1 MILWNPRRY
10 QAPTLRITCARR
22 KRRVSEGMSPGEGS
36 RAALTINESTEA
48 GTGQSAKVGGATRA
62 GGTRSPLLDRLL
74 NGTPYALA
82 FGGQG
87 AQWLDELADISRD
100 SALEPELTALVNEA
114 EAMLEPVSAQLLVV
128 RPVGFDPVGWM
139 LEDDLV
145 DTELGEVSA
154 APPAQVLRSAAVS
167 MPGVLLSQVA
177 AMRALRLQGLD
188 PAAHAPVAIVGHSQG
203 RLAATAVEA
212 GGQRDA
218 EILALAQLIGAAAGL
233 VARRRG
239 LMPVGERSPMVAVS
253 NVDPEQLRAVV
264 AEVSEGVD
272 PAAAAVVSIRNG
284 RRRAVLSGAPAQLE
298 RVRQRCAQIH
308 DKQAAEREGKVRGGA
323 IFAPVFE
330 DVAVDVAFHHPA
342 LADTVDLVT
351 SWATQCGLDAA
362 LAGALAQEIL
372 VDPIDWVE
380 IVDGVVAAGA
390 QWILDLGPGDL
401 LSRLTGG
408 SLKGTG
414 VGIVA
419 AATRAGQRSL
429 LTPGAAP
436 ETAAAW
442 TEFAPRPVRLPNG
455 RIVVETAFT
464 KLTGRSPI
472 LLAGMTPTTVD
483 AKIVAAAANA
493 GHWAELAGGGQV
505 TEQIFADRV
514 AELKTLLQPGRAV
527 QFNSLFLDP
536 YLWKL
541 QLGGKRLV
549 QKARTAGAPFDG
561 VIVTAGIPELEEAVA
576 LINELTEVG
585 ISHVA
590 FKPGTVAQI
599 RAVLRIADEVPDYPV
614 IMHIE
619 GGKAGGHHSWE
630 DLDDLLLETY
640 AELRSRDNVVVCV
653 GGGIGT
659 PERATEYLTGAWAS
673 THGYPVMPLDGVLI
687 GTAAMATLE
696 ATTAPEVKQLLVDTP
711 GTPDWVGAGTA
722 SGGMASGR
730 SQLGADIHEIDNAAS
745 RTGRLLDEVAGDADA
760 VAARR
765 DEIIA
770 ALNGTAKPYFGDVA
784 TMTYQDW
791 LQRYVEL
798 AVGLDRRKDFDCG
811 SDIGDAIADA
821 TRSLWL
827 DISWRDRFAEMMR
840 RTESRLHPADRGEIP
855 TLFPTDDAFENPVA
869 ALCALQE
876 RYPAAAHTQ
885 LHPADVPFFVALC
898 KTPGKPVNFVPV
910 VDGDVRRWWRSDSL
924 WQAHDPRYSAD
935 QVCIIPGTVAVAGI
949 TRVDEP
955 VGELL
960 DRFEQDTAY
969 SLVRA
974 GVVPVAIDARRVAG
988 VTTGAIDTVLAAP
1001 DLEWSGRTTVN
1012 PVHRLGE
1019 LSEWTVDGK
1028 GAVHPPSGATL
1039 TETTGPVA
1047 EHAYVELTVPLLGS
1061 NVVRIRIT
1069 VPTAVYNGGAPVVT
1083 EADATA
1089 AMSAL
1094 LAVAAGQDLP
1104 EVKGKVAHLNI
1115 AWTPDLIADH
1125 AGVTGSGLPSA
1136 LSTLGRTVPDVLVGA
1151 CWPAV
1156 FAVLGAARAAD
1167 GTSVIEGMLDLVHLD
1182 HQIHLAGELPTSP
1195 SVLAVRAEAGETLDT
1210 DLGRVVEV
1218 RVRIAGLLDRPETGL
1233 SMPTVATLTERFAIR
1248 GRNGAGELT
1257 DPPRA
1262 AGTVADTATD
1272 TPRRRRRDVTMVAP
1286 RTMHAFAAVSGDHNP
1301 IHTSDAAAKLAGLGS
1316 PIVHGMWLSAA
1327 AQHAVSAVDP
1337 DSTVPAR
1344 TLTAWTTRFLGMVR
1358 PGAEIDVR
1366 VERVAVD
1373 AGSEIIEVSCRAAGD
1388 LVMTATG
1395 RTATPR
1401 TVYAFPGQGIQR
1413 KGMGLDARTRSKAA
1427 KAIWDRADKHTRDA
1441 LGFSILAVV
1450 RDNPT
1455 YLKARGVEHRHPDGV
1470 LHLTQFTQV
1479 AMAVLGVAQVAELR
1493 EAGAFIEGAM
1503 LAGHSVGEYNA
1514 LAAVAGVLP
1523 LEAVLEV
1530 VFQRGSAMHELV
1542 PRDDKGR
1549 SDYRMAAIRP
1559 SQMGL
1564 PDDEV
1569 IDFVAGI
1576 GAQVGEFLEVVNLNL
1591 RGSQYAIAGTVAGLE
1606 ALEAEIDRRRTEFGG
1621 KRAYILVPGID
1632 VPFHSTVL
1640 RKGVPEF
1647 RHKLE
1652 QLLPAD
1658 LHPEVLVGRYIPNLV
1673 PRPFSL
1679 EREFIQEIADL
1690 VPSEP
1695 LAAVLADFEGWAAR
1709 PTELCRVVLVE
1720 LLAWQF
1726 ASPVRWIETQDLLF
1740 TDIASGGLGVER
1752 FVEIGLG
1759 ATPTVANLASQTL
1772 KLPAFSGTTVEVLNI
1787 EREAGIVYSTDTD
1800 PAPVDEPA
1808 DEVAETSTAAAPIA
1822 TAPVAAP
1829 APSSGG
1835 PRPDDI
1841 VFTAADATRVLIAL
1855 WTKLRLDQIGP
1866 VDTIE
1871 GLCDGVSSRRNQLL
1885 VDLGSELSLG
1895 AIDGA
1900 ADADMGALAATVER
1914 LARTYKPFGSVL
1926 TDSIGD
1932 HLRKVF
1938 GPSGKRPAAIAE
1950 RVKKVWE
1957 LGDGWASHV
1966 TAEVSLGTREG
1977 ASVRGGELGGL
1988 VSGALGDGAAV
1999 DAAIDAAVQAVA
2011 ARRGIA
2017 VSLPSA
2023 GGGGGA
2029 TVDAAALGEFTEQI
2043 TGRDGVLATAAR
2055 VVLDQLGLTE
2065 QVSAPE
2071 ATDTS
2076 LVDLVSAELGSDWPR
2091 LVAPAFDARK
2101 AVLLDDRWATARE
2114 DLARLWLG
2122 DDAETAALPV
2132 TGYLGAGAAVAA
2144 QANWWRERAKHE
2156 ARSVLAG
2163 VYAQIAE
2170 AALSTDDRGIWS
2182 ADIAVITGASK
2193 GSIAAAVTGRL
2204 LGGGATVVVT
2214 TSGLDDNRLAF
2225 YRKLYRDNARHGAA
2239 LWVVPANM
2247 ASYQD
2252 IDALIEWI
2260 GTEQVDNAGGAK
2272 IKTKDAMT
2280 PTMLLPFAAPRVA
2293 GDLSDAG
2300 ARAEME
2306 MRVLLWSVERLI
2318 GGLSVLGADHDVD
2331 AKLHVVLPGSP
2342 NRGMFGGDGAYGE
2355 SKAALDAV
2363 VAKWRAEKSW
2373 SARVTLVHALIG
2385 WVRGTGLMG
2394 HNDPM
2399 VAAVEEA
2406 GVQTWSTTEMAD
2418 ELLKWCTSRARQVT
2432 LAGPQQIDL
2441 TGGLA
2446 RAKLDLPALAKQAAE
2461 QAAAE
2466 AAEADAAATISAL
2479 PAPPALTS
2487 ALPVPEWGTVT
2498 ADLADMV
2505 VIVGAGELGPYGSAR
2520 TRFEME
2526 VEDQLSAA
2534 GVLELA
2540 WTTGLVTWE
2549 NDPKPGWY
2557 DAETGDYVPESE
2569 LAEKYHDVVIARCGV
2584 RRYGDD
2590 GAMVDNSAP
2599 LMTSV
2604 FLDQDLTFTV
2614 GGEAEA
2620 RAFYEADPEHTVIV
2634 PAPDSGDW
2642 TVIRKAGTEI
2652 RVPRRAKLSRT
2663 VGGQIPTGWD
2673 PTVWGI
2679 SAEMVNSIDR
2689 VALWNVVCT
2698 VDAFISSGFSPAEL
2712 MSWVHPSQVANTQ
2725 GTGMGGMSSMR
2736 SLYIDNL
2743 LGESRANDILQEA
2756 LPNVALA
2763 HVVQAYVGSYGAMV
2777 HPVAACAT
2785 AAVSVEEGVDKIR
2798 LGKADLVVAGGFD
2811 DLGIEGIVG
2820 FGDMSATA
2828 DSAAMSA
2835 KGISDRYFSRAN
2847 DRRRGGFVESQGGGT
2862 VLLARGD
2869 VAVEMGLPVLGVV
2882 AFAQSFADGVHTSIP
2897 APGLGALGAGR
2908 GGRESRIA
2916 AELRKLGVTPDD
2928 IAVLSKHD
2936 TSTAANDPNESELH
2950 TRLATAIGRSAG
2962 APLFV
2967 VSQKSLTGHAKG
2979 GAAAFQLIG
2988 LCQVLENGVVPPN
3001 RSLDCV
3007 DDKMQAYPHL
3017 VWAREPL
3024 RFGERFP
3031 LKAGLLTS
3039 LGFGHVNGL
3048 LAVVHPEAFIQAIEP
3063 SRREAYQRQAQE
3075 RQLAG
3080 RQRFAEAMCG
3090 GAPLYERPGDRRL
3103 GGEGTPA
3110 KQSRQLEADVLLSTE
3125 ARLGGDGAYR
3135 ADGFACGAAVSDAQ
3149 LAADGSRA
3157 SGQGAS

>member
-1 MILWNPRRY
+1 M
-10 QAPTLRITCARR
+10 
-22 KRRVSEGMSPGEGS
+22 
-36 RAALTINESTEA
+36 TINESTETE
-48 GTGQSAKVGGATRA
+48 TGASAKVVRTA
-62 GGTRSPLLDRLL
+62 GQAAGVRSPLLDRLL

-87 AQWLDELADISRD
+87 AQWLGELEEIGRD

-114 EAMLEPVSAQLLVV
+114 AALLEPVAAQLLVV
-128 RPVGFDPVGWM
+128 RPVGFDPVAWM
-139 LEDDLV
+139 LEDELV
-145 DTELGEVSA
+145 DAEQGETSA
-154 APPAQVLRSAAVS
+154 APSAHVLRSAAVS
-167 MPGVLLSQVA
+167 MPGVLLTQLA
-177 AMRALRLQGLD
+177 ALRALRLQGLD
-188 PAAHAPVAIVGHSQG
+188 PAEHEPVAVVGHSQG
-203 RLAATAVEA
+203 RLAAAAVRS
-212 GGQRDA
+212 GGARDA
-218 EILALAQLIGAAAGL
+218 ELLAIAQLIGAAGNL

-239 LMPVGERSPMVAVS
+239 LMPLGERSPMVAVS

-264 AEVSEGVD
+264 AEVAEGVSPD
-272 PAAAAVVSIRNG
+272 AAAVVAIRNG
-284 RRRAVLSGAPAQLE
+284 RRRAVLSGTPTQLE
-298 RVRQRCAQIH
+298 RVRQRCAQISDEQTH
-308 DKQAAEREGKVRGGA
+308 ARDAKVRGGA
-323 IFAPVFE
+323 VFAPVFE
-330 DVAVDVAFHHPA
+330 DVSVDVAFHHPA
-342 LADTVDLVT
+342 LADTVEMV
-351 SWATQCGLDAA
+351 SGWAAQCGLDEE
-362 LAGALAQEIL
+362 LAGSLAKAIL
-372 VDPIDWVE
+372 VDPVDWVQS
-380 IVDGVVAAGA
+380 VDDVIAAGA

-401 LSRLTGG
+401 LSRVTGG
-408 SLKGTG
+408 SLKGSG

-419 AATRAGQRSL
+419 AATRPGQRSL

-436 ETAAAW
+436 EQAKPW
-442 TEFAPRPVRLPNG
+442 SDYAPRPVRLPNG
-455 RIVVETAFT
+455 RIVVETSFT

-514 AELKTLLQPGRAV
+514 AELKQLLHPGRAV

-549 QKARTAGAPFDG
+549 QRARSAGAPFDG
-561 VIVTAGIPELEEAVA
+561 VIVTAGIPELDEAVA
-576 LINELTEVG
+576 LIQELTEVG

-640 AELRSRDNVVVCV
+640 AELRNRANVVVCV

-659 PERATEYLTGAWAS
+659 PERATEYLTGAWSAA
-673 THGYPVMPLDGVLI
+673 HGYPVMPLDGVLV

-770 ALNGTAKPYFGDVA
+770 ALNGTAKPYFGDLG
-784 TMTYQDW
+784 TMTYLEW
-791 LQRYVEL
+791 LERYVEL

-811 SDIGDAIADA
+811 SDLGDAILDA
-821 TRSLWL
+821 TRSVWL
-827 DISWRDRFAEMMR
+827 DITWRDRFAEMVR

-855 TLFPTDDAFENPVA
+855 TLFADDTAFEHPVD
-869 ALCALQE
+869 ALCTLKQQ
-876 RYPAAAHTQ
+876 YPAAAQTL

-898 KTPGKPVNFVPV
+898 KIPGKPVNFVPV
-910 VDGDVRRWWRSDSL
+910 VDADVRRWWRSDSL

-974 GVVPVAIDARRVAG
+974 GVVPTPVDARRAAG
-988 VTTGAIDTVLAAP
+988 VTTGPIDAVLAAP
-1001 DLEWSGRTTVN
+1001 DVQWSGRTTVN
-1012 PVHRLGE
+1012 PVHRLGDVA
-1019 LSEWTVDGK
+1019 EWIVDGK
-1028 GAVHPPSGATL
+1028 GALHPRTGATL
-1039 TETTGPVA
+1039 VETTGP
-1047 EHAYVELTVPLLGS
+1047 ETDDSYVELTVPLLRS
-1061 NVVRIRIT
+1061 DAVRIRIT
-1069 VPTAVYNGGAPVVT
+1069 VPVSIYNGGAPVIT
-1083 EADATA
+1083 EDDAEA
-1089 AMSAL
+1089 AMAAL
-1094 LAVAAGQDLP
+1094 LAVAAGQSLP
-1104 EVKGKVAHLNI
+1104 EVKGTTAHVNL

-1125 AGVTGSGLPSA
+1125 AGVTGSGLPAS

-1156 FAVLGAARAAD
+1156 FAVLGATRTGDAR
-1167 GTSVIEGMLDLVHLD
+1167 SVIEGMLDLVHLD
-1182 HQIHLAGELPTSP
+1182 HQIELLRELPDATSIL
-1195 SVLAVRAEAGETLDT
+1195 VVRAESTSVLDT
-1210 DLGRVVEV
+1210 VMGRVVEV
-1218 RVRIAGLLDRPETGL
+1218 EVTVGEMRDQGLDVVPLARL
-1233 SMPTVATLTERFAIR
+1233 NERFAIR
-1248 GRNGAGELT
+1248 GRNGAGELA

-1262 AGTVADTATD
+1262 AGTAAQAAD
-1272 TPRRRRRDVTMVAP
+1272 TPRRRRRDVTIVAP
-1286 RTMHAFAAVSGDHNP
+1286 RAMHAFATVSGDHNP
-1301 IHTSDAAAKLAGLGS
+1301 IHTSDNAAKLAGLGS

-1337 DSTVPAR
+1337 ESSIPAR

-1366 VERVAVD
+1366 VERIAVD
-1373 AGSEIIEVSCRAAGD
+1373 AGSEIVEVSCRTGGD

-1395 RTATPR
+1395 RTKAPK

-1413 KGMGLDARTRSKAA
+1413 KGMGLDARSRSKAA
-1427 KAIWDRADKHTRDA
+1427 KEIWERADKHTREA

-1479 AMAVLGVAQVAELR
+1479 AMATLGVAQVAELR
-1493 EAGAFIEGAM
+1493 EAGAFVEGAM

-1542 PRDDKGR
+1542 PRDANGR

-1559 SQMGL
+1559 SQIGL
-1564 PDDEV
+1564 ADEDV
-1569 IDFVAGI
+1569 IAFVG
-1576 GAQVGEFLEVVNLNL
+1576 GVSGQTGEFLEVVNLNL

-1606 ALEAEIDRRRTEFGG
+1606 ALEVEIDRRRAEFGG
-1621 KRAYILVPGID
+1621 KRAFILVPGID

-1647 RHKLE
+1647 RQKLE
-1652 QLLPAD
+1652 QLLPED
-1658 LHPEVLVGRYIPNLV
+1658 LYPEVLVGRYIPNLV

-1679 EREFIQEIADL
+1679 ERAFVQEIADL

-1695 LAAVLADFEGWAAR
+1695 LAAVLADFDSWAAQ
-1709 PTELCRVVLVE
+1709 PTELCRVVLIE

-1740 TDIASGGLGVER
+1740 TDTANGGLGVER

-1772 KLPAFSGTTVEVLNI
+1772 KLPSFGTATVEVLNI
-1787 EREAGIVYSTDTD
+1787 EREAAVVYATDTD
-1800 PAPVDEPA
+1800 PAPVDEP
-1808 DEVAETSTAAAPIA
+1808 DETPAETAAPAAAAPA
-1822 TAPVAAP
+1822 AVAAP
-1829 APSSGG
+1829 APVASSGG

-1841 VFTAADATRVLIAL
+1841 VFTAADATKVLIAL

-1900 ADADMGALAATVER
+1900 ADADMGALSATVER

-1926 TDSIGD
+1926 SDSIND

-1977 ASVRGGELGGL
+1977 ASVRGGDLGGL
-1988 VSGALGDGAAV
+1988 VSGALGDGASV

-2011 ARRGIA
+2011 ARRGVA
-2017 VSLPSA
+2017 VSLPTA

-2043 TGRDGVLATAAR
+2043 TGRDGVLASAAR
-2055 VVLDQLGLTE
+2055 VILEQLGLAE
-2065 QVSAPE
+2065 QVTAPE
-2071 ATDTS
+2071 TTEDT

-2091 LVAPAFDARK
+2091 LVAPAFDGRK
-2101 AVLLDDRWATARE
+2101 AVLIDDRWATARE
-2114 DLARLWLG
+2114 DLARLWLL
-2122 DDAETAALPV
+2122 DDVAADAPV
-2132 TGYLGAGAAVAA
+2132 DGFLGAGEAVAA
-2144 QANWWRERAKHE
+2144 QADWWREQAKHE

-2163 VYAQIAE
+2163 LYERIAE
-2170 AALSTDDRGIWS
+2170 AARAGDEAGLWS
-2182 ADIAVITGASK
+2182 DDIAVITGASK
-2193 GSIAAAVTGRL
+2193 GSIAAAATGRL
-2204 LGGGATVVVT
+2204 LAGGATVIVT
-2214 TSGLDDNRLAF
+2214 TSSLGDSRIAF
-2225 YRKLYRDNARHGAA
+2225 YKKLYREHARHGAA

-2252 IDALIEWI
+2252 VDALIDWV
-2260 GTEQVDNAGGAK
+2260 GSEQVDTVGGAK
-2272 IKTKDAMT
+2272 VKIKDAMT
-2280 PTMLLPFAAPRVA
+2280 PTLLLPFAAPRVA
-2293 GDLSDAG
+2293 GDLADAG

-2318 GGLSVLGADHDVD
+2318 GGLSKLGADHDVD

-2342 NRGMFGGDGAYGE
+2342 NRGLFGGDGAYGE

-2373 SARVTLVHALIG
+2373 STRVTLVHALIG

-2399 VAAVEEA
+2399 VEAVEKA

-2432 LAGPQQIDL
+2432 AAGPQQIDL

-2446 RAKLDLPALAKQAAE
+2446 RAKLDLPALAK
-2461 QAAAE
+2461 E
-2466 AAEADAAATISAL
+2466 AAEREADEIEETAAAATIPAL
-2479 PAPPALTS
+2479 PAPPTMTS
-2487 ALPVPEWGTVT
+2487 ALPVPEWGDVT

-2505 VIVGAGELGPYGSAR
+2505 VIVGAAELGPYGSSR

-2526 VEDQLSAA
+2526 VSDELSAA

-2557 DAETGDYVPESE
+2557 DAESGDFVPESE
-2569 LAEKYHDVVIARCGV
+2569 LAERYHDAVVARCGI
-2584 RRYGDD
+2584 RRYEDD
-2590 GAMVDNSAP
+2590 GAMLDNTAP

-2604 FLDQDLTFTV
+2604 FLDQDLSFTV

-2620 RAFYEADPEHTVIV
+2620 RAFHTADPEHTVIAPV
-2634 PAPDSGDW
+2634 PDSGDW
-2642 TVIRKAGTEI
+2642 TVTRKAGTEI
-2652 RVPRRAKLSRT
+2652 RVPRKAKLSRT

-2673 PTVWGI
+2673 PTIWGL
-2679 SAEMVNSIDR
+2679 SADMAASVDR
-2689 VALWNVVCT
+2689 VALWNIVCT
-2698 VDAFISSGFSPAEL
+2698 VDAFVGSGFSPAEL
-2712 MSWVHPSQVANTQ
+2712 MSWVHPSLVANTQ

-2736 SLYIDNL
+2736 SLYVDNL
-2743 LGESRANDILQEA
+2743 LGESRPNDILQEA

-2763 HVVQAYVGSYGAMV
+2763 HVVQSYVGSYGAMV

-2798 LGKADLVVAGGFD
+2798 LGKAEVVVAGGFD

-2882 AFAQSFADGVHTSIP
+2882 AYAQSFADGVHTSIP

-2908 GGRESRIA
+2908 GGRESRFA
-2916 AELRKLGVTPDD
+2916 AELRKLGVTPDE
-2928 IAVLSKHD
+2928 IAVVSKHD

-2950 TRLATAIGRSAG
+2950 ERLATAIGRSAG

-2988 LCQVLENGVVPPN
+2988 LCQMLETGVVPPN

-3007 DDKMQAYPHL
+3007 DEKMQAYPHL
-3017 VWAREPL
+3017 VWPREPL
-3024 RFGERFP
+3024 RFGDRFP
-3031 LKAGLLTS
+3031 LKAGLVTS
-3039 LGFGHVNGL
+3039 LGFGHVSGL
-3048 LAVVHPEAFIQAIEP
+3048 LAVVHPQAFLRAIEP
-3063 SRREAYQRQAQE
+3063 VRREEYQRRAEQ

-3080 RQRFAEAMCG
+3080 RQRMVEAMCG
-3090 GAPLYERPGDRRL
+3090 GAPLYERPADRRL

-3110 KQSRQLEADVLLSTE
+3110 KQIRQLEADMLLSPQ
-3125 ARLGGDGAYR
+3125 ARLGADGAYR
-3135 ADGFACGAAVSDAQ
+3135 ADGFGCGAGAVIVGQ
-3149 LAADGSRA
+3149 LEGDGSLDR
-3157 SGQGAS
+3157 

>member
-1 MILWNPRRY
+1 M
-10 QAPTLRITCARR
+10 
-22 KRRVSEGMSPGEGS
+22 
-36 RAALTINESTEA
+36 TINESTKT
-48 GTGQSAKVGGATRA
+48 GTGRSTKVVAAA
-62 GGTRSPLLDRLL
+62 GKAAPDGVRSPLLDRLL
-74 NGTPYALA
+74 GGVPYALA

-87 AQWLDELADISRD
+87 AQWLNELEEIGRD

-114 EAMLEPVSAQLLVV
+114 ATLLEPVAAQLLVV
-128 RPVGFDPVGWM
+128 RPVGFDPIGWM
-139 LEDDLV
+139 LENELA
-145 DTELGEVSA
+145 DTDEGETSA
-154 APPAQVLRSAAVS
+154 APSEYVLRSAAVS
-167 MPGVLLSQVA
+167 MPGVLLTQVA
-177 AMRALRLQGLD
+177 AVRALRLQGLD
-188 PAAHAPVAIVGHSQG
+188 AAEHAPAAIVGHSQG
-203 RLAATAVEA
+203 LLAAAAVES
-212 GGQRDA
+212 GGTRDA
-218 EILALAQLIGAAAGL
+218 ELLAIAQMIGAAAGL

-239 LMPVGERSPMVAVS
+239 LMPVGDRSPMVAVS
-253 NVDPEQLRAVV
+253 NVDPERLRDVV
-264 AEVSEGVD
+264 AQVCEGLD
-272 PAAAAVVSIRNG
+272 PSASVVVSIRNG
-284 RRRAVLSGAPAQLE
+284 RRRAVLSGPPAQLE
-298 RVRQRCAQIH
+298 RVRQRCARIH
-308 DKQAAEREGKVRGGA
+308 DEEARERDAKLRGGSV
-323 IFAPVFE
+323 FAPVFE
-330 DVAVDVAFHHPA
+330 DVSVDVAFHHPA
-342 LADTVDLVT
+342 LADTVDLVS
-351 SWATQCGLDAA
+351 SWATQCGLDAE
-362 LAGALAQEIL
+362 LAGELARQIL
-372 VDPIDWVE
+372 VDPIDWVDTIE
-380 IVDGVVAAGA
+380 SVVSAGA

-401 LSRLTGG
+401 LSRITSGT
-408 SLKGTG
+408 LKGTG
-414 VGIVA
+414 VGMLA

-436 ETAAAW
+436 EPAAPWSA
-442 TEFAPRPVRLPNG
+442 FAPRPVRLPNG

-514 AELKTLLQPGRAV
+514 TELKKLLHPGRTV

-549 QKARTAGAPFDG
+549 QRARAAGAPFDG

-576 LINELTEVG
+576 LIQELTEVG
-585 ISHVA
+585 IAHVA

-630 DLDDLLLETY
+630 DLDDLLLATY
-640 AELRSRDNVVVCV
+640 AELRNRANVVVCV

-659 PERATEYLTGAWAS
+659 PERATEYLTGEWAVR
-673 THGYPVMPLDGVLI
+673 HGYPVMPLDGVLV

-770 ALNGTAKPYFGDVA
+770 ALNATAKPYFGDLTA
-784 TMTYQDW
+784 MTYQEW
-791 LQRYVEL
+791 LERYVEL
-798 AVGLDRRKDFDCG
+798 AVGLDHRKDFDCG
-811 SDIGDAIADA
+811 SDLGDAIAEA
-821 TRSLWL
+821 TRSVWL
-827 DISWRDRFAEMMR
+827 DITWRDRFAEMVR

-855 TLFPTDDAFENPVA
+855 TLFSSDDDFEDPVA
-869 ALCALQE
+869 ALCTLKD
-876 RYPAAAHTQ
+876 RYPAAARTV
-885 LHPADVPFFVALC
+885 LHPADVPFFVSLC
-898 KTPGKPVNFVPV
+898 KTPGKPVNFVPI
-910 VDGDVRRWWRSDSL
+910 VDADVRRWWRSDSL

-935 QVCIIPGTVAVAGI
+935 QVCVIPGTVSVAGI

-974 GVVPVAIDARRVAG
+974 GVVPTPVDARRTAG
-988 VTTGAIDTVLAAP
+988 ITTGPIDAVLAAP
-1001 DLEWSGRTTVN
+1001 DVQWAGRTTIS
-1012 PVHRLGE
+1012 PVHRLGD
-1019 LSEWTVDGK
+1019 LSEWVVDGK
-1028 GAVHPPSGATL
+1028 GAVHPPTGATL
-1039 TETTGPVA
+1039 VETSGPEP
-1047 EHAYVELTVPLLGS
+1047 EHSYLELTVPLLAD
-1061 NVVRIRIT
+1061 NAVRIRIT
-1069 VPTAVYNGGAPVVT
+1069 VPTTVYNGGSPVVT
-1083 EADATA
+1083 EADADE

-1094 LAVAAGQDLP
+1094 LAVAAGQALP
-1104 EVKGKVAHLNI
+1104 EVKGKVAHVNL

-1125 AGVTGSGLPSA
+1125 AGVTGSGLPA
-1136 LSTLGRTVPDVLVGA
+1136 GLSTLGRTVPDVLVGA

-1156 FAVLGAARAAD
+1156 FAVLGATRTAK
-1167 GTSVIEGMLDLVHLD
+1167 GESVIEGMLDLVHLD
-1182 HQIHLAGELPTSP
+1182 HQIHLAGQLPAET

-1218 RVRIAGLLDRPETGL
+1218 TVRITAMLDKPETGM
-1233 SMPTVATLTERFAIR
+1233 SMPVLATLTERFAIR
-1248 GRNGAGELT
+1248 GRNGTGELT

-1262 AGTVADTATD
+1262 AGTLSDAATD
-1272 TPRRRRRDVTMVAP
+1272 TPRRRRRDITIVAP

-1301 IHTSDAAAKLAGLGS
+1301 IHTSDSAAKLAGLGS

-1337 DSTVPAR
+1337 AASVPAR

-1373 AGSEIIEVSCRAAGD
+1373 AGSEIVEVSCRTGGE

-1395 RTATPR
+1395 RTAAPK

-1413 KGMGLDARTRSKAA
+1413 KGMGLDARARSKAA
-1427 KAIWDRADKHTRDA
+1427 KEIWERADKHTRAA

-1479 AMAVLGVAQVAELR
+1479 AMATLGVAQVAELR
-1493 EAGAFIEGAM
+1493 EAGAFVDGAIF
-1503 LAGHSVGEYNA
+1503 AGHSVGEYNA

-1542 PRDDKGR
+1542 PRDAQGR

-1559 SQMGL
+1559 SQIGL
-1564 PDDEV
+1564 PDEDV
-1569 IDFVAGI
+1569 VDFVNGV
-1576 GAQVGEFLEVVNLNL
+1576 GERVGEFLEVVNLNL
-1591 RGSQYAIAGTVAGLE
+1591 RGSQYAIAGTVAGLD
-1606 ALEAEIDRRRTEFGG
+1606 ALEQEIDRRRAEFGG
-1621 KRAYILVPGID
+1621 KRAFILVPGID

-1647 RHKLE
+1647 RNKLE
-1652 QLLPAD
+1652 QLLPVD
-1658 LHPEVLVGRYIPNLV
+1658 LRPEILIGRYIPNLV
-1673 PRPFSL
+1673 PKPFSL
-1679 EREFIQEIADL
+1679 ERAFIQEIADL

-1695 LAAVLADFEGWAAR
+1695 LAAVLADFDSWAAR
-1709 PTELCRVVLVE
+1709 PADLCRVVLIE

-1740 TDIASGGLGVER
+1740 TEAEQGGLGVER

-1772 KLPAFSGTTVEVLNI
+1772 KLPAFGGAKVEVLNV
-1787 EREAGIVYSTDTD
+1787 EREAAIVYATDTD
-1800 PAPVDEPA
+1800 PAPVDEPV
-1808 DEVAETSTAAAPIA
+1808 EEPTAAAAPA
-1822 TAPVAAP
+1822 PAAAAPVAAP
-1829 APSSGG
+1829 APSSAG

-1841 VFTAADATRVLIAL
+1841 AFTAADATRVLIAL

-1900 ADADMGALAATVER
+1900 ADADMGALSATVER
-1914 LARTYKPFGSVL
+1914 LARTYRPFGSVL
-1926 TDSIGD
+1926 TDAIGD

-1977 ASVRGGELGGL
+1977 TSVRGGDLGGL
-1988 VSGALGDGAAV
+1988 VSGSLSDAASV

-2017 VSLPSA
+2017 VSLPAA
-2023 GGGGGA
+2023 GGGGGG

-2055 VVLDQLGLTE
+2055 VILDQLGLSE
-2065 QVSAPE
+2065 RVSAPD
-2071 ATDTS
+2071 ASDDS

-2091 LVAPAFDARK
+2091 LVAPVFDARK

-2114 DLARLWLG
+2114 DLARLWLA
-2122 DDAETAALPV
+2122 DDAGSGNGPV
-2132 TGYLGAGAAVAA
+2132 TGFLGAGEAVAA
-2144 QANWWRERAKHE
+2144 QADWWRQRAMHE
-2156 ARSVLAG
+2156 ARSVLARL
-2163 VYAQIAE
+2163 YERIAE
-2170 AALSTDDRGIWS
+2170 AARSVAEPGVWS
-2182 ADIAVITGASK
+2182 SDIAVITGASK

-2204 LGGGATVVVT
+2204 LSGGATVVVT
-2214 TSGLDDNRLAF
+2214 TSTLNDERLAF

-2252 IDALIEWI
+2252 IDALIDWV

-2272 IKTKDAMT
+2272 VKVKDAMT
-2280 PTMLLPFAAPRVA
+2280 PTLLLPFAAPRVA
-2293 GDLSDAG
+2293 GDLADAG
-2300 ARAEME
+2300 ARAELE

-2318 GGLSVLGADHDVD
+2318 GGLSTLGADHDVD

-2399 VAAVEEA
+2399 VAAVEKA

-2432 LAGPQQIDL
+2432 VAGPQQIDL

-2461 QAAAE
+2461 LTEPETA
-2466 AAEADAAATISAL
+2466 ADAEKTIPAL
-2479 PAPPALTS
+2479 PAPPTMSS
-2487 ALPVPEWGTVT
+2487 ALPVPEWGEVT
-2498 ADLADMV
+2498 ADPADMV

-2526 VEDQLSAA
+2526 VSDELSAA

-2540 WTTGLVTWE
+2540 WTTGMVTWE

-2557 DAETGDYVPESE
+2557 DTASGDYVPEHE
-2569 LAEKYHDVVIARCGV
+2569 LAERYHDAVVARCGV
-2584 RRYGDD
+2584 RRYEDD
-2590 GAMVDNSAP
+2590 GAMTDNSAP

-2604 FLDQDLTFTV
+2604 FLDQDLSFTV

-2620 RAFYEADPEHTVIV
+2620 RAFHAADPEHTVITPV
-2634 PAPDSGDW
+2634 PDSGDW
-2642 TVIRKAGTEI
+2642 TVTRKAGTEI

-2673 PTVWGI
+2673 PTIWGI
-2679 SAEMVNSIDR
+2679 SPDMAASVDR

-2712 MSWVHPSQVANTQ
+2712 MSWVHPSLVANTQ
-2725 GTGMGGMSSMR
+2725 GTGMGGMTSMR

-2743 LGESRANDILQEA
+2743 LGEPRPNDILQEA

-2763 HVVQAYVGSYGAMV
+2763 HVVQSYVGSYGAMV

-2798 LGKADLVVAGGFD
+2798 LGKAELVVAGGYD

-2869 VAVEMGLPVLGVV
+2869 IALELGLPVLGVV
-2882 AFAQSFADGVHTSIP
+2882 AYAQSFADGVHTSIP

-2908 GGRESRIA
+2908 GGRESRFV
-2916 AELRKLGVTPDD
+2916 AELRKLGVRPDD
-2928 IAVLSKHD
+2928 IAVVSKHD

-2950 TRLATAIGRSAG
+2950 ERLAAAIGRSDG

-2988 LCQVLENGVVPPN
+2988 LCQVLESGVVPPN

-3007 DDKMQAYPHL
+3007 DDKMREYPHL
-3017 VWAREPL
+3017 VWVREPL
-3024 RFGERFP
+3024 RFGDRLP
-3031 LKAGLLTS
+3031 LKAGLVTS
-3039 LGFGHVNGL
+3039 LGFGHVSGL
-3048 LAVVHPEAFIQAIEP
+3048 LAVVHPQAFIQAIEP
-3063 SRREAYQRQAQE
+3063 GKREEYQRRAQQ

-3080 RQRFAEAMCG
+3080 RQRFVEAMCG
-3090 GAPLYERPGDRRL
+3090 GAPLYERPADRRL

-3110 KQSRQLEADVLLSTE
+3110 KRIRQLEADVLLSPD
-3125 ARLGGDGAYR
+3125 ARLAEDGAYR
-3135 ADGFACGAAVSDAQ
+3135 AKGFGCA
-3149 LAADGSRA
+3149 
-3157 SGQGAS
+3157 

>member
-1 MILWNPRRY
+1 MPGRE
-10 QAPTLRITCARR
+10 
-22 KRRVSEGMSPGEGS
+22 RRVPAGVSQREGS
-36 RAALTINESTEA
+36 RSVLTINESTET
-48 GTGQSAKVGGATRA
+48 GTEQAKVVGAQRGANGTNGAVRA
-62 GGTRSPLLDRLL
+62 PLVDRLL
-74 NGTPYALA
+74 TGTPYALA

-87 AQWLDELADISRD
+87 AQWLGELEEIGRD

-114 EAMLEPVSAQLLVV
+114 AALLEPVAAQLLVV
-128 RPVGFDPVGWM
+128 RPVGFDPIGWM
-139 LEDDLV
+139 LEDELV
-145 DTELGEVSA
+145 DADQGETSA
-154 APPAQVLRSAAVS
+154 APSAAELRAAAVS
-167 MPGVLLSQVA
+167 MPGVLLTQIA
-177 AMRALRLQGLD
+177 ALRALRLQGLD
-188 PAAHAPVAIVGHSQG
+188 PAAHAPVAVIGHSQG
-203 RLAATAVEA
+203 RLAATAIET
-212 GGQRDA
+212 GGRRDA
-218 EILALAQLIGAAAGL
+218 ELLAIAQLIGAAGSL
-233 VARRRG
+233 IARRRG
-239 LMPVGERSPMVAVS
+239 LMPVGEAAPMVAVS
-253 NVDPEQLRAVV
+253 NVDPERLRAVV

-284 RRRAVLSGAPAQLE
+284 RRRAVLSGTPAQLA
-298 RVRQRCAQIH
+298 RVREHCARIH
-308 DKQAAEREGKVRGGA
+308 EAESRERDGKTRGGA
-323 IFAPVFE
+323 VFAPVFE

-342 LADTVDLVT
+342 LAETVDLVRG
-351 SWATQCGLDAA
+351 WAAQCGIDAE
-362 LAGALAQEIL
+362 LAGGLTREIL

-380 IVDGVVAAGA
+380 VVDGAVAAGA

-401 LSRLTGG
+401 LTRLTVG
-408 SLKGTG
+408 SLKGSG

-436 ETAAAW
+436 EVAKPWSA
-442 TEFAPRPVRLPNG
+442 FAPRPVRLPNG

-464 KLTGRSPI
+464 RLTGRSPV

-514 AELKTLLQPGRAV
+514 AELKTLLRPGRTV

-549 QKARTAGAPFDG
+549 QRARQAGAPFDG
-561 VIVTAGIPELEEAVA
+561 VIVTAGIPELDEAVA
-576 LINELTEVG
+576 LIRELTEIG
-585 ISHVA
+585 FSHVA

-619 GGKAGGHHSWE
+619 GGRAGGHHSWE

-659 PERATEYLTGAWAS
+659 PERATEYLTGEWAAA
-673 THGYPVMPLDGVLI
+673 HGYPAMPLDGVLV

-711 GTPDWVGAGTA
+711 GTPHWVGAGTA

-745 RTGRLLDEVAGDADA
+745 RTGRLLDEVAGDAAA
-760 VAARR
+760 VAKRR

-770 ALNGTAKPYFGDVA
+770 ALNATAKPYFGDVA
-784 TMTYQDW
+784 TMTYLEW
-791 LQRYVEL
+791 LERYVEL

-811 SDIGDAIADA
+811 SDLGEAFLDA
-821 TRSLWL
+821 TRSVWL
-827 DISWRDRFAEMMR
+827 DITWRDRFAEMMR
-840 RTESRLHPADRGEIP
+840 RTESRINPADRGEIP
-855 TLFPTDDAFENPVA
+855 TLFGTDDEFENPVA
-869 ALCALQE
+869 ALCALREQ
-876 RYPAAAHTQ
+876 YPSIANTL
-885 LHPADVPFFVALC
+885 LHPADVPFFIALC

-935 QVCIIPGTVAVAGI
+935 QVCVIPGTVAVAGI

-974 GVVPVAIDARRVAG
+974 GVVPVAVDARRVAG
-988 VTTGAIDTVLAAP
+988 VTAGPIDTVLAAP
-1001 DLEWSGRTTVN
+1001 DVQWAGRTTIN
-1012 PVHRLGE
+1012 PVHRLGD
-1019 LSEWTVDGK
+1019 LDEWTVDGK
-1028 GAVHPPSGATL
+1028 GAVHPRTGATL
-1039 TETTGPVA
+1039 VETTGP
-1047 EHAYVELTVPLLGS
+1047 EDESAYVELTVPLLGRDA
-1061 NVVRIRIT
+1061 VRIRIT
-1069 VPTAVYNGGAPVVT
+1069 VPVSTYNGGAPVIT
-1083 EADATA
+1083 AADADTA
-1089 AMSAL
+1089 MKAL
-1094 LAVAAGQDLP
+1094 LAVAAGKELP
-1104 EVKGKVAHLNI
+1104 EVKGRTAHLNL
-1115 AWTPDLIADH
+1115 AWTPDLRADH
-1125 AGVTGSGLPSA
+1125 AGVTGSGLPA
-1136 LSTLGRTVPDVLVGA
+1136 NLSTLGRTVPDVLVGA

-1156 FAVLGAARAAD
+1156 FAVLGATRTAD
-1167 GTSVIEGMLDLVHLD
+1167 DESVIEGMLDLVHLD
-1182 HQIHLAGELPTSP
+1182 HQIDLVGELPSAT

-1210 DLGRVVEV
+1210 DMGRVVEV
-1218 RVRIAGLLDRPETGL
+1218 KVKVTAMLDRPETGM

-1248 GRNGAGELT
+1248 GRNGAGVLT

-1262 AGTVADTATD
+1262 AGTAAAAAD
-1272 TPRRRRRDVTMVAP
+1272 TPRRRRRDVVVTAP
-1286 RTMHAFAAVSGDHNP
+1286 RTMNAFAAVSGDHNP
-1301 IHTSDAAAKLAGLGS
+1301 IHTSDNAAKLAGLGS

-1337 DSTVPAR
+1337 ESSVPAR
-1344 TLTAWTTRFLGMVR
+1344 TLTAWTARFLGMVR
-1358 PGAEIDVR
+1358 PGAQIDVR
-1366 VERVAVD
+1366 VERIAVD
-1373 AGSEIIEVSCRAAGD
+1373 AGSEIVEVSCRTGGD
-1388 LVMTATG
+1388 LVLTATG
-1395 RTATPR
+1395 RTAAPK

-1413 KGMGLDARTRSKAA
+1413 KGMGLDARSRSKAA
-1427 KAIWDRADKHTRDA
+1427 KEIWDRADKHTRSA

-1479 AMAVLGVAQVAELR
+1479 AMATLGVAQIAELR
-1493 EAGAFIEGAM
+1493 EAGAFVDGAM

-1514 LAAVAGVLP
+1514 LSAVAGVLP

-1530 VFQRGSAMHELV
+1530 VFQRGSAMHQLV
-1542 PRDDKGR
+1542 PRDTQGR
-1549 SDYRMAAIRP
+1549 SNYRMAAIRP
-1559 SQMGL
+1559 SQMGMS
-1564 PDDEV
+1564 DDEV
-1569 IDFVAGI
+1569 VPFVRS
-1576 GAQVGEFLEVVNLNL
+1576 VTERSGEFLEVVNLNL

-1606 ALEAEIDRRRTEFGG
+1606 ALETEIERRRSEFGG
-1621 KRAYILVPGID
+1621 KRAFILVPGID

-1647 RHKLE
+1647 RQKLE

-1658 LHPEVLVGRYIPNLV
+1658 LNAETLIGRYIPNLV

-1679 EREFIQEIADL
+1679 EREFVQEIADL

-1695 LAAVLADFEGWAAR
+1695 LTEVLADFDGWAAR
-1709 PTELCRVVLVE
+1709 PADLCRVVLIE

-1740 TDIASGGLGVER
+1740 TDAAHGGLGVER

-1772 KLPAFSGTTVEVLNI
+1772 KLPRFSGATVEVLNI
-1787 EREAGIVYSTDTD
+1787 EREAGIVYATDAD
-1800 PAPVDEPA
+1800 PAQVDEPVDEP
-1808 DEVAETSTAAAPIA
+1808 VETTSAAP
-1822 TAPVAAP
+1822 APVAAAP
-1829 APSSGG
+1829 APVQSSGG

-1841 VFTAADATRVLIAL
+1841 AFTAADATRVLIAL
-1855 WTKLRLDQIGP
+1855 WTRLRMDQIGP

-1900 ADADMGALAATVER
+1900 ADADMGALSATVER

-1926 TDSIGD
+1926 SDAIGD

-1977 ASVRGGELGGL
+1977 ASVRGGDLGGL

-1999 DAAIDAAVQAVA
+1999 DAAIDAAVQSVA
-2011 ARRGIA
+2011 ARRGIT

-2055 VVLDQLGLTE
+2055 VVLEQLGLSE
-2065 QVSAPE
+2065 RVSAPE
-2071 ATDTS
+2071 ATADS

-2091 LVAPAFDARK
+2091 LVAPVFDARK
-2101 AVLLDDRWATARE
+2101 AVLIDDRWATARE
-2114 DLARLWLG
+2114 DLALLWLG
-2122 DDAETAALPV
+2122 EDADNAELPV
-2132 TGYLGAGAAVAA
+2132 TGYLGAGEAVAA
-2144 QANWWRERAKHE
+2144 QANWWRDRARHE

-2163 VYAQIAE
+2163 VYERIAD
-2170 AALSTDDRGIWS
+2170 AALSTEEPGQWS

-2204 LGGGATVVVT
+2204 LAGGATVVVT
-2214 TSGLDDNRLAF
+2214 TSGLNDDRLSF

-2239 LWVVPANM
+2239 LWVLPANM

-2252 IDALIEWI
+2252 VDAVIDWV
-2260 GTEQVDNAGGAK
+2260 GNEQVDSAGGAK
-2272 IKTKDAMT
+2272 VKVKDAMT
-2280 PTMLLPFAAPRVA
+2280 PTLLLPFAAPRVA

-2318 GGLSVLGADHDVD
+2318 GGLSKLGADHDVD

-2373 SARVTLVHALIG
+2373 SSRVTLVHALIG

-2399 VAAVEEA
+2399 VAAVEKA
-2406 GVQTWSTTEMAD
+2406 GVHTWSTAEMAD
-2418 ELLKWCTSRARQVT
+2418 ELLKWCTMRARQVT
-2432 LAGPQQIDL
+2432 IAGPQQIDL

-2446 RAKLDLPALAKQAAE
+2446 RAKLDLPALAKE
-2461 QAAAE
+2461 AAE
-2466 AAEADAAATISAL
+2466 AADLAVEEIAGGATIPAL
-2479 PAPPALTS
+2479 PTPPTASS
-2487 ALPVPEWGTVT
+2487 ALPVPEWGSVT

-2505 VIVGAGELGPYGSAR
+2505 VIVGAAELGPYGSSR

-2526 VEDQLSAA
+2526 VSDELSAA

-2540 WTTGLVTWE
+2540 WTTGMVRWE
-2549 NDPKPGWY
+2549 NEPKPGWY
-2557 DAETGDYVPESE
+2557 DTESGDYVPESE
-2569 LAEKYHDVVIARCGV
+2569 LAERYHDAVVARCGV

-2590 GAMVDNSAP
+2590 GEMVDNTAP

-2604 FLDQDLTFTV
+2604 FLDQDLSFTV
-2614 GGEAEA
+2614 GSEAEA
-2620 RAFYEADPEHTVIV
+2620 RAFHQANPEQTIITPV
-2634 PAPDSGDW
+2634 PDSGDW
-2642 TVIRKAGTEI
+2642 TVTRKAGTEI
-2652 RVPRRAKLSRT
+2652 RVPRKAKLSRT

-2673 PTVWGI
+2673 PVIWGI
-2679 SAEMVNSIDR
+2679 SADMANSVDR
-2689 VALWNVVCT
+2689 VALWNIACT
-2698 VDAFISSGFSPAEL
+2698 VDAFIGSGFSPSEL
-2712 MSWVHPSQVANTQ
+2712 MSWVHPSLVANTQ

-2743 LGESRANDILQEA
+2743 LGESRPNDILQEA

-2763 HVVQAYVGSYGAMV
+2763 HVVQSYVGSYGAMV

-2798 LGKADLVVAGGFD
+2798 LGKADVVVAGGYD

-2828 DSAAMSA
+2828 DSAVMSA

-2862 VLLARGD
+2862 ILLARGD
-2869 VAVEMGLPVLGVV
+2869 IALEMGLPVLGVI

-2908 GGRESRIA
+2908 GGRESRLA
-2916 AELRKLGVTPDD
+2916 AELRKLGVGPDD
-2928 IAVLSKHD
+2928 IAVVSKHD

-2950 TRLATAIGRSAG
+2950 ERLAEALGRTDG
-2962 APLFV
+2962 NPLFV

-3007 DDKMQAYPHL
+3007 DDKMRAYPHL
-3017 VWAREPL
+3017 VWPRQPL
-3024 RFGERFP
+3024 RFGERFA
-3031 LKAGLLTS
+3031 LKAGLVTS
-3039 LGFGHVNGL
+3039 LGFGHVSGL
-3048 LAVVHPEAFIQAIEP
+3048 LAVVHPQAFVQAIEP
-3063 SRREAYQRQAQE
+3063 GRREEYQRRAEE
-3075 RQLAG
+3075 RVLRG

-3090 GAPLYERPGDRRL
+3090 GAPLYERPADRRL
-3103 GGEGTPA
+3103 GPDGTPA
-3110 KQSRQLEADVLLSTE
+3110 KQIRQLEADVLLSPE
-3125 ARLGGDGAYR
+3125 ARLAADGRYR
-3135 ADGFACGAAVSDAQ
+3135 ADGFGCNT
-3149 LAADGSRA
+3149 
-3157 SGQGAS
+3157 GQGSDTAARARS

>member
-1 MILWNPRRY
+1 M
-10 QAPTLRITCARR
+10 
-22 KRRVSEGMSPGEGS
+22 
-36 RAALTINESTEA
+36 TINEST
-48 GTGQSAKVGGATRA
+48 GTGANAKVAGGAADRGA
-62 GGTRSPLLDRLL
+62 KSSLLDRLL
-74 NGTPYALA
+74 AGETYALA

-87 AQWLDELADISRD
+87 ASWLGELEEIVRD
-100 SALEPELTALVNEA
+100 GALEPELTALVNEA
-114 EAMLEPVSAQLLVV
+114 AEKLEPVAARLLMV
-128 RPVGFDPVGWM
+128 RPLGFDPIAWM
-139 LEDDLV
+139 LEDDLA
-145 DTELGEVSA
+145 DPDQDEISA
-154 APPAQVLRSAAVS
+154 APSEQVLRSAAVS
-167 MPGVLLSQVA
+167 MPGVFLTQA
-177 AMRALRLQGLD
+177 AALRALRMQGLD
-188 PAAHAPVAIVGHSQG
+188 PAANAPLAIVGHSQG
-203 RLAATAVEA
+203 LLAAEAARTGGERDVEL
-212 GGQRDA
+212 
-218 EILALAQLIGAAAGL
+218 LALAQLIGAAGSL
-233 VARRRG
+233 TARRRG
-239 LMPVGERSPMVAVS
+239 LIPVGERSPMVAVS
-253 NVDPEQLRAVV
+253 NVDPDQLRAIV
-264 AEVSEGVD
+264 AEVSQGLE
-272 PAAAAVVSIRNG
+272 PAVAPVVSIRNG
-284 RRRAVLSGAPAQLE
+284 RRRAVLSGTVDQLD
-298 RVRQRCAQIH
+298 RVRARCAEIH
-308 DKQAAEREGKVRGGA
+308 DEQTREREAKKRGGA
-323 IFAPVFE
+323 VFAPVFE
-330 DVAVDVAFHHPA
+330 DVEVEVAFHHPA
-342 LADTVDLVT
+342 LADTVELVVG
-351 SWATQCGLDAA
+351 WANQCGIDAE
-362 LAGALAQEIL
+362 LAAELTSKIL
-372 VDPIDWVE
+372 VEPVDWVAT
-380 IVDGVVAAGA
+380 VDSVVATNAH
-390 QWILDLGPGDL
+390 WILDLGPGDL
-401 LSRLTGG
+401 LSRLTAG

-419 AATRAGQRSL
+419 AATRPGQRSL
-429 LTPGAAP
+429 FTPGAAP
-436 ETAAAW
+436 EIAPAW
-442 TEFAPRPVRLPNG
+442 RDFAPKPVRLPNG
-455 RIVVETAFT
+455 RIVVETSFT
-464 KLTGRSPI
+464 RLTGRSPI

-514 AELKTLLQPGRAV
+514 AELKTLLHPGRSV

-549 QKARTAGAPFDG
+549 QRARAAGAPLDG
-561 VIVTAGIPELEEAVA
+561 VVVTAGIPELDEAVA
-576 LINELTEVG
+576 LIEELSEVG
-585 ISHVA
+585 ITHVA

-599 RAVLRIADEVPDYPV
+599 RAVLRIADAVPDYPV

-619 GGKAGGHHSWE
+619 GGRAGGHHSWE

-640 AELRSRDNVVVCV
+640 GELRNRGNVVVCV

-659 PERATEYLTGAWAS
+659 PERATEYLTGEWA
-673 THGYPVMPLDGVLI
+673 TAHGYPAMPLDGVLV

-711 GTPDWVGAGTA
+711 GTPDWVAAGTA
-722 SGGMASGR
+722 TNGMASGR
-730 SQLGADIHEIDNAAS
+730 SQLGADIHEIDNSAS
-745 RTGRLLDEVAGDADA
+745 RTGRLLDEVAGDAEA

-765 DEIIA
+765 AEIIE
-770 ALNGTAKPYFGDVA
+770 ALNRTAKPYFGDVA
-784 TMTYQDW
+784 TMTYLDW
-791 LQRYVEL
+791 LERYVEL

-811 SDIGDAIADA
+811 TDFGGAIADA
-821 TRSLWL
+821 TRSVWL
-827 DISWRDRFAEMMR
+827 DITWRDRFAEMMR
-840 RTESRLHPADRGEIP
+840 RAEARLHPADRGEIGS
-855 TLFPTDDAFENPVA
+855 LFADDSAFEQPVQA
-869 ALCALQE
+869 ICRLRE
-876 RYPAAAHTQ
+876 VYPAAERTV
-885 LHPADVPFFVALC
+885 LHPADVSFFVSLC

-910 VDGDVRRWWRSDSL
+910 VDADVRRWWRSDSL
-924 WQAHDPRYSAD
+924 WQAHDPRYAAD
-935 QVCIIPGTVAVAGI
+935 QVCVIPGTVSVAGI

-960 DRFEQDTAY
+960 DRFEQNTAY
-969 SLVRA
+969 SLMREGVVPEAVDGRRRA
-974 GVVPVAIDARRVAG
+974 GVTA
-988 VTTGAIDTVLAAP
+988 GAIDVVLAAA
-1001 DLEWSGRTTVN
+1001 DVQWAGRTVVN
-1012 PVHRLGE
+1012 PIHRLGD
-1019 LSEWTVDGK
+1019 LGEWTTDEK
-1028 GAVHPPSGATL
+1028 GAVHPPTGATL
-1039 TETTGPVA
+1039 VPTEGPE
-1047 EHAYVELTVPLLGS
+1047 EHAYVELTVPLLGRD
-1061 NVVRIRIT
+1061 VVRIRLT
-1069 VPTAVYNGGAPVVT
+1069 VPASVYNGGAPVVT
-1083 EADATA
+1083 EADAEA
-1089 AMSAL
+1089 AMAAL
-1094 LAVAAGQDLP
+1094 LAVAAGRELP
-1104 EVKGKVAHLNI
+1104 EVKSANGTHVAHVNL

-1125 AGVTGSGLPSA
+1125 AGVTGSGLPHH
-1136 LSTLGRTVPDVLVGA
+1136 LSTIGRVVPDVLVGA

-1156 FAVLGAARAAD
+1156 FAVLGATRTAD
-1167 GTSVIEGMLDLVHLD
+1167 GLGVIEGMLDLVHLD
-1182 HQIHLAGELPTSP
+1182 HRIELTDELPATT

-1218 RVRIAGLLDRPETGL
+1218 RVKITAMFDKVETGM
-1233 SMPTVATLTERFAIR
+1233 SMPTLATLTERFAIR
-1248 GRNGAGELT
+1248 GRTGAGELT

-1262 AGTVADTATD
+1262 GGTVSAEATD
-1272 TPRRRRRDVTMVAP
+1272 TPRRRRRDVTITAP
-1286 RTMHAFAAVSGDHNP
+1286 RAMAAFAQVSGDHNP
-1301 IHTSDAAAKLAGLGS
+1301 IHTSPAAAKLAGLGD

-1337 DSTVPAR
+1337 ESATPAR
-1344 TLTAWTTRFLGMVR
+1344 TLTAWTARFLGMVR

-1366 VERVAVD
+1366 VERIAVD
-1373 AGSEIIEVSCRAAGD
+1373 RGCEIVEVSCRTGGD

-1395 RTATPR
+1395 RIAAPK
-1401 TVYAFPGQGIQR
+1401 TVYAFPGQGIQA
-1413 KGMGLDARTRSKAA
+1413 KGMGLDARSRSKAA
-1427 KAIWDRADKHTRDA
+1427 KEIWDRADKHTREA

-1455 YLKARGVEHRHPDGV
+1455 YLKARGVEYRHPQGV

-1479 AMAVLGVAQVAELR
+1479 AMATLGVAQVAELR
-1493 EAGAFIEGAM
+1493 EAGAFVEGAM

-1542 PRDDKGR
+1542 PRDAQGR

-1559 SQMGL
+1559 SQIGL
-1564 PDDEV
+1564 PDAEV
-1569 IDFVAGI
+1569 VGFVAGI
-1576 GAQVGEFLEVVNLNL
+1576 AERTGEFLEVVNLNL
-1591 RGSQYAIAGTVAGLE
+1591 RGSQYAIAGTVRGLE
-1606 ALEAEIDRRRTEFGG
+1606 ALEDEIERRRAEFGG
-1621 KRAYILVPGID
+1621 KPAFVLVPGID

-1647 RHKLE
+1647 RNRLE
-1652 QLLPAD
+1652 ELLPVD
-1658 LHPEVLVGRYIPNLV
+1658 LHPEVLAGRYIPNLV

-1679 EREFIQEIADL
+1679 ERDFIAEIADL

-1695 LAAVLADFEGWAAR
+1695 LARVLADWDSWAAR
-1709 PTELCRVVLVE
+1709 PSLLCRVVLIE

-1740 TDIASGGLGVER
+1740 TDTAHGGLGVER
-1752 FVEIGLG
+1752 FVEIGLA
-1759 ATPTVANLASQTL
+1759 ATPTVANLARNTL
-1772 KLPAFSGTTVEVLNI
+1772 KLPQFGTAKVEVLNI
-1787 EREAGIVYSTDTD
+1787 EREAGVVYSTDTD
-1800 PAPVDEPA
+1800 PAPVEEPE
-1808 DEVAETSTAAAPIA
+1808 EVAAETVSTAAAPA
-1822 TAPVAAP
+1822 AAP
-1829 APSSGG
+1829 APAAPAGG

-1841 VFTAADATRVLIAL
+1841 PFTAADATRVLIAL

-1900 ADADMGALAATVER
+1900 ADADMGALSATVER

-1926 TDSIGD
+1926 SDAIGD

-1938 GPSGKRPAAIAE
+1938 GPSGKRPAAVTD
-1950 RVKKVWE
+1950 RVTKVWQ
-1957 LGDGWASHV
+1957 LGDGWAHHV
-1966 TAEVSLGTREG
+1966 TAELSLGTREG
-1977 ASVRGGELGGL
+1977 VSVRGGDLGGL
-1988 VSGALGDGAAV
+1988 VSGTLSDAAAV
-1999 DAAIDAAVQAVA
+1999 DAAIDAAVQSVA
-2011 ARRGIA
+2011 ARRGVS

-2055 VVLDQLGLTE
+2055 VVLEQLGLSE
-2065 QVSAPE
+2065 RVSAPE
-2071 ATDTS
+2071 ATTDA

-2101 AVLLDDRWATARE
+2101 AVLLDDRWASARE
-2114 DLARLWLG
+2114 DLARLWLAE
-2122 DDAETAALPV
+2122 DAHVAEV
-2132 TGYLGAGAAVAA
+2132 SVDGFLGAGEAVAV
-2144 QANWWRERAKHE
+2144 QAEWWRQRAMKQ

-2163 VYAQIAE
+2163 VYERIAE
-2170 AALSTDDRGIWS
+2170 AARTADAAGVWS
-2182 ADIAVITGASK
+2182 SDTAVITGASK
-2193 GSIAAAVTGRL
+2193 GSIAAAVAGRL

-2214 TSGLDDNRLAF
+2214 TSRLDDERLGF
-2225 YRKLYRDNARHGAA
+2225 YKRLYRTHARHGAA

-2252 IDALIEWI
+2252 IDALIEWV
-2260 GTEQVDNAGGAK
+2260 GNEQTETAGGSK
-2272 IKTKDAMT
+2272 ILVKPALS
-2280 PTMLLPFAAPRVA
+2280 PTLLLPFAAPRVA

-2373 SARVTLVHALIG
+2373 SQRVTLVHALIG

-2394 HNDPM
+2394 HNDPL
-2399 VAAVEEA
+2399 VSAVERA
-2406 GVQTWSTTEMAD
+2406 GVQTWSTEEMAD
-2418 ELLKWCTSRARQVT
+2418 ELLKWSTPQARLVT
-2432 LAGPQQIDL
+2432 AQGPQQIDL

-2446 RAKLDLPALAKQAAE
+2446 TADLDLPALAKQADRETDTETTESTGRVLA
-2461 QAAAE
+2461 
-2466 AAEADAAATISAL
+2466 AL
-2479 PAPPALTS
+2479 PAPPTLTS
-2487 ALPVPEWGTVT
+2487 ALPVPEWDTVT

-2526 VEDQLSAA
+2526 VEDRLSTA

-2540 WTTGLVTWE
+2540 WSTGMVTWE

-2557 DAETGDYVPESE
+2557 DAESGDYVDESE
-2569 LAEKYHDVVIARCGV
+2569 IAERYHDAVVERCGI

-2590 GAMVDNSAP
+2590 DAMVDNTAP
-2599 LMTSV
+2599 LLTSV
-2604 FLDQDLTFTV
+2604 FLDKDLTFV
-2614 GGEAEA
+2614 VNSEAEA
-2620 RAFYEADPEHTVIV
+2620 RAFHAASPDSTVITPV
-2634 PAPDSGDW
+2634 EGSGDW
-2642 TVIRKAGTEI
+2642 QVTRKAGTEI

-2673 PTVWGI
+2673 PTKWGI
-2679 SAEMVNSIDR
+2679 SADMAGSIDR
-2689 VALWNVVCT
+2689 VALWNIVCT
-2698 VDAFISSGFSPAEL
+2698 VDAFLSSGFSPAEL
-2712 MSWVHPSQVANTQ
+2712 MSWLHPAMVANTQ

-2743 LGESRANDILQEA
+2743 LGEPRPNDILQEA

-2763 HVVQAYVGSYGAMV
+2763 HVVQSYVGSYGGMI

-2785 AAVSVEEGVDKIR
+2785 AAVSVEEGCDKIK

-2835 KGISDRYFSRAN
+2835 KGIGDRYFSRAN

-2862 VLLARGD
+2862 VLLARGS

-2882 AFAQSFADGVHTSIP
+2882 AYAQSFADGVHTSIP
-2897 APGLGALGAGR
+2897 APGLGALSAGR
-2908 GGRESRIA
+2908 GGPESRLA
-2916 AELRKLGVTPDD
+2916 SELRKLGVSADD

-2950 TRLATAIGRSAG
+2950 ERLADALGRSAG

-2967 VSQKSLTGHAKG
+2967 ISQKSLTGHAKG

-2988 LCQVLENGVVPPN
+2988 LCQVLEQGVIPPN

-3007 DDKMQAYPHL
+3007 DEKMADYPHL
-3017 VWAREPL
+3017 VWLREPL
-3024 RFGERFP
+3024 ALRDRFP
-3031 LKAGLLTS
+3031 LKAGLVTS
-3039 LGFGHVNGL
+3039 LGFGHVSGL
-3048 LAVVHPEAFIQAIEP
+3048 VAVVHPQAFIEAIEP
-3063 SRREAYQRQAQE
+3063 GRREEYLRRAER

-3080 RQRFAEAMCG
+3080 RQRLVEAMCG
-3090 GAPLYERPGDRRL
+3090 GAPLYERPADRRL
-3103 GGEGTPA
+3103 GGDGTPA
-3110 KQSRQLEADVLLSTE
+3110 ERSRRLEADVLLARD
-3125 ARLGGDGAYR
+3125 ARLSDGVYTVPGTGCR
-3135 ADGFACGAAVSDAQ
+3135 
-3149 LAADGSRA
+3149 
-3157 SGQGAS
+3157 

>member
-1 MILWNPRRY
+1 M
-10 QAPTLRITCARR
+10 
-22 KRRVSEGMSPGEGS
+22 
-36 RAALTINESTEA
+36 TINKSTE
-48 GTGQSAKVGGATRA
+48 TGAAANAKVAGRA
-62 GGTRSPLLDRLL
+62 PLLDRLL

-87 AQWLDELADISRD
+87 ARWLGELEEIGRD

-114 EAMLEPVSAQLLVV
+114 AALLEPVAAQLLVV
-128 RPVGFDPVGWM
+128 RPVGFDPVAWM
-139 LEDDLV
+139 LEDDLA
-145 DTELGEVSA
+145 DADQGETSA
-154 APPAQVLRSAAVS
+154 APSEQILRASAVS
-167 MPGVLLSQVA
+167 MPGVLLTQLA
-177 AMRALRLQGLD
+177 ALRALRLQGLD
-188 PAAHAPVAIVGHSQG
+188 PGEHAPVAVIAHSQG
-203 RLAATAVEA
+203 RLAAESLKHSGT
-212 GGQRDA
+212 RDA
-218 EILALAQLIGAAAGL
+218 ELLAIAQLIGAAGSL

-253 NVDPEQLRAVV
+253 NVDPAVLAEVV
-264 AEVSEGVD
+264 AEVAAGVD
-272 PAAAAVVSIRNG
+272 PAAAPVVSIRNG
-284 RRRAVLSGAPAQLE
+284 RRRAVLSGTPAQLA
-298 RVRQRCAQIH
+298 RVRQHCAGIQEEQTRAREA
-308 DKQAAEREGKVRGGA
+308 KQRGGA
-323 IFAPVFE
+323 VFAPVFE
-330 DVAVDVAFHHPA
+330 DLAVDVAFHHPA
-342 LADTVDLVT
+342 LAETVDMV
-351 SWATQCGLDAA
+351 SGWAGQCGLDAE
-362 LAGALAQEIL
+362 LAGALAQDIL
-372 VDPIDWVE
+372 VDPVDWVAA
-380 IVDGVVAAGA
+380 VDGALAAGSE
-390 QWILDLGPGDL
+390 WILDLGPGDL
-401 LSRLTGG
+401 LTRLTGG

-419 AATRAGQRSL
+419 AATRPGQRSL

-436 ETAAAW
+436 EVPRAW
-442 TEFAPRPVRLPNG
+442 ADHAPRPVRLPNG

-464 KLTGRSPI
+464 RLTGRSPI

-514 AELKTLLQPGRAV
+514 DELKTLLHPGRAV

-549 QKARTAGAPFDG
+549 QRARSAGAPFDG
-561 VIVTAGIPELEEAVA
+561 VVVTAGIPELEEAVA
-576 LINELTEVG
+576 LIGELTEVG
-585 ISHVA
+585 IPHVA

-614 IMHIE
+614 IVHIE

-640 AELRSRDNVVVCV
+640 AELRNRENVVVCV

-659 PERATEYLTGAWAS
+659 PERATEYLTGAWS
-673 THGYPVMPLDGVLI
+673 TAHGYPAMPLDGVLV

-765 DEIIA
+765 AEIIE
-770 ALNGTAKPYFGDVA
+770 ALDATAKPYFGDVA
-784 TMTYQDW
+784 TMTYAEW
-791 LQRYVEL
+791 LERYVEL

-811 SDIGDAIADA
+811 SDLGEAILDA
-821 TRSLWL
+821 TRSVWL
-827 DISWRDRFAEMMR
+827 DISWRDRFAEMVR
-840 RTESRLHPADRGEIP
+840 RTESRLNPADRGEIA
-855 TLFPTDDAFENPVA
+855 TLFADDDAFERPVD
-869 ALCALQE
+869 ALCTLRK
-876 RYPAAAHTQ
+876 RYPSAERTL
-885 LHPADVPFFVALC
+885 LHPADVPFFVSLC

-910 VDGDVRRWWRSDSL
+910 VDADVRRWWRSDSL

-935 QVCIIPGTVAVAGI
+935 QVCVIPGTVSVAGI

-974 GVVPVAIDARRVAG
+974 GVVPAAVDGRRRAG
-988 VTTGAIDTVLAAP
+988 VTSGVLDVVLAAP
-1001 DLEWSGRTTVN
+1001 DVQWAGRTTLN
-1012 PVHRLGE
+1012 PIHRLGD
-1019 LSEWTVDGK
+1019 LGEWTVDEQ
-1028 GAVHPPSGATL
+1028 GAVHRPTGATL
-1039 TETTGPVA
+1039 TPTTGP
-1047 EHAYVELTVPLLGS
+1047 ESDHAYVELTVPLLRRDA
-1061 NVVRIRIT
+1061 VRLRIT
-1069 VPTAVYNGGAPVVT
+1069 VPASSYNGGAPVIT
-1083 EADATA
+1083 EDDAEA

-1094 LAVAAGQDLP
+1094 LAVAAGQSLP
-1104 EVKGKVAHLNI
+1104 EVKGGAAHVNV

-1125 AGVTGSGLPSA
+1125 AGVTGSGLPA
-1136 LSTLGRTVPDVLVGA
+1136 NLSTLGRTVPDVLVGA

-1156 FAVLGAARAAD
+1156 FAVLGATRTADAA
-1167 GTSVIEGMLDLVHLD
+1167 SVIEGMLDLVHLD
-1182 HQIHLAGELPTSP
+1182 HRIELLRELPTTTSIL
-1195 SVLAVRAEAGETLDT
+1195 VVRAESASVLDT

-1218 RVRIAGLLDRPETGL
+1218 RVSVGEMRDQGLDVVPL
-1233 SMPTVATLTERFAIR
+1233 AQLTERFAIR

-1262 AGTVADTATD
+1262 AGTAESATD
-1272 TPRRRRRDVTMVAP
+1272 TPRRRRRDVTIVAP
-1286 RTMHAFAAVSGDHNP
+1286 RAMDAFATVSGDHNP
-1301 IHTSDAAAKLAGLGS
+1301 IHTSDNAAKLAGLGS

-1327 AQHAVSAVDP
+1327 AQHAVSAVDAE
-1337 DSTVPAR
+1337 SSVPAR

-1373 AGSEIIEVSCRAAGD
+1373 AGAEIVEVSCRTGGD

-1395 RTATPR
+1395 RTAAPR

-1427 KAIWDRADKHTRDA
+1427 KEIWDRADKHTREA

-1479 AMAVLGVAQVAELR
+1479 AMATLGVAQVAELR
-1493 EAGAFIEGAM
+1493 EAGAFVEGAM

-1542 PRDDKGR
+1542 PRDAKGR

-1559 SQMGL
+1559 SQIGL

-1569 IDFVAGI
+1569 IDFVSGI
-1576 GAQVGEFLEVVNLNL
+1576 SERTGEFLEVVNLNL

-1606 ALEAEIDRRRTEFGG
+1606 ALETEIDRRRAEFGG
-1621 KRAYILVPGID
+1621 KRAFILVPGID

-1652 QLLPAD
+1652 QLLPED

-1679 EREFIQEIADL
+1679 ERAFIAEIADL

-1695 LAAVLADFEGWAAR
+1695 LAAVLADFESWAAR
-1709 PTELCRVVLVE
+1709 PTELCRVVLIE

-1740 TDIASGGLGVER
+1740 TDTAHGGLGVER

-1772 KLPAFSGTTVEVLNI
+1772 KLPAFGTATVEVLNV
-1787 EREAGIVYSTDTD
+1787 EREAAIVYSTDTD
-1800 PAPVDEPA
+1800 PAHVDEP
-1808 DEVAETSTAAAPIA
+1808 EETVAEPAAQAA
-1822 TAPVAAP
+1822 APVAAAAP
-1829 APSSGG
+1829 APAASAGG

-1841 VFTAADATRVLIAL
+1841 AFTAADATRVLIAL

-1900 ADADMGALAATVER
+1900 ADADMGALAATVDR

-1926 TDSIGD
+1926 SDAIND

-1938 GPSGKRPAAIAE
+1938 GPSGKRPAAVAE

-1977 ASVRGGELGGL
+1977 ASVRGGDLGGL
-1988 VSGALGDGAAV
+1988 VPGALGDAASV

-2011 ARRGIA
+2011 ARRGVA

-2043 TGRDGVLATAAR
+2043 TGRDGVLASAAR
-2055 VVLDQLGLTE
+2055 VILEQLGLAE
-2065 QVSAPE
+2065 QASAPE
-2071 ATDTS
+2071 ATTDS

-2101 AVLLDDRWATARE
+2101 AVLIDDRWATARE
-2114 DLARLWLG
+2114 DLARLWLL
-2122 DDAETAALPV
+2122 DDADSADASVES
-2132 TGYLGAGAAVAA
+2132 YLGAGEAVAA
-2144 QANWWRERAKHE
+2144 QANWWREKAKHE

-2163 VYAQIAE
+2163 RYARIAE
-2170 AALSTDDRGIWS
+2170 AALNTEDAGLWSDDV
-2182 ADIAVITGASK
+2182 AVITGASK
-2193 GSIAAAVTGRL
+2193 GSIAAAATAKL
-2204 LGGGATVVVT
+2204 LAGGATVVVT
-2214 TSGLDDNRLAF
+2214 TSSLGDERLAF
-2225 YRKLYRDNARHGAA
+2225 YKQLYRDNARDGAK

-2252 IDALIEWI
+2252 VDALIDWV
-2260 GTEQVDNAGGAK
+2260 GTEQVETTGGAK
-2272 IKTKDAMT
+2272 VKVKDALT
-2280 PTMLLPFAAPRVA
+2280 PTLLLPFAAPRVA
-2293 GDLSDAG
+2293 GDLADAG

-2318 GGLSVLGADHDVD
+2318 GGLSKLGADHDVD

-2373 SARVTLVHALIG
+2373 AARVTLVHALIG

-2399 VAAVEEA
+2399 VEAVEAA
-2406 GVQTWSTTEMAD
+2406 GVQTWSTAEMAD

-2432 LAGPQQIDL
+2432 ATGPQQIDL

-2461 QAAAE
+2461 QAAA
-2466 AAEADAAATISAL
+2466 ADEADTDAAVTIPAL
-2479 PAPPALTS
+2479 PAPPTVSS
-2487 ALPVPEWGTVT
+2487 ALPVPEWGEVA

-2505 VIVGAGELGPYGSAR
+2505 VIVGAAELGPYGSSR

-2526 VEDQLSAA
+2526 VSDELSAA

-2540 WTTGLVTWE
+2540 WTTGLVVWE
-2549 NDPKPGWY
+2549 NEPKPGWY
-2557 DAETGDYVPESE
+2557 DAESGEYVPESE
-2569 LAEKYHDVVIARCGV
+2569 LAERYHDVVVARCGV
-2584 RRYGDD
+2584 RRYEDD
-2590 GAMVDNSAP
+2590 AAMVDNTAP

-2604 FLDQDLTFTV
+2604 FLDKDLTFTV

-2620 RAFYEADPEHTVIV
+2620 RAFHAADPEHTVITPV
-2634 PAPDSGDW
+2634 EGSGDW
-2642 TVIRKAGTEI
+2642 SVTRKAGTEI
-2652 RVPRRAKLSRT
+2652 RVPRKAKLSRV

-2679 SAEMVNSIDR
+2679 SADMASSVDR
-2689 VALWNVVCT
+2689 VALWNIACT
-2698 VDAFISSGFSPAEL
+2698 VDAFVSSGFSPAEL
-2712 MSWVHPSQVANTQ
+2712 MSWVHPSLVANTQ

-2743 LGESRANDILQEA
+2743 LGEPRPNDILQEA

-2763 HVVQAYVGSYGAMV
+2763 HVVQSYVGSYGAMV

-2785 AAVSVEEGVDKIR
+2785 AAVSVEEGVDKIK
-2798 LGKADLVVAGGFD
+2798 LGKAELVVAGGYD

-2828 DSAAMSA
+2828 DSAAMRA

-2869 VAVEMGLPVLGVV
+2869 VALEMGLPVLGVV
-2882 AFAQSFADGVHTSIP
+2882 AYAQSFADGVHTSIP

-2908 GGRESRIA
+2908 GGRESRFA
-2916 AELRKLGVTPDD
+2916 AELRKLGVRPDE
-2928 IAVLSKHD
+2928 IAVVSKHD

-2950 TRLATAIGRSAG
+2950 ERLAAAVGRSEG

-3007 DDKMQAYPHL
+3007 DEKMRAYPHL
-3017 VWAREPL
+3017 VWPRQPL
-3024 RFGERFP
+3024 RFGDRFP
-3031 LKAGLLTS
+3031 LKAGLVTS
-3039 LGFGHVNGL
+3039 LGFGHVSGL
-3048 LAVVHPEAFIQAIEP
+3048 LAVVHPEAFLQAIEP
-3063 SRREAYQRQAQE
+3063 GRRDEYREAAQR

-3080 RQRFAEAMCG
+3080 RQRIAEAMCG
-3090 GAPLYERPGDRRL
+3090 GAPLYERPADRRL
-3103 GGEGTPA
+3103 GADGTPSD
-3110 KQSRQLEADVLLSTE
+3110 QVRQLEADVLLSPR
-3125 ARLGGDGAYR
+3125 ARLGADGAYR
-3135 ADGFACGAAVSDAQ
+3135 TDGFGCGASAVIVGQLDGEGTAAQ
-3149 LAADGSRA
+3149 
-3157 SGQGAS
+3157 

>member
-1 MILWNPRRY
+1 
-10 QAPTLRITCARR
+10 
-22 KRRVSEGMSPGEGS
+22 MSHGEGS
-36 RAALTINESTEA
+36 RSVLTINESTKTES
-48 GTGQSAKVGGATRA
+48 GQSTKVVAAAGKAASGGA
-62 GGTRSPLLDRLL
+62 RSPLLDRLL
-74 NGTPYALA
+74 GGVPYALA

-87 AQWLDELADISRD
+87 AQWLRELEEIGRD

-114 EAMLEPVSAQLLVV
+114 ATLLEPVAAQLLVV
-128 RPVGFDPVGWM
+128 RPVGFDPIGWM
-139 LEDDLV
+139 LEN
-145 DTELGEVSA
+145 ELADGDEGEASA
-154 APPAQVLRSAAVS
+154 APSEAVLRSAAVS
-167 MPGVLLSQVA
+167 MPGVLLTQVA
-177 AMRALRLQGLD
+177 AVRALRLQGLD
-188 PAAHAPVAIVGHSQG
+188 PAEHAPVAIVGHSQG
-203 RLAATAVEA
+203 LLAAAAVEA
-212 GGQRDA
+212 GGARDA
-218 EILALAQLIGAAAGL
+218 EMLAVAQMIGAAAGL

-264 AEVSEGVD
+264 AEVCAGGD
-272 PAAAAVVSIRNG
+272 PADAVVVSIRNG
-284 RRRAVLSGAPAQLE
+284 RRRAVLSGPPAQLE

-308 DKQAAEREGKVRGGA
+308 DEQARERDAKVRGGSV
-323 IFAPVFE
+323 FAPVFE

-342 LADTVDLVT
+342 LADTVDLVS
-351 SWATQCGLDAA
+351 SWATQCGLDAE
-362 LAGALAQEIL
+362 LAGELARQIL

-380 IVDGVVAAGA
+380 VVDGVIAAGA
-390 QWILDLGPGDL
+390 EWILDLGPGDL
-401 LSRLTGG
+401 LSRVTGG
-408 SLKGTG
+408 TLKGTG
-414 VGIVA
+414 LGIVA

-436 ETAAAW
+436 EPATPWSA
-442 TEFAPRPVRLPNG
+442 FAPRPVRLPNG

-514 AELKTLLQPGRAV
+514 AELKKLLHPGRSV

-549 QKARTAGAPFDG
+549 QRARAAGAPFDG

-576 LINELTEVG
+576 LIQELTEVG

-640 AELRSRDNVVVCV
+640 AELRNRVNVVVCV

-659 PERATEYLTGAWAS
+659 PERATEYLTGQWAVR
-673 THGYPVMPLDGVLI
+673 HGYPVMPLDGVLV

-770 ALNGTAKPYFGDVA
+770 ALNATAKPYFGDLG
-784 TMTYQDW
+784 TMTYQEW
-791 LQRYVEL
+791 LERYVEL

-811 SDIGDAIADA
+811 SDLGDAIAEA
-821 TRSLWL
+821 TRSVWL
-827 DISWRDRFAEMMR
+827 DITWRDRFAEMVR

-855 TLFPTDDAFENPVA
+855 TLFASDDDFEDPVGV
-869 ALCALQE
+869 LCALKDA
-876 RYPAAAHTQ
+876 YPATARTL
-885 LHPADVPFFVALC
+885 LHPADVPFFIALC

-935 QVCIIPGTVAVAGI
+935 QVCVIPGTVSVAGI

-974 GVVPVAIDARRVAG
+974 GVAPAPVDARRTAG
-988 VTTGAIDTVLAAP
+988 VTAGPIDAVLAAP
-1001 DLEWSGRTTVN
+1001 DVQWAGRTAIN
-1012 PVHRLGE
+1012 PVHRLGD
-1019 LSEWTVDGK
+1019 LAEWVVDGK

-1039 TETTGPVA
+1039 VETTGPEP
-1047 EHAYVELTVPLLGS
+1047 EHAYVELTVPLLAG
-1061 NVVRIRIT
+1061 NAVRIRLT
-1069 VPTAVYNGGAPVVT
+1069 VPTSVYNGGAPVVT
-1083 EADATA
+1083 EADADE

-1104 EVKGKVAHLNI
+1104 EVKGRVAHVNL

-1125 AGVTGSGLPSA
+1125 AGVTGSGLPAA

-1156 FAVLGAARAAD
+1156 FAVLGATRTAR
-1167 GTSVIEGMLDLVHLD
+1167 GESVIEGMLDLVHLD
-1182 HQIHLAGELPTSP
+1182 HQVHLAGALPAET
-1195 SVLAVRAEAGETLDT
+1195 SVLAVRAEAGETVDT

-1218 RVRIAGLLDRPETGL
+1218 HVRITAMLDKPETGM
-1233 SMPTVATLTERFAIR
+1233 SMPVLATLTERFAIR
-1248 GRNGAGELT
+1248 GRTGAGELA

-1262 AGTVADTATD
+1262 AGTVSAAATD
-1272 TPRRRRRDVTMVAP
+1272 TPRRRRRDVTIVAP

-1301 IHTSDAAAKLAGLGS
+1301 IHTSDAAAKLAGLGG

-1327 AQHAVSAVDP
+1327 AQHVVSAVDP
-1337 DSTVPAR
+1337 ASSVPAR

-1358 PGAEIDVR
+1358 PGAQIDVR
-1366 VERVAVD
+1366 VERVALD
-1373 AGSEIIEVSCRAAGD
+1373 AGSEIVEVSCRTEGE

-1395 RTATPR
+1395 RTAAPK

-1413 KGMGLDARTRSKAA
+1413 KGMGLDARSRSKAA
-1427 KAIWDRADKHTRDA
+1427 KEIWDRADKHTRAA

-1479 AMAVLGVAQVAELR
+1479 AMATLGVAQMAELR
-1493 EAGAFIEGAM
+1493 ESGAFVEGAL

-1542 PRDDKGR
+1542 PRDAQGR

-1559 SQMGL
+1559 SQIGL
-1564 PDDEV
+1564 PDAEV
-1569 IDFVAGI
+1569 VDFVKEVGDR
-1576 GAQVGEFLEVVNLNL
+1576 VGEFLEVVNLNL
-1591 RGSQYAIAGTVAGLE
+1591 RGSQYAIAGTVAGLN
-1606 ALEAEIDRRRTEFGG
+1606 ALEEEIDRRRAEFGG
-1621 KRAYILVPGID
+1621 KRAFILVPGID

-1647 RHKLE
+1647 RQKLE
-1652 QLLPAD
+1652 QLLPVD
-1658 LHPEVLVGRYIPNLV
+1658 LDPATLVGRYIPNLV
-1673 PRPFSL
+1673 PRLFSL
-1679 EREFIQEIADL
+1679 ERAFVQEIADL

-1695 LAAVLADFEGWAAR
+1695 LTEVLADFDSWAAR
-1709 PTELCRVVLVE
+1709 PVDLCRVVLIE

-1740 TDIASGGLGVER
+1740 TDPAQGGLGVER

-1772 KLPAFSGTTVEVLNI
+1772 KLPAFGGAKVEVLNI
-1787 EREAGIVYSTDTD
+1787 EREAAIVYATDTD
-1800 PAPVDEPA
+1800 PAPVDEPV
-1808 DEVAETSTAAAPIA
+1808 DEPAVAAPAAAVA
-1822 TAPVAAP
+1822 AAPVAAP

-1841 VFTAADATRVLIAL
+1841 AFTAADATRVLIAL

-1900 ADADMGALAATVER
+1900 ADADMGALSATVER
-1914 LARTYKPFGSVL
+1914 LARTYRPFGTVL
-1926 TDSIGD
+1926 TDAIGD

-1938 GPSGKRPAAIAE
+1938 GPSGKRPAAIAD

-1977 ASVRGGELGGL
+1977 TSVRGGDLGGL
-1988 VSGALGDGAAV
+1988 VSGALSDAASV

-2011 ARRGIA
+2011 ARRGVA

-2055 VVLDQLGLTE
+2055 VVLEQLGLSE
-2065 QVSAPE
+2065 RVSAPE
-2071 ATDTS
+2071 VTEDS

-2114 DLARLWLG
+2114 DLARLWLA
-2122 DDAETAALPV
+2122 DDAGSANGPV
-2132 TGYLGAGAAVAA
+2132 TGFIGAGEAVAA
-2144 QANWWRERAKHE
+2144 QANWWRQRAMHE

-2163 VYAQIAE
+2163 LYERIAE
-2170 AALSTDDRGIWS
+2170 AALSTEEPGLWS
-2182 ADIAVITGASK
+2182 SDIAVITGASK
-2193 GSIAAAVTGRL
+2193 GSIAAAATGRL
-2204 LGGGATVVVT
+2204 LSGGATVVVT
-2214 TSGLDDNRLAF
+2214 TSSLNDERLAF

-2252 IDALIEWI
+2252 VDALIDWI
-2260 GTEQVDNAGGAK
+2260 GSEQVDSAGGAK
-2272 IKTKDAMT
+2272 IKIKDAMT
-2280 PTMLLPFAAPRVA
+2280 PTLLLPFAAPRVA
-2293 GDLSDAG
+2293 GDLADAG
-2300 ARAEME
+2300 ARAELE

-2318 GGLSVLGADHDVD
+2318 GGLSRLGADHDVD

-2373 SARVTLVHALIG
+2373 SSRVTLVHALIG

-2399 VAAVEEA
+2399 VEAVEKA

-2432 LAGPQQIDL
+2432 ASGPQQIDL

-2461 QAAAE
+2461 QAEAE
-2466 AAEADAAATISAL
+2466 TDADEGRTIAAL
-2479 PAPPALTS
+2479 PAPPTVTS
-2487 ALPVPEWGTVT
+2487 ALPVPEWGEVT
-2498 ADLADMV
+2498 ADPADMV

-2526 VEDQLSAA
+2526 VSDELSAA

-2540 WTTGLVTWE
+2540 WTTGMVTWE
-2549 NDPKPGWY
+2549 NEPKPGWY
-2557 DAETGDYVPESE
+2557 DAASGDYVPEHE
-2569 LAEKYHDVVIARCGV
+2569 LAERYHDAVVARCGV
-2584 RRYGDD
+2584 RRYEDD
-2590 GAMVDNSAP
+2590 GAMTDNSAP

-2604 FLDQDLTFTV
+2604 FLDQDLSFTV

-2620 RAFYEADPEHTVIV
+2620 RAFYAADPEHTVITPV
-2634 PAPDSGDW
+2634 EGSGDW
-2642 TVIRKAGTEI
+2642 TVTRKAGTEI

-2673 PTVWGI
+2673 PTIWGI
-2679 SAEMVNSIDR
+2679 SPDMAASVDR
-2689 VALWNVVCT
+2689 VALWNIVCT
-2698 VDAFISSGFSPAEL
+2698 VDAFIGSGFSPAEL
-2712 MSWVHPSQVANTQ
+2712 MSWVHPSLVANTQ

-2743 LGESRANDILQEA
+2743 LGESRPNDILQEA

-2763 HVVQAYVGSYGAMV
+2763 HVVQSYVGSYGAMV

-2798 LGKADLVVAGGFD
+2798 LGKADLVVAGGYD

-2862 VLLARGD
+2862 ILLARGS
-2869 VAVEMGLPVLGVV
+2869 VALEMGLPVLGVV
-2882 AFAQSFADGVHTSIP
+2882 AYAQSFADGVHTSIP

-2908 GGRESRIA
+2908 GGTESRLA
-2916 AELRKLGVTPDD
+2916 TELRKLGVTPDE
-2928 IAVLSKHD
+2928 IAVVSKHD

-2950 TRLATAIGRSAG
+2950 ERLATAIGRSDG

-2967 VSQKSLTGHAKG
+2967 VSQKTLTGHAKG

-2988 LCQVLENGVVPPN
+2988 LCQVLEQGVIPPN

-3007 DDKMQAYPHL
+3007 DEKMLAFPHL
-3017 VWAREPL
+3017 VWLREPL
-3024 RFGERFP
+3024 RLGGRLP
-3031 LKAGLLTS
+3031 LKAGLVTS

-3063 SRREAYQRQAQE
+3063 ERREEYQRKAQE

-3080 RQRFAEAMCG
+3080 RQRFVEAMCG
-3090 GAPLYERPGDRRL
+3090 GAPLYERPADRRL
-3103 GGEGTPA
+3103 GGEGTPSQRA
-3110 KQSRQLEADVLLSTE
+3110 RQLEADVLLSPE
-3125 ARLGGDGAYR
+3125 ARLDQDGAYR
-3135 ADGFACGAAVSDAQ
+3135 AKGIGCA
-3149 LAADGSRA
+3149 
-3157 SGQGAS
+3157 

>member
-1 MILWNPRRY
+1 M
-10 QAPTLRITCARR
+10 
-22 KRRVSEGMSPGEGS
+22 
-36 RAALTINESTEA
+36 TINESTKTGAGRSTKAVEA
-48 GTGQSAKVGGATRA
+48 AGKAAPGGA
-62 GGTRSPLLDRLL
+62 RSPLLDRLL
-74 NGTPYALA
+74 GGVPYALA

-87 AQWLDELADISRD
+87 AQWLNELEEIGRD

-114 EAMLEPVSAQLLVV
+114 ATLLEPVAAQLLVV
-128 RPVGFDPVGWM
+128 RPVGFDPIGWM
-139 LEDDLV
+139 LENELA
-145 DTELGEVSA
+145 DTEEGETSA
-154 APPAQVLRSAAVS
+154 APSEQVLRSAAVS
-167 MPGVLLSQVA
+167 MPGVLLTQVA
-177 AMRALRLQGLD
+177 AVRALRLQGLD
-188 PAAHAPVAIVGHSQG
+188 AAEHAPAAIVGHSQG
-203 RLAATAVEA
+203 LLAAAAVEA
-212 GGQRDA
+212 GGTRDA
-218 EILALAQLIGAAAGL
+218 ELLAIAQMIGAAAGL

-239 LMPVGERSPMVAVS
+239 LMPVGDRSPMVAVS
-253 NVDPEQLRAVV
+253 NVDPERLRGVV
-264 AEVSEGVD
+264 AQVCEGLD
-272 PAAAAVVSIRNG
+272 PAAAVVVSIRNG
-284 RRRAVLSGAPAQLE
+284 RRRAVLSGPPAQLE

-308 DKQAAEREGKVRGGA
+308 DEHARERDAKVRGGSV
-323 IFAPVFE
+323 FAPVFE

-342 LADTVDLVT
+342 LADTVDLVS
-351 SWATQCGLDAA
+351 SWATQCGLDAE
-362 LAGALAQEIL
+362 LAGGLARQIL
-372 VDPIDWVE
+372 VDPIDWVD
-380 IVDGVVAAGA
+380 IVEGVISAGA

-401 LSRLTGG
+401 LSRITSGT
-408 SLKGTG
+408 LKGAD
-414 VGIVA
+414 VGMVA

-436 ETAAAW
+436 EPAQPWSA
-442 TEFAPRPVRLPNG
+442 FAPRPVRLPNG

-514 AELKTLLQPGRAV
+514 AELKKLLHPGRAV

-549 QKARTAGAPFDG
+549 QHSRAAGAPFDG

-576 LINELTEVG
+576 LIQELTEVG
-585 ISHVA
+585 IAHVA

-630 DLDDLLLETY
+630 DLDDLLLATY
-640 AELRSRDNVVVCV
+640 AELRNRANVVVCV

-659 PERATEYLTGAWAS
+659 PERATEYLTGEWAVQ
-673 THGYPVMPLDGVLI
+673 HGYPVMPLDGVLV

-770 ALNGTAKPYFGDVA
+770 ALNATAKPYFGDLA
-784 TMTYQDW
+784 AMTYQEW
-791 LQRYVEL
+791 LERYVEL
-798 AVGLDRRKDFDCG
+798 AVGLDHRKDFDCG
-811 SDIGDAIADA
+811 SDLGDAIAEA
-821 TRSLWL
+821 TRSVWL
-827 DISWRDRFAEMMR
+827 DITWRDRFAEMMR

-855 TLFPTDDAFENPVA
+855 TLYGSDEDFEDPVA
-869 ALCALQE
+869 ALCMLKD
-876 RYPAAAHTQ
+876 RYPAAAQTL
-885 LHPADVPFFVALC
+885 LHPADVPFFVSLC
-898 KTPGKPVNFVPV
+898 KTPGKPVNFVPI
-910 VDGDVRRWWRSDSL
+910 VDADVRRWWRSDSL

-935 QVCIIPGTVAVAGI
+935 QVCVIPGTVSVAGI

-974 GVVPVAIDARRVAG
+974 GVAPTPVDARRTAG
-988 VTTGAIDTVLAAP
+988 ITTGPIDAVLAAP
-1001 DLEWSGRTTVN
+1001 DVQWAGRTTIS

-1019 LSEWTVDGK
+1019 LSEWVVDGK
-1028 GAVHPPSGATL
+1028 GAVHPTSGATL
-1039 TETTGPVA
+1039 VETTGPEP
-1047 EHAYVELTVPLLGS
+1047 EHSYLELSVPLLAD
-1061 NVVRIRIT
+1061 NAVRIRIT
-1069 VPTAVYNGGAPVVT
+1069 VPTTVYNGGAPVVT
-1083 EADATA
+1083 EADADE

-1094 LAVAAGQDLP
+1094 LAVAAGQALP
-1104 EVKGKVAHLNI
+1104 EVKGKVAHVNL

-1125 AGVTGSGLPSA
+1125 AGVTGSGLPA
-1136 LSTLGRTVPDVLVGA
+1136 TLSTLGRTVPDVLVGA

-1156 FAVLGAARAAD
+1156 FAVLGAARTAKD
-1167 GTSVIEGMLDLVHLD
+1167 ESVIEGMLDLVHLD
-1182 HQIHLAGELPTSP
+1182 HQIHLAGEMPAET

-1218 RVRIAGLLDRPETGL
+1218 TVRITAMLDKPETGM
-1233 SMPTVATLTERFAIR
+1233 SMPVLATLTERFAIR
-1248 GRNGAGELT
+1248 GRNGIGELA

-1262 AGTVADTATD
+1262 AGTLSDAATD
-1272 TPRRRRRDVTMVAP
+1272 TPRRRRRDVTIVAP
-1286 RTMHAFAAVSGDHNP
+1286 RTMHAFASVSGDHNP

-1327 AQHAVSAVDP
+1327 AQHAVSAIDP
-1337 DSTVPAR
+1337 AAAVPPR

-1373 AGSEIIEVSCRAAGD
+1373 AGSEIVEVSCRTGGE

-1395 RTATPR
+1395 RTAAPK

-1413 KGMGLDARTRSKAA
+1413 KGMGLDARARSKAA
-1427 KAIWDRADKHTRDA
+1427 KEIWERADKHTRAA

-1479 AMAVLGVAQVAELR
+1479 AMATLGVAQVAELR
-1493 EAGAFIEGAM
+1493 EAGAFVEGAIF
-1503 LAGHSVGEYNA
+1503 AGHSVGEYNA

-1542 PRDDKGR
+1542 PRDAQGR

-1559 SQMGL
+1559 SQIGL
-1564 PDDEV
+1564 ADEDV
-1569 IDFVAGI
+1569 VDFVNGV
-1576 GAQVGEFLEVVNLNL
+1576 GERVGEFLEVVNLNL
-1591 RGSQYAIAGTVAGLE
+1591 RGSQYAIAGTVAGLD
-1606 ALEAEIDRRRTEFGG
+1606 ALEKEIDRRRAEFGG
-1621 KRAYILVPGID
+1621 KRAFILVPGID

-1647 RHKLE
+1647 RQKLE

-1658 LHPEVLVGRYIPNLV
+1658 LHPEILLGRYIPNLV
-1673 PRPFSL
+1673 PKPFSL
-1679 EREFIQEIADL
+1679 ERAFIQEIADL

-1695 LAAVLADFEGWAAR
+1695 LAAVLADFDSWAAR
-1709 PTELCRVVLVE
+1709 PADLCRVVLVE

-1740 TDIASGGLGVER
+1740 TEAAQGGLGVER

-1772 KLPAFSGTTVEVLNI
+1772 KLPAFGSAKVEVLNI
-1787 EREAGIVYSTDTD
+1787 EREAAIVYATDTE
-1800 PAPVDEPA
+1800 PAPVDEPV
-1808 DEVAETSTAAAPIA
+1808 DEPTAAAAPA
-1822 TAPVAAP
+1822 PAVAAAPVAAP
-1829 APSSGG
+1829 APSSAG

-1841 VFTAADATRVLIAL
+1841 AFTAADATRVLIAL

-1900 ADADMGALAATVER
+1900 ADADMGALSATVER
-1914 LARTYKPFGSVL
+1914 LARTYRPFGSVL
-1926 TDSIGD
+1926 IDAIGD
-1932 HLRKVF
+1932 HLRKVL

-1957 LGDGWASHV
+1957 LGEGWASHV

-1977 ASVRGGELGGL
+1977 TSVRGGDLGGL
-1988 VSGALGDGAAV
+1988 VSGPLSDAASV

-2011 ARRGIA
+2011 ARRGVA
-2017 VSLPSA
+2017 VSLPAA
-2023 GGGGGA
+2023 GGGGGG

-2055 VVLDQLGLTE
+2055 VVLEQLGLSE
-2065 QVSAPE
+2065 RVSAPE
-2071 ATDTS
+2071 AADDS

-2091 LVAPAFDARK
+2091 LVAPVFDARK

-2114 DLARLWLG
+2114 DLARLWLA
-2122 DDAETAALPV
+2122 DDAGSANGPV
-2132 TGYLGAGAAVAA
+2132 TGFLGAGEAVAM
-2144 QANWWRERAKHE
+2144 QADWWRSRAMHE

-2163 VYAQIAE
+2163 LYERIAE
-2170 AALSTDDRGIWS
+2170 AARSVEEPGPWS
-2182 ADIAVITGASK
+2182 SDIAVITGASK

-2214 TSGLDDNRLAF
+2214 TSTLNDERLGF

-2252 IDALIEWI
+2252 IDALIDWV

-2272 IKTKDAMT
+2272 VKVKDAMT
-2280 PTMLLPFAAPRVA
+2280 PTLLLPFAAPRVA
-2293 GDLSDAG
+2293 GDLADAG
-2300 ARAEME
+2300 ARAELE

-2318 GGLSVLGADHDVD
+2318 GGLSKLGADHDVD

-2399 VAAVEEA
+2399 VAAVEKA

-2432 LAGPQQIDL
+2432 AAGPQQIDL

-2461 QAAAE
+2461 LAEPEAAAD
-2466 AAEADAAATISAL
+2466 AEKTIAAL
-2479 PAPPALTS
+2479 PAPPTMSS
-2487 ALPVPEWGTVT
+2487 ALPVPEWGEVT
-2498 ADLADMV
+2498 ADPADMV

-2526 VEDQLSAA
+2526 VSDELSAA

-2540 WTTGLVTWE
+2540 WTTGMVTWE

-2557 DAETGDYVPESE
+2557 DTASGDYVPEHE
-2569 LAEKYHDVVIARCGV
+2569 LTERYHDAVVARCGV
-2584 RRYGDD
+2584 RRYEDD
-2590 GAMVDNSAP
+2590 GAMTDGSAP

-2604 FLDQDLTFTV
+2604 FLDQDLSFTV

-2620 RAFYEADPEHTVIV
+2620 RAFHAADPEHTVITPV
-2634 PAPDSGDW
+2634 PDSGDW
-2642 TVIRKAGTEI
+2642 TVTRKAGTEI

-2673 PTVWGI
+2673 PTIWGI
-2679 SAEMVNSIDR
+2679 SADMAASVDR
-2689 VALWNVVCT
+2689 VALWNVACT
-2698 VDAFISSGFSPAEL
+2698 VDAFVSSGFSPAEL
-2712 MSWVHPSQVANTQ
+2712 MSWVHPSLVANTQ

-2743 LGESRANDILQEA
+2743 LGEPRPNDILQEA

-2763 HVVQAYVGSYGAMV
+2763 HVVQSYVGSYGAMV

-2798 LGKADLVVAGGFD
+2798 LGKAELVVAGGYD

-2869 VAVEMGLPVLGVV
+2869 IALELGLPVLGVV
-2882 AFAQSFADGVHTSIP
+2882 AYAQSFADGVHTSIP

-2908 GGRESRIA
+2908 GGRESRFVA
-2916 AELRKLGVTPDD
+2916 DLRKLGVRPDD
-2928 IAVLSKHD
+2928 IAVISKHD

-2950 TRLATAIGRSAG
+2950 ERLAAAIGRSDG

-2988 LCQVLENGVVPPN
+2988 LCQVLESGVVPPN

-3007 DDKMQAYPHL
+3007 DDKMREYPHL
-3017 VWAREPL
+3017 VWVREPL
-3024 RFGERFP
+3024 RFGDRLP
-3031 LKAGLLTS
+3031 LKAGLVTS
-3039 LGFGHVNGL
+3039 LGFGHVSGL
-3048 LAVVHPEAFIQAIEP
+3048 LAVVHPQAFIQAIEP
-3063 SRREAYQRQAQE
+3063 GKREEYQRRAQE
-3075 RQLAG
+3075 RQLSG
-3080 RQRFAEAMCG
+3080 RQRFVEAMCG
-3090 GAPLYERPGDRRL
+3090 GAPLYERPADRRL

-3110 KQSRQLEADVLLSTE
+3110 KRIRQLEAEVLLSPD
-3125 ARLGGDGAYR
+3125 ARLAEDGAYR
-3135 ADGFACGAAVSDAQ
+3135 AKGLGCA
-3149 LAADGSRA
+3149 
-3157 SGQGAS
+3157 

>member
-1 MILWNPRRY
+1 M
-10 QAPTLRITCARR
+10 
-22 KRRVSEGMSPGEGS
+22 
-36 RAALTINESTEA
+36 TINESTKTES
-48 GTGQSAKVGGATRA
+48 GQSTKVAGAAGKAASGGA
-62 GGTRSPLLDRLL
+62 RSPLLDRLL
-74 NGTPYALA
+74 GGVPYALA

-87 AQWLDELADISRD
+87 AQWLRELEEIGRD

-114 EAMLEPVSAQLLVV
+114 ATLLEPVAAQLLVV
-128 RPVGFDPVGWM
+128 RPVGFDPIGWM
-139 LEDDLV
+139 LEN
-145 DTELGEVSA
+145 ELADGDEGEASA
-154 APPAQVLRSAAVS
+154 APSEAVLRSAAVS
-167 MPGVLLSQVA
+167 MPGVLLTQVA
-177 AMRALRLQGLD
+177 AVRALRLQGLD
-188 PAAHAPVAIVGHSQG
+188 PAEHAPVAIVGHSQG
-203 RLAATAVEA
+203 LLAAAAVEA
-212 GGQRDA
+212 GGARDA
-218 EILALAQLIGAAAGL
+218 ELLAVAQMIGAAAGL

-264 AEVSEGVD
+264 AEVCAGAD
-272 PAAAAVVSIRNG
+272 PAAAVVVSIRNG
-284 RRRAVLSGAPAQLE
+284 RRRAVLSGPPAQLE
-298 RVRQRCAQIH
+298 RVRQRCAQLH
-308 DKQAAEREGKVRGGA
+308 DEQARERDAKVRGGSV
-323 IFAPVFE
+323 FAPVFE

-342 LADTVDLVT
+342 LADTVDLVS
-351 SWATQCGLDAA
+351 SWATQCGLDAE
-362 LAGALAQEIL
+362 LAGELARQIL

-380 IVDGVVAAGA
+380 VVEGVISAGA
-390 QWILDLGPGDL
+390 EWILDLGPGDL
-401 LSRLTGG
+401 LSRVTGG
-408 SLKGTG
+408 TLKGTG
-414 VGIVA
+414 LGIVA

-436 ETAAAW
+436 EPATPWSA
-442 TEFAPRPVRLPNG
+442 FAPQPVRLPNG

-514 AELKTLLQPGRAV
+514 AELKKLLHPGRSV

-549 QKARTAGAPFDG
+549 QRARSAGAPFDG

-576 LINELTEVG
+576 LIQELTEVG

-640 AELRSRDNVVVCV
+640 AELRNRANVVVCV

-659 PERATEYLTGAWAS
+659 PERATEYLTGQWAVR
-673 THGYPVMPLDGVLI
+673 HGYPVMPLDGVLV

-770 ALNGTAKPYFGDVA
+770 ALNATAKPYFGDLS
-784 TMTYQDW
+784 TMTYQEW
-791 LQRYVEL
+791 LERYVEL

-811 SDIGDAIADA
+811 SDLGDAIAEA
-821 TRSLWL
+821 TRSVWL
-827 DISWRDRFAEMMR
+827 DITWRDRFAEMVR

-855 TLFPTDDAFENPVA
+855 TLFASDEDFEDPVG
-869 ALCALQE
+869 ALCALKDA
-876 RYPAAAHTQ
+876 YPATAQTL
-885 LHPADVPFFVALC
+885 LHPADVPFFIALC

-935 QVCIIPGTVAVAGI
+935 QVCVIPGTVSVAGI

-974 GVVPVAIDARRVAG
+974 GVAPVPVDARRTAG
-988 VTTGAIDTVLAAP
+988 VTGGPIDAVLAAP
-1001 DLEWSGRTTVN
+1001 DVQWAGRTAIS
-1012 PVHRLGE
+1012 PVHRLGD
-1019 LSEWTVDGK
+1019 LSEWVVDGK

-1039 TETTGPVA
+1039 VETTGPEP
-1047 EHAYVELTVPLLGS
+1047 EHAYVELTVPLLAG
-1061 NVVRIRIT
+1061 NAVRIRIT
-1069 VPTAVYNGGAPVVT
+1069 VPTSVYNGGAPVVT
-1083 EADATA
+1083 EADADE

-1104 EVKGKVAHLNI
+1104 EVKGKVAHVNL

-1125 AGVTGSGLPSA
+1125 AGVTGSGLPA
-1136 LSTLGRTVPDVLVGA
+1136 TLSTLGRTVPDVLVGA

-1156 FAVLGAARAAD
+1156 FAVLGATRTAR
-1167 GTSVIEGMLDLVHLD
+1167 GESVIEGMLDLVHLD
-1182 HQIHLAGELPTSP
+1182 HQVHLAGALPAET
-1195 SVLAVRAEAGETLDT
+1195 SVLAVRAEAGETVDT

-1218 RVRIAGLLDRPETGL
+1218 HVRITAMLDKPETGM
-1233 SMPTVATLTERFAIR
+1233 SMPVLATLTERFAIR
-1248 GRNGAGELT
+1248 GRTGAGELA

-1262 AGTVADTATD
+1262 AGTVSDAATD
-1272 TPRRRRRDVTMVAP
+1272 TPRRRRRDVTIVAP

-1327 AQHAVSAVDP
+1327 AQHVVSAVDP
-1337 DSTVPAR
+1337 SSSAPAR

-1358 PGAEIDVR
+1358 PGAQIDVR
-1366 VERVAVD
+1366 VERVALD
-1373 AGSEIIEVSCRAAGD
+1373 AGSEIVEVSCRAEGE

-1395 RTATPR
+1395 RTAAPK

-1413 KGMGLDARTRSKAA
+1413 KGMGLDARSRSKAA
-1427 KAIWDRADKHTRDA
+1427 KEVWDRADKHTRAA

-1479 AMAVLGVAQVAELR
+1479 AMATLGVAQMAELR
-1493 EAGAFIEGAM
+1493 ESGAFVEGAL

-1542 PRDDKGR
+1542 PRDAQGR

-1559 SQMGL
+1559 SQIGL
-1564 PDDEV
+1564 PDAEV
-1569 IDFVAGI
+1569 VGFVKEVGDR
-1576 GAQVGEFLEVVNLNL
+1576 VGEFLEVVNLNL
-1591 RGSQYAIAGTVAGLE
+1591 RGSQYAIAGTVAGLD
-1606 ALEAEIDRRRTEFGG
+1606 ALEQEIDRRRAEFGG
-1621 KRAYILVPGID
+1621 KRAFILVPGID

-1647 RHKLE
+1647 RQKLE
-1652 QLLPAD
+1652 QLLPVD
-1658 LHPEVLVGRYIPNLV
+1658 LDPATLVGRYIPNLV
-1673 PRPFSL
+1673 PRLFSL
-1679 EREFIQEIADL
+1679 ERAFVQEIADL

-1695 LAAVLADFEGWAAR
+1695 LTEVLADFDSWAAR
-1709 PTELCRVVLVE
+1709 PVDLCRVVLIE

-1740 TDIASGGLGVER
+1740 TDPAQGGLGVER

-1772 KLPAFSGTTVEVLNI
+1772 KLPAFGGAKVEVLNI
-1787 EREAGIVYSTDTD
+1787 EREAAIVYATDTD
-1800 PAPVDEPA
+1800 PAPVDEPV
-1808 DEVAETSTAAAPIA
+1808 DEPAAAAAPA
-1822 TAPVAAP
+1822 AVAAAPVAAP

-1841 VFTAADATRVLIAL
+1841 AFTAADATRVLIAL

-1900 ADADMGALAATVER
+1900 ADADMGALSATVER
-1914 LARTYKPFGSVL
+1914 LARTYRPFGTVL
-1926 TDSIGD
+1926 TDAIGD

-1938 GPSGKRPAAIAE
+1938 GPSGKRPAAIAD

-1977 ASVRGGELGGL
+1977 TSVRGGDLGGL
-1988 VSGALGDGAAV
+1988 VSGALGDAASV

-2011 ARRGIA
+2011 ARRGVA

-2055 VVLDQLGLTE
+2055 VVLEQLGLSE
-2065 QVSAPE
+2065 RVSAPE
-2071 ATDTS
+2071 ATEDS

-2114 DLARLWLG
+2114 DLARLWLA
-2122 DDAETAALPV
+2122 DDSDSADQPV
-2132 TGYLGAGAAVAA
+2132 TGFIGAGEAVAA
-2144 QANWWRERAKHE
+2144 QANWWRQRAMHE

-2163 VYAQIAE
+2163 LYERIAE
-2170 AALSTDDRGIWS
+2170 AALSTEEPGLWS
-2182 ADIAVITGASK
+2182 SDIAVITGASK
-2193 GSIAAAVTGRL
+2193 GSIAAAATGRL
-2204 LGGGATVVVT
+2204 LSGGATVVVT
-2214 TSGLDDNRLAF
+2214 TSSLNDERLAF

-2252 IDALIEWI
+2252 VDALIDWI
-2260 GTEQVDNAGGAK
+2260 GTEQVDSAGGAK
-2272 IKTKDAMT
+2272 IKIKDAMT
-2280 PTMLLPFAAPRVA
+2280 PTLLLPFAAPRVA
-2293 GDLSDAG
+2293 GDLADAG

-2318 GGLSVLGADHDVD
+2318 GGLSKLGADHDVD

-2373 SARVTLVHALIG
+2373 SSRVTLVHALIG

-2399 VAAVEEA
+2399 VEAVEKA

-2432 LAGPQQIDL
+2432 ASGPQQIDL

-2461 QAAAE
+2461 QTEAE
-2466 AAEADAAATISAL
+2466 TDADSGRTIAAL
-2479 PAPPALTS
+2479 PAPPTVTS
-2487 ALPVPEWGTVT
+2487 ALPVPEWGEVT
-2498 ADLADMV
+2498 ADPADMV

-2526 VEDQLSAA
+2526 VSDELSAA

-2540 WTTGLVTWE
+2540 WTTGMVTWE

-2557 DAETGDYVPESE
+2557 DAASGDYVPEHE
-2569 LAEKYHDVVIARCGV
+2569 LAERYHDAVVARCGV
-2584 RRYGDD
+2584 RRYEDD
-2590 GAMVDNSAP
+2590 GAMTDNSAP

-2604 FLDQDLTFTV
+2604 FLDQDLSFTV

-2620 RAFYEADPEHTVIV
+2620 RAFYAADPEHTVITPV
-2634 PAPDSGDW
+2634 EGSGDW
-2642 TVIRKAGTEI
+2642 TVTRKAGTEI

-2673 PTVWGI
+2673 PTIWGI
-2679 SAEMVNSIDR
+2679 SPDMAASVDR
-2689 VALWNVVCT
+2689 VALWNIVCT
-2698 VDAFISSGFSPAEL
+2698 VDAFIGSGFSPAEL
-2712 MSWVHPSQVANTQ
+2712 MSWVHPSLVANTQ

-2743 LGESRANDILQEA
+2743 LGESRPNDILQEA

-2763 HVVQAYVGSYGAMV
+2763 HVVQSYVGSYGAMV

-2798 LGKADLVVAGGFD
+2798 LGKADLVVAGGYD

-2862 VLLARGD
+2862 ILLARGS
-2869 VAVEMGLPVLGVV
+2869 VALEMGLPVLGVV
-2882 AFAQSFADGVHTSIP
+2882 AYAQSFADGVHTSIP

-2908 GGRESRIA
+2908 GGTESRLA
-2916 AELRKLGVTPDD
+2916 TELRKLGVTPDE
-2928 IAVLSKHD
+2928 IAVVSKHD

-2950 TRLATAIGRSAG
+2950 ERLATAIGRSDG

-2988 LCQVLENGVVPPN
+2988 LCQVLEQGVIPPN

-3007 DDKMQAYPHL
+3007 DEKMLAFPHL
-3017 VWAREPL
+3017 VWLREPL
-3024 RFGERFP
+3024 RLGGRLP
-3031 LKAGLLTS
+3031 LKAGLVTS

-3063 SRREAYQRQAQE
+3063 GRREEYQRKAQE

-3080 RQRFAEAMCG
+3080 RQRFVEAMCG
-3090 GAPLYERPGDRRL
+3090 GAPLYERPADRRL
-3103 GGEGTPA
+3103 GGEGTPSQRA
-3110 KQSRQLEADVLLSTE
+3110 RQLEADVLLSPE
-3125 ARLGGDGAYR
+3125 ARLDQDGAYR
-3135 ADGFACGAAVSDAQ
+3135 AKGIGCA
-3149 LAADGSRA
+3149 
-3157 SGQGAS
+3157 

>member
-1 MILWNPRRY
+1 M
-10 QAPTLRITCARR
+10 
-22 KRRVSEGMSPGEGS
+22 
-36 RAALTINESTEA
+36 TINESTKTES
-48 GTGQSAKVGGATRA
+48 GQSTKVVAAAGKAASGGA
-62 GGTRSPLLDRLL
+62 RSPLLDRLL
-74 NGTPYALA
+74 GGVPYALA

-87 AQWLDELADISRD
+87 AQWLRELEEIGRD

-114 EAMLEPVSAQLLVV
+114 ATLLEPVAAQLLVV
-128 RPVGFDPVGWM
+128 RPVGFDPIGWM
-139 LEDDLV
+139 LEN
-145 DTELGEVSA
+145 ELADGDEGEASA
-154 APPAQVLRSAAVS
+154 APSEAVLRSAAVS
-167 MPGVLLSQVA
+167 MPGVLLTQVA
-177 AMRALRLQGLD
+177 AVRALRLQGLD
-188 PAAHAPVAIVGHSQG
+188 PAEHAPVAIVGHSQG
-203 RLAATAVEA
+203 LLAAAAVEA
-212 GGQRDA
+212 GGARDA
-218 EILALAQLIGAAAGL
+218 ELLAVAQMIGAAAGL

-264 AEVSEGVD
+264 AEVCAGGD
-272 PAAAAVVSIRNG
+272 PADAVVVSIRNG
-284 RRRAVLSGAPAQLE
+284 RRRAVLSGPPAQLE

-308 DKQAAEREGKVRGGA
+308 DEQARERDAKVRGGSV
-323 IFAPVFE
+323 FAPVFE

-342 LADTVDLVT
+342 LADTVDLVS
-351 SWATQCGLDAA
+351 SWATQCGLDAE
-362 LAGALAQEIL
+362 LAGELARQIL

-380 IVDGVVAAGA
+380 VVDGVIAAGA
-390 QWILDLGPGDL
+390 EWILDLGPGDL
-401 LSRLTGG
+401 LSRVTGG
-408 SLKGTG
+408 TLKGTG
-414 VGIVA
+414 LGIVA

-436 ETAAAW
+436 EPATPWSA
-442 TEFAPRPVRLPNG
+442 FAPRPVRLPNG

-514 AELKTLLQPGRAV
+514 AELKKLLHPGRSV

-549 QKARTAGAPFDG
+549 QRARAAGAPFDG

-576 LINELTEVG
+576 LIQELTEVG

-640 AELRSRDNVVVCV
+640 AELRNRANVVVCV

-659 PERATEYLTGAWAS
+659 PERATEYLTGQWAVR
-673 THGYPVMPLDGVLI
+673 HGYPVMPLDGVLV

-770 ALNGTAKPYFGDVA
+770 ALNATAKPYFGDLG
-784 TMTYQDW
+784 TMTYQEW
-791 LQRYVEL
+791 LERYVEL

-811 SDIGDAIADA
+811 SDLGDAIAEA
-821 TRSLWL
+821 TRSVWL
-827 DISWRDRFAEMMR
+827 DITWRDRFAEMVR

-855 TLFPTDDAFENPVA
+855 TLFASDDDFEDPVGV
-869 ALCALQE
+869 LCALKDA
-876 RYPAAAHTQ
+876 YPATARTL
-885 LHPADVPFFVALC
+885 LHPADVPFFIALC

-935 QVCIIPGTVAVAGI
+935 QVCVIPGTVSVAGI

-974 GVVPVAIDARRVAG
+974 GVAPAPVDARRTAG
-988 VTTGAIDTVLAAP
+988 VTAGPIDAVLAAP
-1001 DLEWSGRTTVN
+1001 DVQWAGRTAIN
-1012 PVHRLGE
+1012 PVHRLGD
-1019 LSEWTVDGK
+1019 LAEWVVDGK

-1039 TETTGPVA
+1039 VETTGPEP
-1047 EHAYVELTVPLLGS
+1047 EHAYVELTVPLLAG
-1061 NVVRIRIT
+1061 NAVRIRLT
-1069 VPTAVYNGGAPVVT
+1069 VPTSVYNGGAPVVT
-1083 EADATA
+1083 EADADE

-1104 EVKGKVAHLNI
+1104 EVKGRVAHVNL

-1125 AGVTGSGLPSA
+1125 AGVTGSGLPAA

-1156 FAVLGAARAAD
+1156 FAVLGATRTAR
-1167 GTSVIEGMLDLVHLD
+1167 GESVIEGMLDLVHLD
-1182 HQIHLAGELPTSP
+1182 HQVHLAGALPAET
-1195 SVLAVRAEAGETLDT
+1195 SVLAVRAEAGETVDT

-1218 RVRIAGLLDRPETGL
+1218 HVRITAMLDKPETGM
-1233 SMPTVATLTERFAIR
+1233 SMPVLATLTERFAIR
-1248 GRNGAGELT
+1248 GRTGAGELA

-1262 AGTVADTATD
+1262 AGTVSDAATD
-1272 TPRRRRRDVTMVAP
+1272 TPRRRRRDVTIVAP
-1286 RTMHAFAAVSGDHNP
+1286 RSMHAFAAVSGDHNP
-1301 IHTSDAAAKLAGLGS
+1301 IHTSDAAAKLAGLGG

-1327 AQHAVSAVDP
+1327 AQHVVSAVDP
-1337 DSTVPAR
+1337 ASSVPAR

-1358 PGAEIDVR
+1358 PGAQIDVR
-1366 VERVAVD
+1366 VERVALD
-1373 AGSEIIEVSCRAAGD
+1373 AGSEIVEVSCRTEGE

-1395 RTATPR
+1395 RTAAPK

-1413 KGMGLDARTRSKAA
+1413 KGMGLDARSRSKAA
-1427 KAIWDRADKHTRDA
+1427 KEIWDRADKHTRAA

-1479 AMAVLGVAQVAELR
+1479 AMATLGVAQMAELR
-1493 EAGAFIEGAM
+1493 ESGAFVEGAL

-1542 PRDDKGR
+1542 PRDAQGR

-1559 SQMGL
+1559 SQIGL
-1564 PDDEV
+1564 PDAEV
-1569 IDFVAGI
+1569 VDFVNEVGNR
-1576 GAQVGEFLEVVNLNL
+1576 VGEFLEVVNLNL
-1591 RGSQYAIAGTVAGLE
+1591 RGSQYAIAGTVAGLN
-1606 ALEAEIDRRRTEFGG
+1606 ALEEEIDRRRAEFGG
-1621 KRAYILVPGID
+1621 KRAFILVPGID

-1647 RHKLE
+1647 RQKLE
-1652 QLLPAD
+1652 QLLPVD
-1658 LHPEVLVGRYIPNLV
+1658 LDPATLVGRYIPNLV
-1673 PRPFSL
+1673 PRLFSL
-1679 EREFIQEIADL
+1679 ERAFVQEIADL

-1695 LAAVLADFEGWAAR
+1695 LTEVLADFDSWAAR
-1709 PTELCRVVLVE
+1709 PVDLCRVVLIE

-1740 TDIASGGLGVER
+1740 TDPAQGGLGVER

-1772 KLPAFSGTTVEVLNI
+1772 KLPAFGGAKVEVLNI
-1787 EREAGIVYSTDTD
+1787 EREAAIVYATDTD
-1800 PAPVDEPA
+1800 PAPVDEPV
-1808 DEVAETSTAAAPIA
+1808 DEPAAAAAPA
-1822 TAPVAAP
+1822 AAVAAAPVAAP

-1841 VFTAADATRVLIAL
+1841 AFTAADATRVLIAL

-1900 ADADMGALAATVER
+1900 ADADMGALSATVER
-1914 LARTYKPFGSVL
+1914 LARTYRPFGTVL
-1926 TDSIGD
+1926 TDAIGD

-1977 ASVRGGELGGL
+1977 TSVRGGDLGGL
-1988 VSGALGDGAAV
+1988 VSGALSDAASV

-2011 ARRGIA
+2011 ARRGVA

-2055 VVLDQLGLTE
+2055 VVLEQLGLSE
-2065 QVSAPE
+2065 RVSAPE
-2071 ATDTS
+2071 VTEDS

-2114 DLARLWLG
+2114 DLARLWLA
-2122 DDAETAALPV
+2122 DDAGSANGPV
-2132 TGYLGAGAAVAA
+2132 TGFIGAGEAVAA
-2144 QANWWRERAKHE
+2144 QANWWRQRAMHE

-2163 VYAQIAE
+2163 LYERIAE
-2170 AALSTDDRGIWS
+2170 AALSTEEPGLWS
-2182 ADIAVITGASK
+2182 SDIAVITGASK
-2193 GSIAAAVTGRL
+2193 GSIAAAATGRL
-2204 LGGGATVVVT
+2204 LSGGATVVVT
-2214 TSGLDDNRLAF
+2214 TSSLNDERLAF

-2252 IDALIEWI
+2252 VDALIDWI
-2260 GTEQVDNAGGAK
+2260 GSEQVDSAGGAK
-2272 IKTKDAMT
+2272 IKVKDAMT
-2280 PTMLLPFAAPRVA
+2280 PTLLLPFAAPRVA
-2293 GDLSDAG
+2293 GDLADAG
-2300 ARAEME
+2300 ARAELE

-2318 GGLSVLGADHDVD
+2318 GGLSKLGADHDVD

-2373 SARVTLVHALIG
+2373 SSRVTLVHALIG

-2399 VAAVEEA
+2399 VEAVEKA

-2432 LAGPQQIDL
+2432 ASGPQQIDL

-2461 QAAAE
+2461 QAEAE
-2466 AAEADAAATISAL
+2466 TDADEGRTIAAL
-2479 PAPPALTS
+2479 PAPPTVTS
-2487 ALPVPEWGTVT
+2487 ALPVPEWGEVT
-2498 ADLADMV
+2498 ADPADMV

-2526 VEDQLSAA
+2526 VSDELSAA

-2540 WTTGLVTWE
+2540 WTTGMVTWE

-2557 DAETGDYVPESE
+2557 DAASGDYVPEHE
-2569 LAEKYHDVVIARCGV
+2569 LAERYHDAVVARCGV
-2584 RRYGDD
+2584 RRYEDD
-2590 GAMVDNSAP
+2590 GAMTDNSAP

-2604 FLDQDLTFTV
+2604 FLDQDLSFTV

-2620 RAFYEADPEHTVIV
+2620 RAFYAADPEHTVITPV
-2634 PAPDSGDW
+2634 EGSGDW
-2642 TVIRKAGTEI
+2642 TVTRKAGTEI

-2673 PTVWGI
+2673 PTIWGI
-2679 SAEMVNSIDR
+2679 SPDMAASVDR
-2689 VALWNVVCT
+2689 VALWNIVCT
-2698 VDAFISSGFSPAEL
+2698 VDAFIGSGFSPAEL
-2712 MSWVHPSQVANTQ
+2712 MSWVHPSLVANTQ

-2743 LGESRANDILQEA
+2743 LGESRPNDILQEA

-2763 HVVQAYVGSYGAMV
+2763 HVVQSYVGSYGAMV

-2798 LGKADLVVAGGFD
+2798 LGKADLVVAGGYD

-2862 VLLARGD
+2862 ILLARGS
-2869 VAVEMGLPVLGVV
+2869 VALEMGLPVLGVV
-2882 AFAQSFADGVHTSIP
+2882 AYAQSFADGVHTSIP

-2908 GGRESRIA
+2908 GGTESRLA
-2916 AELRKLGVTPDD
+2916 TELRKLGVTPDE
-2928 IAVLSKHD
+2928 IAVVSKHD

-2950 TRLATAIGRSAG
+2950 ERLATAIGRSDG

-2967 VSQKSLTGHAKG
+2967 VSQKTLTGHAKG

-2988 LCQVLENGVVPPN
+2988 LCQVLEQGVIPPN

-3007 DDKMQAYPHL
+3007 DEKMLAFPHL
-3017 VWAREPL
+3017 VWLREPL
-3024 RFGERFP
+3024 RLGGRLP
-3031 LKAGLLTS
+3031 LKAGLVTS

-3063 SRREAYQRQAQE
+3063 ERREEYQRKAQE

-3080 RQRFAEAMCG
+3080 RQRFVEAMCG
-3090 GAPLYERPGDRRL
+3090 GAPLYERPADRRL
-3103 GGEGTPA
+3103 GGEGTPSQRA
-3110 KQSRQLEADVLLSTE
+3110 RQLEADVLLSPE
-3125 ARLGGDGAYR
+3125 ARLDQDGAYR
-3135 ADGFACGAAVSDAQ
+3135 AKGIGCA
-3149 LAADGSRA
+3149 
-3157 SGQGAS
+3157 

>member
-1 MILWNPRRY
+1 M
-10 QAPTLRITCARR
+10 
-22 KRRVSEGMSPGEGS
+22 
-36 RAALTINESTEA
+36 TINESTKTES
-48 GTGQSAKVGGATRA
+48 GQSTKVVAAAGKAASGGA
-62 GGTRSPLLDRLL
+62 RSPLLDRLL
-74 NGTPYALA
+74 GGVPYALA

-87 AQWLDELADISRD
+87 AQWLSELEEIGRD

-114 EAMLEPVSAQLLVV
+114 ASLLEPVAAQLLVV
-128 RPVGFDPVGWM
+128 RPVGFDPIGWM
-139 LEDDLV
+139 LENELA
-145 DTELGEVSA
+145 DTEEGETSA
-154 APPAQVLRSAAVS
+154 APAEPVLRSAAVS
-167 MPGVLLSQVA
+167 MPGVLLTQVA
-177 AMRALRLQGLD
+177 AVRALRLQGLD
-188 PAAHAPVAIVGHSQG
+188 PAEHAPVAIVGHSQG
-203 RLAATAVEA
+203 LLAAAAVEA
-212 GGQRDA
+212 GGARDA
-218 EILALAQLIGAAAGL
+218 ELLAVAQMIGAAAGL

-264 AEVSEGVD
+264 AEVCEGAD
-272 PAAAAVVSIRNG
+272 PAASVVVSIRNG
-284 RRRAVLSGAPAQLE
+284 RRRAVLSGPPAQLE

-308 DKQAAEREGKVRGGA
+308 DEQARERDAKVRGGSV
-323 IFAPVFE
+323 FAPVFE

-342 LADTVDLVT
+342 LADTVDLVS
-351 SWATQCGLDAA
+351 SWAAQCGLDTE
-362 LAGALAQEIL
+362 LAGRLARQIL

-380 IVDGVVAAGA
+380 AVDGVIAAGA

-401 LSRLTGG
+401 LSRVTAGT
-408 SLKGTG
+408 LKGTG
-414 VGIVA
+414 LGIVA

-436 ETAAAW
+436 EPAAPWSA
-442 TEFAPRPVRLPNG
+442 FAPRPVRLPNG

-514 AELKTLLQPGRAV
+514 AELKKLLHPGRSV

-549 QKARTAGAPFDG
+549 QRSRAAGAPFDG

-576 LINELTEVG
+576 LIHELTEAG
-585 ISHVA
+585 IAHVA

-630 DLDDLLLETY
+630 DLDDLLLDTY
-640 AELRSRDNVVVCV
+640 AELRNRANVVVCV

-659 PERATEYLTGAWAS
+659 PERATEYLTGQWAVR
-673 THGYPVMPLDGVLI
+673 HGYPVMPLDGVLV

-765 DEIIA
+765 DEIIT
-770 ALNGTAKPYFGDVA
+770 ALNATAKPYFGDLA

-791 LQRYVEL
+791 LERYVEL

-811 SDIGDAIADA
+811 SDLGDAIAEA
-821 TRSLWL
+821 TRSVWL
-827 DISWRDRFAEMMR
+827 DITWRDRFAEMVR

-855 TLFPTDDAFENPVA
+855 TLFASDDDFEDPVA
-869 ALCALQE
+869 ALCALKDA
-876 RYPAAAHTQ
+876 YPATAQTL
-885 LHPADVPFFVALC
+885 LHPADVPFFIALC

-910 VDGDVRRWWRSDSL
+910 VDADVRRWWRSDSL

-935 QVCIIPGTVAVAGI
+935 QVCVIPGTVSVAGI

-974 GVVPVAIDARRVAG
+974 GVTPAPVDARRTAG
-988 VTTGAIDTVLAAP
+988 VTSGPIDAVLAAP
-1001 DLEWSGRTTVN
+1001 DVQWAGRTTIS
-1012 PVHRLGE
+1012 PVHRLGD
-1019 LSEWTVDGK
+1019 LSEWVVDGK

-1039 TETTGPVA
+1039 AETTGPEP
-1047 EHAYVELTVPLLGS
+1047 EHAYLELTVPLLAG
-1061 NVVRIRIT
+1061 NAVRIRIT
-1069 VPTAVYNGGAPVVT
+1069 VPTSIYNGGAPVVT
-1083 EADATA
+1083 EADADE

-1104 EVKGKVAHLNI
+1104 EVKGKVAHVNL

-1125 AGVTGSGLPSA
+1125 AGVTGSGLPA
-1136 LSTLGRTVPDVLVGA
+1136 TLSTLGRTVPDVLVGA

-1156 FAVLGAARAAD
+1156 FAVLGATRTAQD
-1167 GTSVIEGMLDLVHLD
+1167 ESVIEGMLDLVHLD
-1182 HQIHLAGELPTSP
+1182 HQVHLAGELPAET

-1218 RVRIAGLLDRPETGL
+1218 HVRITAMLDKPETGM
-1233 SMPTVATLTERFAIR
+1233 SMPVLATLTERFAIR
-1248 GRNGAGELT
+1248 GRTGAGELT

-1262 AGTVADTATD
+1262 AGTVSDAATD
-1272 TPRRRRRDVTMVAP
+1272 TPRRRRRDVTIVAP

-1327 AQHAVSAVDP
+1327 AQHVVSAVDP
-1337 DSTVPAR
+1337 AASVPAR

-1358 PGAEIDVR
+1358 PGAQIDVR

-1373 AGSEIIEVSCRAAGD
+1373 AGSEILEVSCRAEGE

-1395 RTATPR
+1395 RTAAPK

-1413 KGMGLDARTRSKAA
+1413 KGMGLDARSRSKAA
-1427 KAIWDRADKHTRDA
+1427 KEIWDRADKHTRAA

-1479 AMAVLGVAQVAELR
+1479 AMATLGVAQVAELR
-1493 EAGAFIEGAM
+1493 EAGAFVEDAL

-1542 PRDDKGR
+1542 PRDAQGR

-1559 SQMGL
+1559 SQIGL
-1564 PDDEV
+1564 PDAEV
-1569 IDFVAGI
+1569 VGFVKEVGER
-1576 GAQVGEFLEVVNLNL
+1576 VGEFLEVVNLNL
-1591 RGSQYAIAGTVAGLE
+1591 RGSQYAIAGTVAGLD
-1606 ALEAEIDRRRTEFGG
+1606 ALEEEIDRRRAEFGG
-1621 KRAYILVPGID
+1621 KRAFILVPGID

-1647 RHKLE
+1647 RQKLE
-1652 QLLPAD
+1652 QLLPVD
-1658 LHPEVLVGRYIPNLV
+1658 LRPETLIGRYIPNLV
-1673 PRPFSL
+1673 PRLFSL
-1679 EREFIQEIADL
+1679 ERAFVQEIADL

-1695 LAAVLADFEGWAAR
+1695 LAEVLADFDSWAAR
-1709 PTELCRVVLVE
+1709 PTELCRVVLIE

-1740 TDIASGGLGVER
+1740 TDPAQGGLGIER

-1772 KLPAFSGTTVEVLNI
+1772 KLPAFGGATVEVLNI
-1787 EREAGIVYSTDTD
+1787 EREAAIVYATDTD
-1800 PAPVDEPA
+1800 PAPVDEPVE
-1808 DEVAETSTAAAPIA
+1808 EVAAAAAPA
-1822 TAPVAAP
+1822 AAVAAAPVAAP

-1841 VFTAADATRVLIAL
+1841 AFTAADATRVLIAL

-1900 ADADMGALAATVER
+1900 ADADMGALSATVER
-1914 LARTYKPFGSVL
+1914 LARTYRPFGTVL
-1926 TDSIGD
+1926 TDAIGD

-1950 RVKKVWE
+1950 RVTKVWE

-1977 ASVRGGELGGL
+1977 TSVRGGDLGGL
-1988 VSGALGDGAAV
+1988 VSGALSDAASV

-2011 ARRGIA
+2011 ARRGVA

-2055 VVLDQLGLTE
+2055 VVLEQLGLSE
-2065 QVSAPE
+2065 RVSAPE
-2071 ATDTS
+2071 ATDDS

-2114 DLARLWLG
+2114 DLARLWLA
-2122 DDAETAALPV
+2122 DDSGSANGPV
-2132 TGYLGAGAAVAA
+2132 TGFLGAGEAVAA

-2163 VYAQIAE
+2163 LYGRIAE
-2170 AALSTDDRGIWS
+2170 AALSTEEPGLWS
-2182 ADIAVITGASK
+2182 SDIAVITGASK

-2214 TSGLDDNRLAF
+2214 TSTLNDERLAF

-2252 IDALIEWI
+2252 IDALIDWI
-2260 GTEQVDNAGGAK
+2260 GSEQVDSAGGAK
-2272 IKTKDAMT
+2272 IKIKDAMT
-2280 PTMLLPFAAPRVA
+2280 PTLLLPFAAPRVA
-2293 GDLSDAG
+2293 GDLADAG

-2318 GGLSVLGADHDVD
+2318 GGLSKLGAEHDVD

-2399 VAAVEEA
+2399 VEAVEKA
-2406 GVQTWSTTEMAD
+2406 GVQTWSTAEMAD

-2432 LAGPQQIDL
+2432 VTGPQQIDL

-2461 QAAAE
+2461 QAE
-2466 AAEADAAATISAL
+2466 EETDADAGRTIAAL
-2479 PAPPALTS
+2479 PAPPTVTS
-2487 ALPVPEWGTVT
+2487 ALPVPEWGEVT
-2498 ADLADMV
+2498 ADPADMV

-2526 VEDQLSAA
+2526 VSDELSAA

-2540 WTTGLVTWE
+2540 WTTGMVTWE

-2557 DAETGDYVPESE
+2557 DAASGDYVPEHE
-2569 LAEKYHDVVIARCGV
+2569 LAERYHDAVVARCGV
-2584 RRYGDD
+2584 RRYEDD
-2590 GAMVDNSAP
+2590 GAMTDNSAP

-2604 FLDQDLTFTV
+2604 FLDQDLSFTV

-2620 RAFYEADPEHTVIV
+2620 RAFHAADPEHTVITPV
-2634 PAPDSGDW
+2634 EGSGDW
-2642 TVIRKAGTEI
+2642 TVTRKAGTEI

-2673 PTVWGI
+2673 PTIWGI
-2679 SAEMVNSIDR
+2679 SPDMAASVDR
-2689 VALWNVVCT
+2689 VALWNIVCT
-2698 VDAFISSGFSPAEL
+2698 VDAFVGSGFSPAEL
-2712 MSWVHPSQVANTQ
+2712 LSWVHPSLVANTQ

-2743 LGESRANDILQEA
+2743 LGESRPNDILQEA

-2763 HVVQAYVGSYGAMV
+2763 HVVQSYVGSYGAMV

-2798 LGKADLVVAGGFD
+2798 LGKADLVVAGGYD

-2862 VLLARGD
+2862 VLLARGS
-2869 VAVEMGLPVLGVV
+2869 VALEMGLPVLGVV
-2882 AFAQSFADGVHTSIP
+2882 AYAQSFADGVHTSIP

-2908 GGRESRIA
+2908 GGSESRLA
-2916 AELRKLGVTPDD
+2916 TELRKLGVTPDE
-2928 IAVLSKHD
+2928 IAVVSKHD

-2950 TRLATAIGRSAG
+2950 ERLATAIGRSDG

-2967 VSQKSLTGHAKG
+2967 VSQKTLTGHAKG

-2988 LCQVLENGVVPPN
+2988 LCQVLEQGVIPPN

-3007 DDKMQAYPHL
+3007 DEKMLAFPHL
-3017 VWAREPL
+3017 VWLREPL
-3024 RFGERFP
+3024 RLGDRLP
-3031 LKAGLLTS
+3031 LKAGLVTS

-3048 LAVVHPEAFIQAIEP
+3048 LAVVHPEAFIQAIAPEK
-3063 SRREAYQRQAQE
+3063 REEYQRKAQE
-3075 RQLAG
+3075 RQLSG
-3080 RQRFAEAMCG
+3080 RQRFVEAMCG
-3090 GAPLYERPGDRRL
+3090 GAPLYERPADRRL
-3103 GGEGTPA
+3103 GGDGTPA
-3110 KQSRQLEADVLLSTE
+3110 KRARELEADVLLSPD
-3125 ARLGGDGAYR
+3125 ARLAQDGAYR
-3135 ADGFACGAAVSDAQ
+3135 AKGIGCA
-3149 LAADGSRA
+3149 
-3157 SGQGAS
+3157 

>member
-1 MILWNPRRY
+1 M
-10 QAPTLRITCARR
+10 
-22 KRRVSEGMSPGEGS
+22 
-36 RAALTINESTEA
+36 TINESTKTES
-48 GTGQSAKVGGATRA
+48 GQSTKVVAAAGKAASGGA
-62 GGTRSPLLDRLL
+62 RSPLLDRLL
-74 NGTPYALA
+74 GGVPYALA

-87 AQWLDELADISRD
+87 AQWLRELEEIGRD

-114 EAMLEPVSAQLLVV
+114 ATLLEPVAAQLLVV
-128 RPVGFDPVGWM
+128 RPVGFDPIGWM
-139 LEDDLV
+139 LEN
-145 DTELGEVSA
+145 ELADGDEGEASA
-154 APPAQVLRSAAVS
+154 APSEAVLRSAAVS
-167 MPGVLLSQVA
+167 MPGVLLTQVA
-177 AMRALRLQGLD
+177 AVRALRLQGLD
-188 PAAHAPVAIVGHSQG
+188 PAEHAPVAIVGHSQG
-203 RLAATAVEA
+203 LLAAAAVEA
-212 GGQRDA
+212 GGARDA
-218 EILALAQLIGAAAGL
+218 EMLAVAQMIGAAAGL

-264 AEVSEGVD
+264 AEVCAGGD
-272 PAAAAVVSIRNG
+272 PADAVVVSIRNG
-284 RRRAVLSGAPAQLE
+284 RRRAVLSGPPAQLE

-308 DKQAAEREGKVRGGA
+308 DEQARERDAKVRGGSV
-323 IFAPVFE
+323 FAPVFE

-342 LADTVDLVT
+342 LADTVDLVS
-351 SWATQCGLDAA
+351 SWATQCGLDAE
-362 LAGALAQEIL
+362 LAGELARQIL

-380 IVDGVVAAGA
+380 VVDGVISAGA
-390 QWILDLGPGDL
+390 EWILDLGPGDL
-401 LSRLTGG
+401 LSRVTGG
-408 SLKGTG
+408 TLKGTG
-414 VGIVA
+414 LGIVA

-436 ETAAAW
+436 EPATPWSA
-442 TEFAPRPVRLPNG
+442 FAPRPVRLPNG

-514 AELKTLLQPGRAV
+514 AELKKLLHPGRSV

-549 QKARTAGAPFDG
+549 QRARAAGAPFDG

-576 LINELTEVG
+576 LIQELTEVG

-640 AELRSRDNVVVCV
+640 AELRNRANVVVCV

-659 PERATEYLTGAWAS
+659 PERATEYLTGQWAVR
-673 THGYPVMPLDGVLI
+673 HGYPVMPLDGVLV

-770 ALNGTAKPYFGDVA
+770 ALNATAKPYFGDLG
-784 TMTYQDW
+784 TMTYQEW
-791 LQRYVEL
+791 LERYVEL

-811 SDIGDAIADA
+811 SDLGDAIAEA
-821 TRSLWL
+821 TRSVWL
-827 DISWRDRFAEMMR
+827 DITWRDRFAEMVR

-855 TLFPTDDAFENPVA
+855 TLFASDDDFEDPVGV
-869 ALCALQE
+869 LCALKDA
-876 RYPAAAHTQ
+876 YPATARTL
-885 LHPADVPFFVALC
+885 LHPADVPFFIALC

-935 QVCIIPGTVAVAGI
+935 QVCVIPGTVSVAGI

-974 GVVPVAIDARRVAG
+974 GVAPAPVDARRTAG
-988 VTTGAIDTVLAAP
+988 VTAGPIDAVLAAP
-1001 DLEWSGRTTVN
+1001 DVQWAGRTAIN
-1012 PVHRLGE
+1012 PVHRLGD
-1019 LSEWTVDGK
+1019 LAEWIVDGK

-1039 TETTGPVA
+1039 VETTGPEP
-1047 EHAYVELTVPLLGS
+1047 EHAYVELTVPLLAG
-1061 NVVRIRIT
+1061 NAVRIRLT
-1069 VPTAVYNGGAPVVT
+1069 VPTSVYNGGAPVVT
-1083 EADATA
+1083 EADADE

-1104 EVKGKVAHLNI
+1104 EVKGRVAHVNL

-1125 AGVTGSGLPSA
+1125 AGVTGSGLPAA

-1156 FAVLGAARAAD
+1156 FAVLGATRTAR
-1167 GTSVIEGMLDLVHLD
+1167 GESVIEGMLDLVHLD
-1182 HQIHLAGELPTSP
+1182 HQVHLAGALPAET
-1195 SVLAVRAEAGETLDT
+1195 SVLAVRAEAGETVDT

-1218 RVRIAGLLDRPETGL
+1218 HVRITAMLDKPETGM
-1233 SMPTVATLTERFAIR
+1233 SMPVLATLTERFAIR
-1248 GRNGAGELT
+1248 GRTGAGELA

-1262 AGTVADTATD
+1262 AGTVSAAAD
-1272 TPRRRRRDVTMVAP
+1272 TPRRRRRDVTIVAP

-1301 IHTSDAAAKLAGLGS
+1301 IHTSDAAAKLAGLGG

-1327 AQHAVSAVDP
+1327 AQHVVSAVDP
-1337 DSTVPAR
+1337 ASSVPAR

-1358 PGAEIDVR
+1358 PGAQIDVR
-1366 VERVAVD
+1366 VERVALD
-1373 AGSEIIEVSCRAAGD
+1373 AGSEIVEVSCRTEGE

-1395 RTATPR
+1395 RTAAPK

-1413 KGMGLDARTRSKAA
+1413 KGMGLDARSRSKAA
-1427 KAIWDRADKHTRDA
+1427 KEIWDRADKHTRAA

-1479 AMAVLGVAQVAELR
+1479 AMATLGVAQMAELR
-1493 EAGAFIEGAM
+1493 ESGAFVEGAL

-1542 PRDDKGR
+1542 PRDAQGR

-1559 SQMGL
+1559 SQIGL
-1564 PDDEV
+1564 PDAEV
-1569 IDFVAGI
+1569 VDFVKEVGDR
-1576 GAQVGEFLEVVNLNL
+1576 VGEFLEVVNLNL
-1591 RGSQYAIAGTVAGLE
+1591 RGSQYAIAGTVAGLN
-1606 ALEAEIDRRRTEFGG
+1606 ALEEEIDRRRAEFGG
-1621 KRAYILVPGID
+1621 KRAFILVPGID

-1647 RHKLE
+1647 RQKLE
-1652 QLLPAD
+1652 QLLPVD
-1658 LHPEVLVGRYIPNLV
+1658 LDPATLVGRYIPNLV
-1673 PRPFSL
+1673 PRLFSL
-1679 EREFIQEIADL
+1679 ERAFVQEIADL

-1695 LAAVLADFEGWAAR
+1695 LTEVLADFDSWAAR
-1709 PTELCRVVLVE
+1709 PVDLCRVVLIE

-1740 TDIASGGLGVER
+1740 TDPAQGGLGVER

-1772 KLPAFSGTTVEVLNI
+1772 KLPAFGGAKVEVLNI
-1787 EREAGIVYSTDTD
+1787 EREAAIVYATDTD
-1800 PAPVDEPA
+1800 PAPVDEPV
-1808 DEVAETSTAAAPIA
+1808 DEPAAAAAPA
-1822 TAPVAAP
+1822 AAVAAAPVAAP

-1841 VFTAADATRVLIAL
+1841 AFTAADATRVLIAL

-1900 ADADMGALAATVER
+1900 ADADMGALSATVER
-1914 LARTYKPFGSVL
+1914 LARTYRPFGTVL
-1926 TDSIGD
+1926 TDAIGD

-1938 GPSGKRPAAIAE
+1938 GPSGKRPAAIAD

-1977 ASVRGGELGGL
+1977 TSVRGGDLGGL
-1988 VSGALGDGAAV
+1988 VSGALSDAASV

-2011 ARRGIA
+2011 ARRGVA

-2055 VVLDQLGLTE
+2055 VVLEQLGLSE
-2065 QVSAPE
+2065 RVSAPE
-2071 ATDTS
+2071 VTEDS

-2114 DLARLWLG
+2114 DLARLWLA
-2122 DDAETAALPV
+2122 DDAGSANGPV
-2132 TGYLGAGAAVAA
+2132 TGFIGAGEAVAA
-2144 QANWWRERAKHE
+2144 QANWWRQRAMHE

-2163 VYAQIAE
+2163 LYERIAE
-2170 AALSTDDRGIWS
+2170 AALSTEEPGLWS
-2182 ADIAVITGASK
+2182 SDIAVITGASK
-2193 GSIAAAVTGRL
+2193 GSIAAAATGRL
-2204 LGGGATVVVT
+2204 LSGGATVVVT
-2214 TSGLDDNRLAF
+2214 TSSLNDERLAF

-2252 IDALIEWI
+2252 VDALIDWI
-2260 GTEQVDNAGGAK
+2260 GSEQVDSAGGAK
-2272 IKTKDAMT
+2272 IKIKDAMT
-2280 PTMLLPFAAPRVA
+2280 PTLLLPFAAPRVA
-2293 GDLSDAG
+2293 GDLADAG
-2300 ARAEME
+2300 ARAELE

-2318 GGLSVLGADHDVD
+2318 GGLSKLGADHDVD

-2373 SARVTLVHALIG
+2373 SSRVTLVHALIG

-2399 VAAVEEA
+2399 VEAVEKA

-2432 LAGPQQIDL
+2432 ASGPQQIDL

-2461 QAAAE
+2461 QAEAE
-2466 AAEADAAATISAL
+2466 TDADEGRTIAAL
-2479 PAPPALTS
+2479 PAPPTVTS
-2487 ALPVPEWGTVT
+2487 ALPVPEWGEVT
-2498 ADLADMV
+2498 ADPADMV

-2526 VEDQLSAA
+2526 VSDELSAA

-2540 WTTGLVTWE
+2540 WTTGMVTWE

-2557 DAETGDYVPESE
+2557 DAASGDYVPEHE
-2569 LAEKYHDVVIARCGV
+2569 LAERYHDAVVARCGV
-2584 RRYGDD
+2584 RRYEDD
-2590 GAMVDNSAP
+2590 GAMTDNSAP

-2604 FLDQDLTFTV
+2604 FLDQDLSFTV

-2620 RAFYEADPEHTVIV
+2620 RAFYAADPEHTVITPV
-2634 PAPDSGDW
+2634 EGSGDW
-2642 TVIRKAGTEI
+2642 TVTRKAGTEI

-2673 PTVWGI
+2673 PTIWGI
-2679 SAEMVNSIDR
+2679 SPDMAASVDR
-2689 VALWNVVCT
+2689 VALWNIVCT
-2698 VDAFISSGFSPAEL
+2698 VDAFIGSGFSPAEL
-2712 MSWVHPSQVANTQ
+2712 MSWVHPSLVANTQ

-2743 LGESRANDILQEA
+2743 LGESRPNDILQEA

-2763 HVVQAYVGSYGAMV
+2763 HVVQSYVGSYGAMV

-2798 LGKADLVVAGGFD
+2798 LGKADLVVAGGYD

-2862 VLLARGD
+2862 ILLARGS
-2869 VAVEMGLPVLGVV
+2869 VALEMGLPVLGVV
-2882 AFAQSFADGVHTSIP
+2882 AYAQSFADGVHTSIP

-2908 GGRESRIA
+2908 GGTESRLA
-2916 AELRKLGVTPDD
+2916 TELRKLGVTPDE
-2928 IAVLSKHD
+2928 IAVVSKHD

-2950 TRLATAIGRSAG
+2950 ERLATAIGRSDG

-2988 LCQVLENGVVPPN
+2988 LCQVLEQGVIPPN

-3007 DDKMQAYPHL
+3007 DEKMLAFPHL
-3017 VWAREPL
+3017 VWLREPL
-3024 RFGERFP
+3024 RLGGRLP
-3031 LKAGLLTS
+3031 LKAGLVTS

-3063 SRREAYQRQAQE
+3063 ERREEYQRKAQE

-3080 RQRFAEAMCG
+3080 RQRFVEAMCG
-3090 GAPLYERPGDRRL
+3090 GAPLYERPADRRL
-3103 GGEGTPA
+3103 GGEGTPSQRA
-3110 KQSRQLEADVLLSTE
+3110 RQLEADVLLSPE
-3125 ARLGGDGAYR
+3125 ARLDQDGAYR
-3135 ADGFACGAAVSDAQ
+3135 AKGIGCA
-3149 LAADGSRA
+3149 
-3157 SGQGAS
+3157 

>member
-1 MILWNPRRY
+1 MRRPR
-10 QAPTLRITCARR
+10 AGGAGD
-22 KRRVSEGMSPGEGS
+22 VSEDMSPLVGS
-36 RAALTINESTEA
+36 RSVLTINENTAAKAGYRVNVA
-48 GTGQSAKVGGATRA
+48 GTA
-62 GGTRSPLLDRLL
+62 GRTVAEEVRSPLLDRLRD
-74 NGTPYALA
+74 GTPYALA

-87 AQWLDELADISRD
+87 ARWLGELEEIGRD
-100 SALEPELTALVNEA
+100 AALEPELTALVNESA
-114 EAMLEPVSAQLLVV
+114 ALLEPVAGQLLVV
-128 RPVGFDPVGWM
+128 RPMGFDPMGWM
-139 LEDDLV
+139 LED
-145 DTELGEVSA
+145 ELADEESSQNSA
-154 APPAQVLRSAAVS
+154 LPSEQVLRSAAVS
-167 MPGVLLSQVA
+167 MPGVLLTQLA
-177 AMRALRLQGLD
+177 ALRALRLQGLE
-188 PAAHAPVAIVGHSQG
+188 PTEFPPVAVIGHSQG
-203 RLAATAVEA
+203 QLAVAALE
-212 GGQRDA
+212 RDERSDA
-218 EILALAQLIGAAAGL
+218 EMLAIAQLIGAAAGL

-239 LMPVGERSPMVAVS
+239 LMPVGDQSPMVAVS
-253 NVDPEQLRAVV
+253 NVDPEELRAVL
-264 AEVSEGVD
+264 AEVAEGVD
-272 PAAAAVVSIRNG
+272 PAAAAVLSIRNG
-284 RRRAVLSGAPAQLE
+284 RRRAVLSGTPAQLR
-298 RVRQRCAQIH
+298 RVRQRCERIH
-308 DKQAAEREGKVRGGA
+308 AEQSREREAKMRGGSV
-323 IFAPVFE
+323 FAPVFE
-330 DVAVDVAFHHPA
+330 DLIVDVAFHHPA
-342 LADTVDLVT
+342 LAETVDLV
-351 SWATQCGLDAA
+351 SGWAGQCGLDVELAA
-362 LAGALAQEIL
+362 SLTQRIL
-372 VDPIDWVE
+372 VDPIDWVAT
-380 IVDGVVAAGA
+380 VDEVVAAGA

-401 LSRLTGG
+401 LTRVSGG
-408 SLKGTG
+408 TLKGTG

-419 AATRAGQRSL
+419 AATREGQRGL

-436 ETAAAW
+436 KPGRRW
-442 TEFAPRPVRLPNG
+442 SDYAPKPVRLPNG

-464 KLTGRSPI
+464 RLTGRSPI

-514 AELKTLLQPGRAV
+514 AELKKLLHPGRQV

-549 QKARTAGAPFDG
+549 QRSRAAGAPFDG
-561 VIVTAGIPELEEAVA
+561 VVVTAGIPELEEAVA
-576 LINELTEVG
+576 LIEELTEVG
-585 ISHVA
+585 ITHVA

-599 RAVLRIADEVPDYPV
+599 RAVLRIADAVPHYPV

-630 DLDDLLLETY
+630 DLDDLLLATY

-659 PERATEYLTGAWAS
+659 PERATEYLTGAWS
-673 THGYPVMPLDGVLI
+673 TAHGYPAMPLDGVLV

-722 SGGMASGR
+722 RGGMASGR

-760 VAARR
+760 VAERR

-770 ALNGTAKPYFGDVA
+770 ALNATAKPYFGDVA
-784 TMTYQDW
+784 TMTYLEW
-791 LQRYVEL
+791 LERYVEL
-798 AVGLDRRKDFDCG
+798 TVGTERRQDFDCG
-811 SDIGDAIADA
+811 SDLGDAITEA
-821 TRSLWL
+821 TRSVWL
-827 DISWRDRFAEMMR
+827 DVTWRDRFVEMLQR
-840 RTESRLHPADRGEIP
+840 AESRLAPTDHGRIE
-855 TLFPTDDAFENPVA
+855 TLFADDDLENPSAAIA
-869 ALCALQE
+869 ALRE
-876 RYPAAAHTQ
+876 RYPAAATTL
-885 LHPADVPFFVALC
+885 LHPADVPFFVSLC
-898 KTPGKPVNFVPV
+898 RTPGKPVNFVPV
-910 VDGDVRRWWRSDSL
+910 IDADVRRWWRSDSL

-935 QVCIIPGTVAVAGI
+935 QVCIIPGTVSVAGI
-949 TRVDEP
+949 TKVNEP

-960 DRFEQDTAY
+960 DRFEQDAAY
-969 SLVRA
+969 SMMRA
-974 GVVPVAIDARRVAG
+974 GVVPAAVDARRVAG
-988 VTTGAIDTVLAAP
+988 VTAGPIDVVLAAP
-1001 DLEWSGRTTVN
+1001 DITWSGRATVN
-1012 PVHRLGE
+1012 PVHRLGD
-1019 LSEWTVDGK
+1019 LHEWTVDEK
-1028 GAVHPPSGATL
+1028 GAVHPPTGATL
-1039 TETTGPVA
+1039 TETTGPEA
-1047 EHAYVELTVPLLGS
+1047 EHAYVELVVPLFAGRE
-1061 NVVRIRIT
+1061 VRIRIT
-1069 VPTAVYNGGAPVVT
+1069 VPVTTYNGGAPLVT
-1083 EADATA
+1083 EEDADT

-1094 LAVAAGQDLP
+1094 LAVAAGQTLP
-1104 EVKGKVAHLNI
+1104 EVKGRVAHVNL

-1125 AGVTGSGLPSA
+1125 AGVTGSGLPA
-1136 LSTLGRTVPDVLVGA
+1136 ELSTLGRAVPDVLVGA

-1156 FAVLGAARAAD
+1156 FAVLGAARTETGA
-1167 GTSVIEGMLDLVHLD
+1167 SVIEGMLDLVHLD
-1182 HQIHLAGELPTSP
+1182 HQIELLRKLPDTTSIL
-1195 SVLAVRAEAGETLDT
+1195 VVRAEAGSVVDT
-1210 DLGRVVEV
+1210 DLGRVIEV
-1218 RVRIAGLLDRPETGL
+1218 GVTVGEMRDQGLDVVPLARL
-1233 SMPTVATLTERFAIR
+1233 VERFAIR
-1248 GRNGAGELT
+1248 GRTGAAELA

-1262 AGTVADTATD
+1262 AGTVGENATE
-1272 TPRRRRRDVTMVAP
+1272 TPRRRRRDTTIVAP
-1286 RTMHAFAAVSGDHNP
+1286 RTMTAFATVSGDHNP
-1301 IHTSDAAAKLAGLGS
+1301 IHTSDSAAKLAGLGS

-1327 AQHAVSAVDP
+1327 AQHTVSAVDTT
-1337 DSTVPAR
+1337 SSVPPR

-1366 VERVAVD
+1366 VERIAVD
-1373 AGSEIIEVSCRAAGD
+1373 AGSEIVEVSCRIDGE

-1395 RTATPR
+1395 RTAAPK

-1427 KAIWDRADKHTRDA
+1427 KEIWDRADKHTREA

-1455 YLKARGVEHRHPDGV
+1455 YLKARGVEHRHPEGV

-1479 AMAVLGVAQVAELR
+1479 AMATLGVAQIAELR
-1493 EAGAFIEGAM
+1493 EAGAFVEDAL

-1530 VFQRGSAMHELV
+1530 VFQRGSAMHQLV
-1542 PRDDKGR
+1542 PRDEQGR
-1549 SDYRMAAIRP
+1549 SNYRMAAIRP
-1559 SQMGL
+1559 SQIGL

-1569 IDFVAGI
+1569 VDFVSGV
-1576 GAQVGEFLEVVNLNL
+1576 GESVGEFLEVVNLNL

-1606 ALEAEIDRRRTEFGG
+1606 ALEAEIERRRAEFGG
-1621 KRAYILVPGID
+1621 KRAFILVPGID

-1647 RHKLE
+1647 RSKLE
-1652 QLLPAD
+1652 QLLPQE
-1658 LHPEVLVGRYIPNLV
+1658 LRPEVLVGRYIPNLV
-1673 PRPFSL
+1673 PKPFSL
-1679 EREFIQEIADL
+1679 EREFVAEIADL

-1695 LAAVLADFEGWAAR
+1695 LAQVLADFDSWSQR
-1709 PTELCRVVLVE
+1709 PAELCRVVLIE

-1740 TDIASGGLGVER
+1740 TDTSAGGLGVER

-1772 KLPAFSGTTVEVLNI
+1772 KLPEYGTTTVEVLNI
-1787 EREAGIVYSTDTD
+1787 EREAGIVFSTDTD
-1800 PAPVDEPA
+1800 PAPVEEPV
-1808 DEVAETSTAAAPIA
+1808 EETAAAPVA
-1822 TAPVAAP
+1822 AAEPAAAPVAA
-1829 APSSGG
+1829 APVASGG

-1841 VFTAADATRVLIAL
+1841 AFTAADATRVLIAL
-1855 WTKLRLDQIGP
+1855 WTKLRIDQIGA

-1900 ADADMGALAATVER
+1900 ADADMGALSATVER

-1926 TDSIGD
+1926 SDAIND

-1938 GPSGKRPAAIAE
+1938 GPSGKRPAAVAE

-1977 ASVRGGELGGL
+1977 TSVRGGDLGGL
-1988 VSGALGDGAAV
+1988 VSGPLNDAAAV
-1999 DAAIDAAVQAVA
+1999 DAVIDAAVQAVA
-2011 ARRGIA
+2011 ARRGIS
-2017 VSLPSA
+2017 VSLPSS

-2029 TVDAAALGEFTEQI
+2029 TVDAAALGEFAEKI
-2043 TGRDGVLATAAR
+2043 TGRDGVLASAAR
-2055 VVLDQLGLTE
+2055 LVLEQLGLGDR
-2065 QVSAPE
+2065 VSAPE
-2071 ATDTS
+2071 AAEDS
-2076 LVDLVSAELGSDWPR
+2076 LIDLVSSELGSDWPR

-2114 DLARLWLG
+2114 DLARMWTA
-2122 DDAETAALPV
+2122 DDAVSAALPV
-2132 TGYLGAGAAVAA
+2132 TGFVGAGEAVAA
-2144 QANWWRERAKHE
+2144 QADWWRQRAMGE

-2163 VYAQIAE
+2163 HYERIAE
-2170 AALSTDDRGIWS
+2170 AARDIATPGEWST
-2182 ADIAVITGASK
+2182 DIAVVTGAGK
-2193 GSIAAAVTGRL
+2193 GSIAAAAIARL
-2204 LGGGATVVVT
+2204 LGGGATVIAT
-2214 TSGLDDNRLAF
+2214 TSRLDDAKLAF
-2225 YRKLYRDNARHGAA
+2225 YKQLYRDNARPGAA

-2247 ASYQD
+2247 ASYVD
-2252 IDALIEWI
+2252 VDALIEWV

-2272 IKTKDAMT
+2272 IKIKDAMT
-2280 PTMLLPFAAPRVA
+2280 PTLLLPFAAPRVA
-2293 GDLSDAG
+2293 GDLADAG

-2318 GGLSVLGADHDVD
+2318 GGLSKLGADHDVD

-2373 SARVTLVHALIG
+2373 STRVTLVHALIG

-2394 HNDPM
+2394 GNDPM
-2399 VAAVEEA
+2399 VEAVEQAGVRTWSTAEMAEALLEWCTAEARSAAVE
-2406 GVQTWSTTEMAD
+2406 
-2418 ELLKWCTSRARQVT
+2418 
-2432 LAGPQQIDL
+2432 GPRQIDL

-2446 RAKLDLPALAKQAAE
+2446 DAELDLAALAKQAQQQAE
-2461 QAAAE
+2461 S
-2466 AAEADAAATISAL
+2466 ATESESETARTIAAL
-2479 PAPPALTS
+2479 PAPPTLSS
-2487 ALPVPEWGTVT
+2487 ALPVPEWGEVT

-2526 VEDQLSAA
+2526 VSDELSAA

-2540 WTTGLVTWE
+2540 WTTGMVRWE
-2549 NDPKPGWY
+2549 NEPKPGWY
-2557 DAETGDYVPESE
+2557 DAETGEYVDESE
-2569 LAEKYHDVVIARCGV
+2569 LVEKYHDAVVERCGV
-2584 RRYGDD
+2584 RRYADD
-2590 GAMVDNSAP
+2590 GAMTDNTAP
-2599 LMTSV
+2599 LMASV
-2604 FLDQDLTFTV
+2604 FLDQDLSFTV
-2614 GGEAEA
+2614 GSEAEA
-2620 RAFYEADPEHTVIV
+2620 RAFHASDPEHTIITPV
-2634 PAPDSGDW
+2634 ADSGDW
-2642 TVIRKAGTEI
+2642 TVTRRAGTEI
-2652 RVPRRAKLSRT
+2652 RVPRRVELSRF

-2679 SAEMVNSIDR
+2679 SADMANSVDR
-2689 VALWNVVCT
+2689 VALWNIACT
-2698 VDAFISSGFSPAEL
+2698 VDAFVSAGLSPAEL
-2712 MSWVHPSQVANTQ
+2712 LSWVHPSLVANTQ

-2743 LGESRANDILQEA
+2743 LGEPRPNDILQEA

-2763 HVVQAYVGSYGAMV
+2763 HVVQSYVGSYGAMV

-2798 LGKADLVVAGGFD
+2798 LGKAEVVVAGGFD

-2828 DSAAMSA
+2828 DSASMRA

-2869 VAVEMGLPVLGVV
+2869 IALELGLPVLGVV
-2882 AFAQSFADGVHTSIP
+2882 AFAQSYADGVHTSIP

-2908 GGRESRIA
+2908 GGRESRFVT
-2916 AELRKLGVTPDD
+2916 ELRKLGVGPDD
-2928 IAVLSKHD
+2928 IAVVSKHD

-2950 TRLATAIGRSAG
+2950 ERLADAIGRSAG

-2967 VSQKSLTGHAKG
+2967 ISQKSLTGHAKG

-2988 LCQVLENGVVPPN
+2988 LCQVLEQGVVPPN

-3007 DDKMQAYPHL
+3007 DEKMFGYSHL
-3017 VWAREPL
+3017 VWPRQPL

-3031 LKAGLLTS
+3031 LKAGLVTS
-3039 LGFGHVNGL
+3039 LGFGHVSGL
-3048 LAVVHPEAFIQAIEP
+3048 LAIVHPEAFIQAIDPE
-3063 SRREAYQRQAQE
+3063 RREDYQRRAEQ
-3075 RQLAG
+3075 RRLAG
-3080 RQRFAEAMCG
+3080 RQRFVEAMCG
-3090 GAPLYERPGDRRL
+3090 GRPLYERPADRRF
-3103 GGEGTPA
+3103 GPDGTPA
-3110 KQSRQLEADVLLSTE
+3110 ARIRQLEADVLLSPE

-3135 ADGFACGAAVSDAQ
+3135 ANGEDAGTDGAPVGSDA
-3149 LAADGSRA
+3149 DS
-3157 SGQGAS
+3157 SVTP

>member
-1 MILWNPRRY
+1 M
-10 QAPTLRITCARR
+10 
-22 KRRVSEGMSPGEGS
+22 V
-36 RAALTINESTEA
+36 AAA
-48 GTGQSAKVGGATRA
+48 GKAASGGA
-62 GGTRSPLLDRLL
+62 RSPLLDRLL
-74 NGTPYALA
+74 GGVPYALA

-87 AQWLDELADISRD
+87 AQWLRELEEIGRD

-114 EAMLEPVSAQLLVV
+114 ATLLEPVAAQLLVV
-128 RPVGFDPVGWM
+128 RPVGFDPIGWM
-139 LEDDLV
+139 LEN
-145 DTELGEVSA
+145 ELADGDEGEASA
-154 APPAQVLRSAAVS
+154 APSEAVLRSAAVS
-167 MPGVLLSQVA
+167 MPGVLLTQVA
-177 AMRALRLQGLD
+177 AVRALRLQGLD
-188 PAAHAPVAIVGHSQG
+188 PAEHAPVAIVGHSQG
-203 RLAATAVEA
+203 LLAAAAVEA
-212 GGQRDA
+212 GGARDA
-218 EILALAQLIGAAAGL
+218 ELLAVAQMIGAAAGL

-264 AEVSEGVD
+264 AEVCAGGD
-272 PAAAAVVSIRNG
+272 PADAVVVSIRNG
-284 RRRAVLSGAPAQLE
+284 RRRAVLSGPPAQLE

-308 DKQAAEREGKVRGGA
+308 DEQARERDAKVRGGSV
-323 IFAPVFE
+323 FAPVFE

-342 LADTVDLVT
+342 LADTVDLVS
-351 SWATQCGLDAA
+351 SWATQCGLDAE
-362 LAGALAQEIL
+362 LAGELARQIL

-380 IVDGVVAAGA
+380 VVDGVISAGA
-390 QWILDLGPGDL
+390 EWILDLGPGDL
-401 LSRLTGG
+401 LSRVTGG
-408 SLKGTG
+408 TLKGTG
-414 VGIVA
+414 LGIVA

-436 ETAAAW
+436 EPATPWSA
-442 TEFAPRPVRLPNG
+442 FAPRPVRLPNG

-514 AELKTLLQPGRAV
+514 AELKKLLHPGRSV

-549 QKARTAGAPFDG
+549 QRARAAGAPFDG

-576 LINELTEVG
+576 LIQELTEVG

-640 AELRSRDNVVVCV
+640 AELRNRANVVVCV

-659 PERATEYLTGAWAS
+659 PERATEYLTGQWAVR
-673 THGYPVMPLDGVLI
+673 HGYPVMPLDGVLV

-770 ALNGTAKPYFGDVA
+770 ALNATAKPYFGDLG
-784 TMTYQDW
+784 TMTYQEW
-791 LQRYVEL
+791 LERYVEL

-811 SDIGDAIADA
+811 SDLGDAIAEA
-821 TRSLWL
+821 TRSVWL
-827 DISWRDRFAEMMR
+827 DITWRDRFAEMVR

-855 TLFPTDDAFENPVA
+855 TLFASDDDFEDPVGV
-869 ALCALQE
+869 LCALKDA
-876 RYPAAAHTQ
+876 YPATARTL
-885 LHPADVPFFVALC
+885 LHPADVPFFIALC

-935 QVCIIPGTVAVAGI
+935 QVCVIPGTVSVAGI

-974 GVVPVAIDARRVAG
+974 GVAPAPVDARRTAG
-988 VTTGAIDTVLAAP
+988 VTAGPIDAVLAAP
-1001 DLEWSGRTTVN
+1001 DVQWAGRTAIN
-1012 PVHRLGE
+1012 PVHRLGD
-1019 LSEWTVDGK
+1019 LAEWIVDGK

-1039 TETTGPVA
+1039 VETTGPEP
-1047 EHAYVELTVPLLGS
+1047 EHAYVELTVPLLAG
-1061 NVVRIRIT
+1061 NAVRIRLT
-1069 VPTAVYNGGAPVVT
+1069 VPTSVYNGGAPVVT
-1083 EADATA
+1083 EADADE

-1104 EVKGKVAHLNI
+1104 EVKGRVAHVNL

-1125 AGVTGSGLPSA
+1125 AGVTGSGLPAA

-1156 FAVLGAARAAD
+1156 FAVLGATRTAR
-1167 GTSVIEGMLDLVHLD
+1167 GESVIEGMLDLVHLD
-1182 HQIHLAGELPTSP
+1182 HQVHLAGALPAET
-1195 SVLAVRAEAGETLDT
+1195 SVLAVRAEAGETVDT

-1218 RVRIAGLLDRPETGL
+1218 HVRITAMLDKPETGM
-1233 SMPTVATLTERFAIR
+1233 SMPVLATLTERFAIR
-1248 GRNGAGELT
+1248 GRTGAGELA

-1262 AGTVADTATD
+1262 AGTVSAAAAD
-1272 TPRRRRRDVTMVAP
+1272 TPRRRRRDVTIVAP

-1301 IHTSDAAAKLAGLGS
+1301 IHTSDAAAKLAGLGG

-1327 AQHAVSAVDP
+1327 AQHVVSAVDP
-1337 DSTVPAR
+1337 ASSVPAR

-1358 PGAEIDVR
+1358 PGAQIDVR
-1366 VERVAVD
+1366 VERVALD
-1373 AGSEIIEVSCRAAGD
+1373 AGSEIVEVSCRTEGE

-1395 RTATPR
+1395 RTAAPK

-1413 KGMGLDARTRSKAA
+1413 KGMGLDARSRSKAA
-1427 KAIWDRADKHTRDA
+1427 KEIWDRADKHTRAA

-1479 AMAVLGVAQVAELR
+1479 AMATLGVAQMAELR
-1493 EAGAFIEGAM
+1493 ESGAFVEGAL

-1542 PRDDKGR
+1542 PRDAQGR

-1559 SQMGL
+1559 SQIGL
-1564 PDDEV
+1564 PDAEV
-1569 IDFVAGI
+1569 VDFVKEVGDR
-1576 GAQVGEFLEVVNLNL
+1576 VGEFLEVVNLNL
-1591 RGSQYAIAGTVAGLE
+1591 RGSQYAIAGTVAGLN
-1606 ALEAEIDRRRTEFGG
+1606 ALEEEIDRRRAEFGG
-1621 KRAYILVPGID
+1621 KRAFILVPGID

-1647 RHKLE
+1647 RQKLE
-1652 QLLPAD
+1652 QLLPVD
-1658 LHPEVLVGRYIPNLV
+1658 LDPATLVGRYIPNLV
-1673 PRPFSL
+1673 PRLFSL
-1679 EREFIQEIADL
+1679 ERAFVQEIADL

-1695 LAAVLADFEGWAAR
+1695 LTEVLADFDSWAAR
-1709 PTELCRVVLVE
+1709 PVDLCRVVLIE

-1740 TDIASGGLGVER
+1740 TDPAQGGLGVER

-1772 KLPAFSGTTVEVLNI
+1772 KLPAFGGAKVEVLNI
-1787 EREAGIVYSTDTD
+1787 EREAAIVYATDTD
-1800 PAPVDEPA
+1800 PAPVDEPV
-1808 DEVAETSTAAAPIA
+1808 DEPAAAAAPA
-1822 TAPVAAP
+1822 AAVAAAPVAAP

-1841 VFTAADATRVLIAL
+1841 AFTAADATRVLIAL

-1900 ADADMGALAATVER
+1900 ADADMGALSATVER
-1914 LARTYKPFGSVL
+1914 LARTYRPFGTVL
-1926 TDSIGD
+1926 TDAIGD

-1938 GPSGKRPAAIAE
+1938 GPSGKRPAAIAD

-1977 ASVRGGELGGL
+1977 TSVRGGDLGGL
-1988 VSGALGDGAAV
+1988 VSGALSDAASV

-2011 ARRGIA
+2011 ARRGVA

-2055 VVLDQLGLTE
+2055 VVLEQLGLSE
-2065 QVSAPE
+2065 RVSAPE
-2071 ATDTS
+2071 VTEDS

-2114 DLARLWLG
+2114 DLARLWLA
-2122 DDAETAALPV
+2122 DDAGSANGPV
-2132 TGYLGAGAAVAA
+2132 TGFIGAGEAVAA
-2144 QANWWRERAKHE
+2144 QANWWRQRAMHE

-2163 VYAQIAE
+2163 LYERIAE
-2170 AALSTDDRGIWS
+2170 AALSTEEPGLWS
-2182 ADIAVITGASK
+2182 SDIAVITGASK
-2193 GSIAAAVTGRL
+2193 GSIAAAATGRL
-2204 LGGGATVVVT
+2204 LSGGATVVVT
-2214 TSGLDDNRLAF
+2214 TSSLNDERLAF

-2252 IDALIEWI
+2252 VDALIDWI
-2260 GTEQVDNAGGAK
+2260 GSEQVDSAGGAK
-2272 IKTKDAMT
+2272 IKIKDAMT
-2280 PTMLLPFAAPRVA
+2280 PTLLLPFAAPRVA
-2293 GDLSDAG
+2293 GDLADAG
-2300 ARAEME
+2300 ARAELE

-2318 GGLSVLGADHDVD
+2318 GGLSKLGADHDVD

-2373 SARVTLVHALIG
+2373 SSRVTLVHALIG

-2399 VAAVEEA
+2399 VEAVEKA

-2432 LAGPQQIDL
+2432 ASGPQQIDL

-2461 QAAAE
+2461 QAEAE
-2466 AAEADAAATISAL
+2466 TDADEGRTIAAL
-2479 PAPPALTS
+2479 PAPPTVTS
-2487 ALPVPEWGTVT
+2487 ALPVPEWGEVT
-2498 ADLADMV
+2498 ADPADMV

-2526 VEDQLSAA
+2526 VSDELSAA

-2540 WTTGLVTWE
+2540 WTTGMVTWE

-2557 DAETGDYVPESE
+2557 DAASGDYVPEHE
-2569 LAEKYHDVVIARCGV
+2569 LAERYHDAVVARCGV
-2584 RRYGDD
+2584 RRYEDD
-2590 GAMVDNSAP
+2590 GAMTDNSAP

-2604 FLDQDLTFTV
+2604 FLDQDLSFTV

-2620 RAFYEADPEHTVIV
+2620 RAFYAADPEHTVITPV
-2634 PAPDSGDW
+2634 EGSGDW
-2642 TVIRKAGTEI
+2642 TVTRKAGTEI

-2673 PTVWGI
+2673 PTIWGI
-2679 SAEMVNSIDR
+2679 SPDMAASVDR
-2689 VALWNVVCT
+2689 VALWNIVCT
-2698 VDAFISSGFSPAEL
+2698 VDAFIGSGFSPAEL
-2712 MSWVHPSQVANTQ
+2712 MSWVHPSLVANTQ

-2743 LGESRANDILQEA
+2743 LGESRPNDILQEA

-2763 HVVQAYVGSYGAMV
+2763 HVVQSYVGSYGAMV

-2798 LGKADLVVAGGFD
+2798 LGKADLVVAGGYD

-2862 VLLARGD
+2862 ILLARGS
-2869 VAVEMGLPVLGVV
+2869 VALEMGLPVLGVV
-2882 AFAQSFADGVHTSIP
+2882 AYAQSFADGVHTSIP

-2908 GGRESRIA
+2908 GGTESRLA
-2916 AELRKLGVTPDD
+2916 TELRKLGVTPDE
-2928 IAVLSKHD
+2928 IAVVSKHD

-2950 TRLATAIGRSAG
+2950 ERLATAIGRSDG

-2988 LCQVLENGVVPPN
+2988 LCQVLEQGVIPPN

-3007 DDKMQAYPHL
+3007 DEKMLAFPHL
-3017 VWAREPL
+3017 VWLREPL
-3024 RFGERFP
+3024 RLGARLP
-3031 LKAGLLTS
+3031 LKAGLVTS

-3063 SRREAYQRQAQE
+3063 ERREEYQRKAQE

-3080 RQRFAEAMCG
+3080 RQRFVEAMCG
-3090 GAPLYERPGDRRL
+3090 GAPLYERPADRRL
-3103 GGEGTPA
+3103 GGEGTPSQRA
-3110 KQSRQLEADVLLSTE
+3110 RQLEADVLLSPE
-3125 ARLGGDGAYR
+3125 ARLDQDGAYR
-3135 ADGFACGAAVSDAQ
+3135 AKGIGCA
-3149 LAADGSRA
+3149 
-3157 SGQGAS
+3157 

>member
-1 MILWNPRRY
+1 M
-10 QAPTLRITCARR
+10 
-22 KRRVSEGMSPGEGS
+22 
-36 RAALTINESTEA
+36 TINESTET
-48 GTGQSAKVGGATRA
+48 GTGPSAKVTAQRDGVRA
-62 GGTRSPLLDRLL
+62 PLLDRLL
-74 NGTPYALA
+74 NGAPYALA

-87 AQWLDELADISRD
+87 AQWLGELEEIGRD

-114 EAMLEPVSAQLLVV
+114 AALLEPVARQLLVV
-128 RPVGFDPVGWM
+128 RPVGFDPIGWM
-139 LEDDLV
+139 LEEELV
-145 DTELGEVSA
+145 DAEKGETSA
-154 APPAQVLRSAAVS
+154 APSDAVLRSAAVS
-167 MPGVLLSQVA
+167 MPGVLLSQLA
-177 AMRALRLQGLD
+177 ALRALRLQGLD
-188 PAAHAPVAIVGHSQG
+188 PAEHAPVAVVGHSQG

-212 GGQRDA
+212 GGTRDA
-218 EILALAQLIGAAAGL
+218 ELLAIAQLIGAAAGL

-239 LMPVGERSPMVAVS
+239 LMPVGERSSMVAVS

-264 AEVSEGVD
+264 AEVSVGVD
-272 PAAAAVVSIRNG
+272 PHAAAVISIRNG
-284 RRRAVLSGAPAQLE
+284 RRRVVLSGTPNQLD
-298 RVRQRCAQIH
+298 RVRQRCAEMH
-308 DKQAAEREGKVRGGA
+308 DEQSRARDAKQRGGA
-323 IFAPVFE
+323 VFAPVFE
-330 DVAVDVAFHHPA
+330 DVLVDVAFHHPA
-342 LADTVDLVT
+342 LADTVDVVT
-351 SWATQCGLDAA
+351 GWAKQCGLDTA
-362 LAGALAQEIL
+362 LAESLTRDIL
-372 VDPIDWVE
+372 VDPVDWVE
-380 IVDGVVAAGA
+380 AVDGVIAAGT

-401 LSRLTGG
+401 LSRITGG

-419 AATRAGQRSL
+419 AATRSGQRSL

-436 ETAAAW
+436 EVAQPWSAY
-442 TEFAPRPVRLPNG
+442 APRPVRLPNG

-514 AELKTLLQPGRAV
+514 AELKRLLHPGRAV

-549 QKARTAGAPFDG
+549 QKARSAGAPFDG

-576 LINELTEVG
+576 LIQELTEVG

-590 FKPGTVAQI
+590 FKPGTVTQI

-619 GGKAGGHHSWE
+619 GGRAGGHHSWE

-640 AELRSRDNVVVCV
+640 AELRNRANVVVCV

-659 PERATEYLTGAWAS
+659 PERATEYLTGVWS
-673 THGYPVMPLDGVLI
+673 TGYGYPAMPLDGVLV

-722 SGGMASGR
+722 TGGMASGR

-745 RTGRLLDEVAGDADA
+745 RTGRLLDEVAGDTDA

-770 ALNGTAKPYFGDVA
+770 ALDATAKPYFGDLA
-784 TMTYQDW
+784 TMTYLEW
-791 LQRYVEL
+791 LERYVEL

-811 SDIGDAIADA
+811 SDLGDAILDA
-821 TRSLWL
+821 TRSVWL
-827 DISWRDRFAEMMR
+827 DITWRDRFAEMMR
-840 RTESRLHPADRGEIP
+840 RTESRLHPADRGEIA
-855 TLFPTDDAFENPVA
+855 TLFDSDDRFEHPVEA
-869 ALCALQE
+869 ICELKKQ
-876 RYPAAAHTQ
+876 YPAAERTL
-885 LHPADVPFFVALC
+885 LHPADVPFFVTLC

-935 QVCIIPGTVAVAGI
+935 QVCVIPGTVSVAGI

-969 SLVRA
+969 SLVRS
-974 GVVPVAIDARRVAG
+974 GVVPTAVDARRAAD
-988 VTTGAIDTVLAAP
+988 VTSGPLAAVLAAP
-1001 DLEWSGRTTVN
+1001 DVEWSGRTTIN
-1012 PVHRLGE
+1012 PVHRLGD
-1019 LSEWTVDGK
+1019 LAEWTVDGK
-1028 GAVHPPSGATL
+1028 GAVHPRTGATL
-1039 TETTGPVA
+1039 VETTGPEA
-1047 EHAYVELTVPLLGS
+1047 EDSYVELTVPLLGRDAV
-1061 NVVRIRIT
+1061 NIRIT
-1069 VPTAVYNGGAPVVT
+1069 VPVSVSNGGAPVIT
-1083 EADATA
+1083 EADAET

-1094 LAVAAGQDLP
+1094 LAVAAGQSLP
-1104 EVKGKVAHLNI
+1104 EVKGGTAHLNV

-1125 AGVTGSGLPSA
+1125 AGVTGSGLPAS

-1156 FAVLGAARAAD
+1156 FAVLGATRTAD
-1167 GTSVIEGMLDLVHLD
+1167 GASVIEGMLDLVHLD
-1182 HQIHLAGELPTSP
+1182 HQIELVGELPTDT
-1195 SVLAVRAEAGETLDT
+1195 SVLVVRATAGETVDT
-1210 DLGRVVEV
+1210 DMGRVVEV
-1218 RVRIAGLLDRPETGL
+1218 RVKITGMLDKPETGL

-1248 GRNGAGELT
+1248 GRNGAGELA

-1262 AGTVADTATD
+1262 AGAVSETASD

-1286 RTMHAFAAVSGDHNP
+1286 RAMHAFAAVSGDYNP
-1301 IHTSDAAAKLAGLGS
+1301 IHTSEAAAKLAGLGS

-1337 DSTVPAR
+1337 ASSIPAR

-1366 VERVAVD
+1366 VERIAVD
-1373 AGSEIIEVSCRAAGD
+1373 AGAEIIEVSCRTGGD

-1395 RTATPR
+1395 RTAAPK

-1427 KAIWDRADKHTRDA
+1427 KAIWERADKHTREA

-1479 AMAVLGVAQVAELR
+1479 AMATLGVAQVAELR
-1493 EAGAFIEGAM
+1493 EAGAFVEGAM

-1542 PRDDKGR
+1542 PRDAQGR

-1559 SQMGL
+1559 SQIGL

-1569 IDFVAGI
+1569 VGFVAGI
-1576 GAQVGEFLEVVNLNL
+1576 GEQVGEFLEVVNLNL
-1591 RGSQYAIAGTVAGLE
+1591 RGSQYAIAGTVTGLE
-1606 ALEAEIDRRRTEFGG
+1606 ALEAEIDRRRAEFGG
-1621 KRAYILVPGID
+1621 KRAFILVPGID

-1658 LHPEVLVGRYIPNLV
+1658 LHPEILVGHYIPNLV
-1673 PRPFSL
+1673 PKPFSL
-1679 EREFIQEIADL
+1679 DREFIAEIADL

-1695 LAAVLADFEGWAAR
+1695 LAAVLADFDSWSAR
-1709 PTELCRVVLVE
+1709 PTDLCRVVLIE

-1740 TDIASGGLGVER
+1740 TDTAHGGLGVER

-1772 KLPAFSGTTVEVLNI
+1772 KLPSFGTATVEVLNI
-1787 EREAGIVYSTDTD
+1787 EREAGVVYSTDTD
-1800 PAPVDEPA
+1800 PAPVDEP
-1808 DEVAETSTAAAPIA
+1808 EETVETAPATAAPA
-1822 TAPVAAP
+1822 APVAA
-1829 APSSGG
+1829 APVASSGG

-1841 VFTAADATRVLIAL
+1841 AFTAADATRVLIAL

-1900 ADADMGALAATVER
+1900 ADADMGALSATVER

-1926 TDSIGD
+1926 SDSVGD

-1957 LGDGWASHV
+1957 LGDGWAHHV

-1977 ASVRGGELGGL
+1977 ASVRGGDLGGL
-1988 VSGALGDGAAV
+1988 VSGSLGDGASV

-2011 ARRGIA
+2011 ARRGVA
-2017 VSLPSA
+2017 VTLPAA
-2023 GGGGGA
+2023 GGGGGG

-2043 TGRDGVLATAAR
+2043 TGRDGVLAKAAR
-2055 VVLDQLGLTE
+2055 VILDELGLTE
-2065 QVSAPE
+2065 QISAAE
-2071 ATDTS
+2071 ANDES
-2076 LVDLVSAELGSDWPR
+2076 LADLVSAELGSDWPR
-2091 LVAPAFDARK
+2091 LVAPAFDAKK
-2101 AVLLDDRWATARE
+2101 AVLIDDRWATARE
-2114 DLARLWLG
+2114 DLARLWLL
-2122 DDAETAALPV
+2122 DDTASAVSAAEGPV
-2132 TGYLGAGAAVAA
+2132 ITFFGAGEAVAA

-2156 ARSVLAG
+2156 ARSVLARL
-2163 VYAQIAE
+2163 YERIAE
-2170 AALSTDDRGIWS
+2170 AALSTEEPGLWS
-2182 ADIAVITGASK
+2182 SDVAVITGASK
-2193 GSIAAAVTGRL
+2193 GSIAAAATGRL
-2204 LGGGATVVVT
+2204 LSGGATVVVT
-2214 TSGLDDNRLAF
+2214 TSSLNDERLAF

-2247 ASYQD
+2247 ASYTD
-2252 IDALIEWI
+2252 IDALIDWV
-2260 GTEQVDNAGGAK
+2260 GNEQVDSAGGAK
-2272 IKTKDAMT
+2272 VKTKDAMT
-2280 PTMLLPFAAPRVA
+2280 PTLLLPFAAPRVA

-2318 GGLSVLGADHDVD
+2318 GGLSALGADHDVD

-2399 VAAVEEA
+2399 VEAVEKA
-2406 GVQTWSTTEMAD
+2406 GVHTWSTLEMAD

-2432 LAGPQQIDL
+2432 AAGPQQIDL

-2466 AAEADAAATISAL
+2466 SEETAVAATISAL
-2479 PAPPALTS
+2479 PAPPTMSS
-2487 ALPVPEWGTVT
+2487 ALPVPEWGEVT

-2520 TRFEME
+2520 TRFEVE
-2526 VEDQLSAA
+2526 VEDELSAA

-2540 WTTGLVTWE
+2540 WTTGMVTWE

-2557 DAETGDYVPESE
+2557 DAESGDYVPESE
-2569 LAEKYHDVVIARCGV
+2569 LAERYHDAVVARCGV

-2590 GAMVDNSAP
+2590 GAMIDNAAP

-2604 FLDQDLTFTV
+2604 FLDQDLSFTV

-2620 RAFYEADPEHTVIV
+2620 RAFHTADPEHTVITPV
-2634 PAPDSGDW
+2634 LDSGDW
-2642 TVIRKAGTEI
+2642 TVTRKAGTEI
-2652 RVPRRAKLSRT
+2652 RVPRKAKLSRT

-2673 PTVWGI
+2673 PTIWGI
-2679 SAEMVNSIDR
+2679 SADMAASVDR
-2689 VALWNVVCT
+2689 VALWNIACT
-2698 VDAFISSGFSPAEL
+2698 VDAFVSSGFSPAEL
-2712 MSWVHPSQVANTQ
+2712 MSWVHPSLVANTQ

-2743 LGESRANDILQEA
+2743 LGESRPNDILQEA

-2763 HVVQAYVGSYGAMV
+2763 HVVQSYVGSYGAMV

-2798 LGKADLVVAGGFD
+2798 LGKADVVVAGGFD

-2828 DSAAMSA
+2828 DSAVMSA

-2869 VAVEMGLPVLGVV
+2869 IALELGLPVLGVV

-2908 GGRESRIA
+2908 GGRDSRFA
-2916 AELRKLGVTPDD
+2916 SELRKLGIGPDD
-2928 IAVLSKHD
+2928 IAVISKHD

-2950 TRLATAIGRSAG
+2950 ERLATAIGRTEG

-2967 VSQKSLTGHAKG
+2967 ISQKSLTGHAKG

-2988 LCQVLENGVVPPN
+2988 LCQVLEHGVVPPN

-3007 DDKMQAYPHL
+3007 DEKMQAYPHL

-3024 RFGERFP
+3024 RFGDRFP
-3031 LKAGLLTS
+3031 LKAGLVTS
-3039 LGFGHVNGL
+3039 LGFGHVSGL

-3063 SRREAYQRQAQE
+3063 GRREEYQRQAQQ

-3090 GAPLYERPGDRRL
+3090 GAPLYERPADRRL
-3103 GGEGTPA
+3103 GGDGTPA
-3110 KQSRQLEADVLLSTE
+3110 KKIRQLEADMLLSAE
-3125 ARLGGDGAYR
+3125 ARLDADGTYR
-3135 ADGFACGAAVSDAQ
+3135 ANGFGCNTGQ
-3149 LAADGSRA
+3149 LPVDGSA
-3157 SGQGAS
+3157 PVGPAAP

>member
-1 MILWNPRRY
+1 M
-10 QAPTLRITCARR
+10 
-22 KRRVSEGMSPGEGS
+22 
-36 RAALTINESTEA
+36 TINESTKTES
-48 GTGQSAKVGGATRA
+48 GQSTKVVAAAGKAASGGA
-62 GGTRSPLLDRLL
+62 RSPLLDRLL
-74 NGTPYALA
+74 GGVPYALA

-87 AQWLDELADISRD
+87 AQWLSELEEIGRD

-114 EAMLEPVSAQLLVV
+114 ATLLEPVAAQLLVV
-128 RPVGFDPVGWM
+128 RPVGFDPIGWM
-139 LEDDLV
+139 LENELA
-145 DTELGEVSA
+145 DTEEGETSA
-154 APPAQVLRSAAVS
+154 APAEPVLRSAAVS
-167 MPGVLLSQVA
+167 MPGVLLTQVA
-177 AMRALRLQGLD
+177 AVRALRLQGLD
-188 PAAHAPVAIVGHSQG
+188 PAEHAPVAIVGHSQG
-203 RLAATAVEA
+203 LLAAAAVEA
-212 GGQRDA
+212 GGARDA
-218 EILALAQLIGAAAGL
+218 ELLAVAQMIGAAAGL

-253 NVDPEQLRAVV
+253 NVDPEQLRTVV
-264 AEVSEGVD
+264 AEVCEGAD
-272 PAAAAVVSIRNG
+272 PAASVVVSIRNG
-284 RRRAVLSGAPAQLE
+284 RRRAVLSGPPAQLE

-308 DKQAAEREGKVRGGA
+308 DEQARERDAKVRGGSV
-323 IFAPVFE
+323 FAPVFE

-342 LADTVDLVT
+342 LADTVDLVS
-351 SWATQCGLDAA
+351 SWAAQCGLDTE
-362 LAGALAQEIL
+362 LAGRLARQIL

-380 IVDGVVAAGA
+380 AVEGVIAAGA

-401 LSRLTGG
+401 LSRVTAGT
-408 SLKGTG
+408 LKGTG
-414 VGIVA
+414 LGIVA

-436 ETAAAW
+436 EPAAPWSA
-442 TEFAPRPVRLPNG
+442 FAPRPVRLPNG

-514 AELKTLLQPGRAV
+514 AELKKLLHPGRSV

-549 QKARTAGAPFDG
+549 QRSRAAGAPFDG

-576 LINELTEVG
+576 LIHELTEAG
-585 ISHVA
+585 IAHVA

-630 DLDDLLLETY
+630 DLDDLLLDTY
-640 AELRSRDNVVVCV
+640 AELRNRANVVVCV

-659 PERATEYLTGAWAS
+659 PERATEYLTGQWAER
-673 THGYPVMPLDGVLI
+673 HGYPVMPLDGVLV

-765 DEIIA
+765 DEIIT
-770 ALNGTAKPYFGDVA
+770 ALNSTAKPYFGDLA

-791 LQRYVEL
+791 LERYVEL

-811 SDIGDAIADA
+811 SDLGDAIAEA
-821 TRSLWL
+821 TRSVWL
-827 DISWRDRFAEMMR
+827 DITWRDRFAEMVR

-855 TLFPTDDAFENPVA
+855 TLFASDDDFEDPVA
-869 ALCALQE
+869 ALCALKDA
-876 RYPAAAHTQ
+876 YPATAQTL
-885 LHPADVPFFVALC
+885 LHPADVPFFIALC

-910 VDGDVRRWWRSDSL
+910 VDADVRRWWRSDSL

-935 QVCIIPGTVAVAGI
+935 QVCVIPGTVSVAGI

-974 GVVPVAIDARRVAG
+974 GVTPAPVDARRTAG
-988 VTTGAIDTVLAAP
+988 VTSGPIDAVLAAP
-1001 DLEWSGRTTVN
+1001 DVQWAGRTTIS
-1012 PVHRLGE
+1012 PVHRLGD
-1019 LSEWTVDGK
+1019 LSEWVVDGK

-1039 TETTGPVA
+1039 AETTGPEP
-1047 EHAYVELTVPLLGS
+1047 EHAYLELTVPLLAG
-1061 NVVRIRIT
+1061 NAVRIRIT
-1069 VPTAVYNGGAPVVT
+1069 VPTSIYNGGAPVVT
-1083 EADATA
+1083 EADADE

-1094 LAVAAGQDLP
+1094 LALAAGQDLP
-1104 EVKGKVAHLNI
+1104 EVKGKVAHVNL

-1125 AGVTGSGLPSA
+1125 AGVTGSGLPA
-1136 LSTLGRTVPDVLVGA
+1136 TLSTLGRTVPDVLVGA

-1156 FAVLGAARAAD
+1156 FAVLGATRTAQ
-1167 GTSVIEGMLDLVHLD
+1167 GESVIEGMLDLVHLD
-1182 HQIHLAGELPTSP
+1182 HQVHLAGELPAET

-1218 RVRIAGLLDRPETGL
+1218 HVRITAMLDKPETGM
-1233 SMPTVATLTERFAIR
+1233 SMPVLATLTERFAIR
-1248 GRNGAGELT
+1248 GRTGAGELT

-1262 AGTVADTATD
+1262 AGTVSDAATD
-1272 TPRRRRRDVTMVAP
+1272 TPRRRRRDVTIVAP

-1327 AQHAVSAVDP
+1327 AQHVVSAVDP
-1337 DSTVPAR
+1337 AASVPAR

-1358 PGAEIDVR
+1358 PGAQIDVR

-1373 AGSEIIEVSCRAAGD
+1373 AGSEIVEVSCRAEGE

-1395 RTATPR
+1395 RTAAPK

-1413 KGMGLDARTRSKAA
+1413 KGMGLDARSRSKAA
-1427 KAIWDRADKHTRDA
+1427 KEIWDRADKHTRAA

-1479 AMAVLGVAQVAELR
+1479 AMATLGVAQVAELR
-1493 EAGAFIEGAM
+1493 EAGAFVEDAL

-1542 PRDDKGR
+1542 PRDAQGR

-1559 SQMGL
+1559 SQIGL
-1564 PDDEV
+1564 PDAEV
-1569 IDFVAGI
+1569 VGFVKEVGER
-1576 GAQVGEFLEVVNLNL
+1576 VGEFLEVVNLNL
-1591 RGSQYAIAGTVAGLE
+1591 RGSQYAIAGTVAGLD
-1606 ALEAEIDRRRTEFGG
+1606 ALEEEIDRRRAEFGG
-1621 KRAYILVPGID
+1621 KRAFILVPGID

-1647 RHKLE
+1647 RQKLE
-1652 QLLPAD
+1652 QLLPVD
-1658 LHPEVLVGRYIPNLV
+1658 LRPETLVGRYIPNLV
-1673 PRPFSL
+1673 PRLFSL
-1679 EREFIQEIADL
+1679 ERAFVQEIADL

-1695 LAAVLADFEGWAAR
+1695 LAQVLADFDSWAAR
-1709 PTELCRVVLVE
+1709 PTELCRVVLIE

-1740 TDIASGGLGVER
+1740 TDPAQGGLGIER

-1772 KLPAFSGTTVEVLNI
+1772 KLPAFGGATVEVLNI
-1787 EREAGIVYSTDTD
+1787 EREAAIVYATDTD
-1800 PAPVDEPA
+1800 PAPVDEPVE
-1808 DEVAETSTAAAPIA
+1808 EVAAAAAPA
-1822 TAPVAAP
+1822 AAVAAAPVAAP

-1841 VFTAADATRVLIAL
+1841 AFTAADATRVLIAL

-1900 ADADMGALAATVER
+1900 ADADMGALSATVER
-1914 LARTYKPFGSVL
+1914 LARTYRPFGTVL
-1926 TDSIGD
+1926 TDAIGD

-1950 RVKKVWE
+1950 RVTKVWE

-1977 ASVRGGELGGL
+1977 TSVRGGDLGGL
-1988 VSGALGDGAAV
+1988 VSGALSDAASV

-2011 ARRGIA
+2011 ARRGVA

-2055 VVLDQLGLTE
+2055 VVLEQLGLSE
-2065 QVSAPE
+2065 RVSAPE
-2071 ATDTS
+2071 ATDDS

-2114 DLARLWLG
+2114 DLARLWLA
-2122 DDAETAALPV
+2122 DDSGSANGPV
-2132 TGYLGAGAAVAA
+2132 TGFLGAGEAVAA

-2163 VYAQIAE
+2163 LYERIAE
-2170 AALSTDDRGIWS
+2170 AALSTEEPGLWS
-2182 ADIAVITGASK
+2182 SDIAVITGASK

-2214 TSGLDDNRLAF
+2214 TSTLNDERLAF

-2252 IDALIEWI
+2252 IDALIDWI
-2260 GTEQVDNAGGAK
+2260 GSEQVDSAGGAK
-2272 IKTKDAMT
+2272 IKIKDAMT
-2280 PTMLLPFAAPRVA
+2280 PTLLLPFAAPRVA
-2293 GDLSDAG
+2293 GDLADAG

-2318 GGLSVLGADHDVD
+2318 GGLSKLGAEHDVD
-2331 AKLHVVLPGSP
+2331 GKLHVVLPGSP

-2399 VAAVEEA
+2399 VEAVEKA
-2406 GVQTWSTTEMAD
+2406 GVQTWSTAEMAD

-2432 LAGPQQIDL
+2432 VTGPQQIDL

-2461 QAAAE
+2461 QAE
-2466 AAEADAAATISAL
+2466 EETDADPGRTIAAL
-2479 PAPPALTS
+2479 PAPPTVTS
-2487 ALPVPEWGTVT
+2487 ALPVPEWGEVT
-2498 ADLADMV
+2498 ADPADMV

-2526 VEDQLSAA
+2526 VSDELSAA

-2540 WTTGLVTWE
+2540 WTTGMVTWE

-2557 DAETGDYVPESE
+2557 DAASGDYVPEHE
-2569 LAEKYHDVVIARCGV
+2569 LAERYHDAVVARCGV
-2584 RRYGDD
+2584 RRYEDD
-2590 GAMVDNSAP
+2590 GAMTDNSAP

-2604 FLDQDLTFTV
+2604 FLDQDLSFTV

-2620 RAFYEADPEHTVIV
+2620 RAFHAADPEHTVITPV
-2634 PAPDSGDW
+2634 EGSGDW
-2642 TVIRKAGTEI
+2642 TVTRKAGTEI

-2673 PTVWGI
+2673 PTIWGI
-2679 SAEMVNSIDR
+2679 SPDMAASVDR
-2689 VALWNVVCT
+2689 VALWNIVCT
-2698 VDAFISSGFSPAEL
+2698 VDAFVGSGFSPAEL
-2712 MSWVHPSQVANTQ
+2712 LSWVHPSLVANTQ

-2743 LGESRANDILQEA
+2743 LGESRPNDILQEA

-2763 HVVQAYVGSYGAMV
+2763 HVVQSYVGSYGAMV

-2798 LGKADLVVAGGFD
+2798 LGKADLVVAGGYD

-2847 DRRRGGFVESQGGGT
+2847 DRRRGGFIESQGGGT
-2862 VLLARGD
+2862 VLLARGS
-2869 VAVEMGLPVLGVV
+2869 VALEMGLPVLGVV
-2882 AFAQSFADGVHTSIP
+2882 AYAQSFADGVHTSIP

-2908 GGRESRIA
+2908 GGSESRLA
-2916 AELRKLGVTPDD
+2916 TELRKLGVTPDE
-2928 IAVLSKHD
+2928 IAVVSKHD

-2950 TRLATAIGRSAG
+2950 ERLATAIGRSDG

-2967 VSQKSLTGHAKG
+2967 VSQKTLTGHAKG

-2988 LCQVLENGVVPPN
+2988 LCQVLEQGVIPPN

-3007 DDKMQAYPHL
+3007 DEKMLAFPHL
-3017 VWAREPL
+3017 VWLREPL
-3024 RFGERFP
+3024 RLGDRLP
-3031 LKAGLLTS
+3031 LKAGLVTS

-3048 LAVVHPEAFIQAIEP
+3048 LAVVHPEAFIQAIAPEK
-3063 SRREAYQRQAQE
+3063 REEYQRKAQE
-3075 RQLAG
+3075 RQLSG
-3080 RQRFAEAMCG
+3080 RQRFVEAMCG
-3090 GAPLYERPGDRRL
+3090 GAPLYERPADRRL
-3103 GGEGTPA
+3103 GGDGTPA
-3110 KQSRQLEADVLLSTE
+3110 KRARELEADVLLSPD
-3125 ARLGGDGAYR
+3125 ARLAQDGAYR
-3135 ADGFACGAAVSDAQ
+3135 AKGIGCA
-3149 LAADGSRA
+3149 
-3157 SGQGAS
+3157 

>member
-1 MILWNPRRY
+1 M
-10 QAPTLRITCARR
+10 
-22 KRRVSEGMSPGEGS
+22 
-36 RAALTINESTEA
+36 TINESTET
-48 GTGQSAKVGGATRA
+48 GTGASAKVVRTA
-62 GGTRSPLLDRLL
+62 GQAAGVRSPLLDRLL

-87 AQWLDELADISRD
+87 AQWLGELEEIGRD

-114 EAMLEPVSAQLLVV
+114 AALLEPVAAQLLVV
-128 RPVGFDPVGWM
+128 RPVGFDPIGWM
-139 LEDDLV
+139 LEDELV
-145 DTELGEVSA
+145 DTEQGETSA
-154 APPAQVLRSAAVS
+154 APSEQVLRSASVS
-167 MPGVLLSQVA
+167 MPGVLLTQLA
-177 AMRALRLQGLD
+177 ALRALRLQGLD
-188 PAAHAPVAIVGHSQG
+188 FAEHAPVAVVGHSQG
-203 RLAATAVEA
+203 KLAAAAVRS
-212 GGQRDA
+212 GGARDA
-218 EILALAQLIGAAAGL
+218 ELLAIAQLIGAAGNL

-264 AEVSEGVD
+264 AEVAEGVNPD
-272 PAAAAVVSIRNG
+272 AAAVVSIRNG
-284 RRRAVLSGAPAQLE
+284 RRRAVLSGAPTQLE
-298 RVRQRCAQIH
+298 RVRQRCTQISEEQTRAR
-308 DKQAAEREGKVRGGA
+308 DAKVRGGA
-323 IFAPVFE
+323 VFAPVFE
-330 DVAVDVAFHHPA
+330 DVLVDVAFHHPA
-342 LADTVDLVT
+342 LAETVEMVAG
-351 SWATQCGLDAA
+351 WATQCGLDAE
-362 LAGALAQEIL
+362 LAGSLAKSIL
-372 VDPIDWVE
+372 VDPVDWVQS
-380 IVDGVVAAGA
+380 VDDMVDAGA

-401 LSRLTGG
+401 LSRITGG
-408 SLKGTG
+408 TLKGSG

-419 AATRAGQRSL
+419 AATRPGQRSL

-436 ETAAAW
+436 EQARPW
-442 TEFAPRPVRLPNG
+442 SDYAPRPVRLPNG

-514 AELKTLLQPGRAV
+514 AELKKLLQPGRAV

-549 QKARTAGAPFDG
+549 QRARSAGAPFDG
-561 VIVTAGIPELEEAVA
+561 VIVTAGIPELDEAVA
-576 LINELTEVG
+576 LIQELTEVG

-640 AELRSRDNVVVCV
+640 AELRNRANVVVCV

-659 PERATEYLTGAWAS
+659 PERATEYLTGAWSQA
-673 THGYPVMPLDGVLI
+673 HGYPVMPLDGVLV

-765 DEIIA
+765 AEIIE
-770 ALNGTAKPYFGDVA
+770 ALDGTAKPYFGDLGA
-784 TMTYQDW
+784 MTYLEW
-791 LQRYVEL
+791 LERYVEL

-811 SDIGDAIADA
+811 SDLGDAILDA
-821 TRSLWL
+821 TRSVWL
-827 DISWRDRFAEMMR
+827 DITWRDRFAEMMR

-855 TLFPTDDAFENPVA
+855 TLFADDEAFERPVD
-869 ALCALQE
+869 ALCTLKKQ
-876 RYPAAAHTQ
+876 YPAAEQTL
-885 LHPADVPFFVALC
+885 LHPADVPFFIALC

-910 VDGDVRRWWRSDSL
+910 VDADVRRWWRSDSL

-935 QVCIIPGTVAVAGI
+935 QVCVIPGTVSVAGI

-969 SLVRA
+969 SLVRE
-974 GVVPVAIDARRVAG
+974 GVVPTAIDARRAAG
-988 VTTGAIDTVLAAP
+988 VTSGPIDAVLAAP
-1001 DLEWSGRTTVN
+1001 DVEWAGRTTVN
-1012 PVHRLGE
+1012 PVHRLGDHT
-1019 LSEWTVDGK
+1019 EWTVDGK
-1028 GAVHPPSGATL
+1028 GAVHPRTGATL
-1039 TETTGPVA
+1039 VETTGPEA
-1047 EHAYVELTVPLLGS
+1047 DHSYVELTVPLLRS
-1061 NVVRIRIT
+1061 DAVRIRIT
-1069 VPTAVYNGGAPVVT
+1069 VPVSIYNGGAPVVT
-1083 EADATA
+1083 EADAEA
-1089 AMSAL
+1089 AMAAL
-1094 LAVAAGQDLP
+1094 LAVAAGQSLP
-1104 EVKGKVAHLNI
+1104 EVKGSAAHVNL

-1125 AGVTGSGLPSA
+1125 AGVTGSGLPAS
-1136 LSTLGRTVPDVLVGA
+1136 LSTLGRTAPDVLVGA

-1156 FAVLGAARAAD
+1156 FAVLGATRTGDAR
-1167 GTSVIEGMLDLVHLD
+1167 SVIEGMLDLVHLD
-1182 HQIHLAGELPTSP
+1182 HQIELLRELPSTTSIL
-1195 SVLAVRAEAGETLDT
+1195 VVRAESKSVLDT
-1210 DLGRVVEV
+1210 DMGRVVEV
-1218 RVRIAGLLDRPETGL
+1218 EVTVGEMRDKGLDVVPLARL
-1233 SMPTVATLTERFAIR
+1233 SERFAIR
-1248 GRNGAGELT
+1248 GRNGAGELA

-1262 AGTVADTATD
+1262 AGTAASATD
-1272 TPRRRRRDVTMVAP
+1272 TPRRRRRDVTLVAP
-1286 RTMHAFAAVSGDHNP
+1286 RAMHAFAAVSGDHNP
-1301 IHTSDAAAKLAGLGS
+1301 IHTSDNAAKLAGLGS

-1337 DSTVPAR
+1337 ESSVPAR

-1366 VERVAVD
+1366 VERIAVD
-1373 AGSEIIEVSCRAAGD
+1373 AGSEIVEVSCRTGGD

-1395 RTATPR
+1395 RTKAPK

-1413 KGMGLDARTRSKAA
+1413 KGMGLDARSRSKAA
-1427 KAIWDRADKHTRDA
+1427 KDIWERADKHTREA

-1479 AMAVLGVAQVAELR
+1479 AMATLGVAQVAELR
-1493 EAGAFIEGAM
+1493 EAGAFVEGAM

-1542 PRDDKGR
+1542 PRDAQGR

-1559 SQMGL
+1559 SQIGL
-1564 PDDEV
+1564 PDEDV
-1569 IDFVAGI
+1569 IGFVQGVSE
-1576 GAQVGEFLEVVNLNL
+1576 QTGEFLEVVNLNL
-1591 RGSQYAIAGTVAGLE
+1591 RGSQYAIAGTVAGLD
-1606 ALEAEIDRRRTEFGG
+1606 ALETEIDRRRAEFGG
-1621 KRAYILVPGID
+1621 KRAFILVPGID

-1647 RHKLE
+1647 RQKLE

-1658 LHPEVLVGRYIPNLV
+1658 LRPDVLVGRYIPNLV

-1679 EREFIQEIADL
+1679 ERDFVQEIADL

-1695 LAAVLADFEGWAAR
+1695 LAAVLADFDSWAAR
-1709 PTELCRVVLVE
+1709 PTDLCRVVLIE

-1740 TDIASGGLGVER
+1740 TDAENGGLGVER

-1772 KLPAFSGTTVEVLNI
+1772 KLPSFGTATVEVLNI
-1787 EREAGIVYSTDTD
+1787 EREAAVVYATDTD
-1800 PAPVDEPA
+1800 PAPVDEP
-1808 DEVAETSTAAAPIA
+1808 DETPAETAAPAAAAPA
-1822 TAPVAAP
+1822 AVAAP
-1829 APSSGG
+1829 APVASSGG

-1841 VFTAADATRVLIAL
+1841 LFTAADATRVLIAL

-1900 ADADMGALAATVER
+1900 ADADMGALSATVER

-1926 TDSIGD
+1926 SDSIND

-1938 GPSGKRPAAIAE
+1938 GPSGKRPAAIPE

-1977 ASVRGGELGGL
+1977 VSVRGGDLGGL
-1988 VSGALGDGAAV
+1988 VSGALNDAASV

-2011 ARRGIA
+2011 ARRGVA
-2017 VSLPSA
+2017 VSLPTA

-2043 TGRDGVLATAAR
+2043 TGRDGVLASAAR
-2055 VVLDQLGLTE
+2055 VILEQLGLSDR
-2065 QVSAPE
+2065 VSAPE
-2071 ATDTS
+2071 ATDDT

-2101 AVLLDDRWATARE
+2101 AVLIDDRWATARE
-2114 DLARLWLG
+2114 DLARLWLL
-2122 DDAETAALPV
+2122 DDSHTADGSV
-2132 TGYLGAGAAVAA
+2132 IGFLGAGEAVAA
-2144 QANWWRERAKHE
+2144 QAEWWREQAKHE

-2163 VYAQIAE
+2163 LYERIAE
-2170 AALSTDDRGIWS
+2170 AARTTEEPGLWS
-2182 ADIAVITGASK
+2182 DDIAVITGASK

-2204 LGGGATVVVT
+2204 LGGGATVIVT
-2214 TSGLDDNRLAF
+2214 TSGLNDDRLGF
-2225 YRKLYRDNARHGAA
+2225 YKKLYRENARHGAA

-2252 IDALIEWI
+2252 VDALIDWV
-2260 GTEQVDNAGGAK
+2260 GSEQVDNAGGAK
-2272 IKTKDAMT
+2272 VKIKDAMT
-2280 PTMLLPFAAPRVA
+2280 PTVLLPFAAPRVA
-2293 GDLSDAG
+2293 GDLADAG

-2318 GGLSVLGADHDVD
+2318 GGLSKLGADHDVD

-2373 SARVTLVHALIG
+2373 SSRVTLVHALIG

-2399 VAAVEEA
+2399 VEAVEKA

-2432 LAGPQQIDL
+2432 VTGPQQIDL

-2446 RAKLDLPALAKQAAE
+2446 RAKLDLPALAKEAAE
-2461 QAAAE
+2461 QE
-2466 AAEADAAATISAL
+2466 AAESAETAAAATIPAL
-2479 PAPPALTS
+2479 PAPPTMTS
-2487 ALPVPEWGTVT
+2487 ALPVPEWGEVT

-2505 VIVGAGELGPYGSAR
+2505 VIVGAAELGPYGSSR

-2526 VEDQLSAA
+2526 VSDELSAA

-2540 WTTGLVTWE
+2540 WTTGMVTWE

-2557 DAETGDYVPESE
+2557 DAESGDYVPEYE
-2569 LAEKYHDVVIARCGV
+2569 VAERYHDAVVARCGI
-2584 RRYGDD
+2584 RRYEDD
-2590 GAMVDNSAP
+2590 GAMLDNTAP

-2604 FLDQDLTFTV
+2604 FLDQDLSFTV
-2614 GGEAEA
+2614 GSEAEA
-2620 RAFYEADPEHTVIV
+2620 RAFHAADPEHTVV
-2634 PAPDSGDW
+2634 TAVPDSGDW
-2642 TVIRKAGTEI
+2642 TVTRKAGTEI
-2652 RVPRRAKLSRT
+2652 RVPRKAKLSRT

-2673 PTVWGI
+2673 PTIWGI
-2679 SAEMVNSIDR
+2679 SADMAASVDR
-2689 VALWNVVCT
+2689 VALWNIVCT
-2698 VDAFISSGFSPAEL
+2698 VDAFLGSGFSPAEL
-2712 MSWVHPSQVANTQ
+2712 MSWVHPSLVANTQ

-2736 SLYIDNL
+2736 SLYVDNL
-2743 LGESRANDILQEA
+2743 LGEPRPNDILQEA

-2763 HVVQAYVGSYGAMV
+2763 HVVQSYVGSYGAMV

-2798 LGKADLVVAGGFD
+2798 LGKAELVVAGGYD

-2828 DSAAMSA
+2828 DSATMSA

-2869 VAVEMGLPVLGVV
+2869 VALEMGLPVLGVV
-2882 AFAQSFADGVHTSIP
+2882 AYAQSFADGVHTSIP

-2908 GGRESRIA
+2908 GGRESRFA
-2916 AELRKLGVTPDD
+2916 AELRKLGVTPDE
-2928 IAVLSKHD
+2928 IAVVSKHD

-2950 TRLATAIGRSAG
+2950 ERLAGAIGRSEG

-2988 LCQVLENGVVPPN
+2988 LCQVLETGVVPPN

-3007 DDKMQAYPHL
+3007 DEKMQAYPHL
-3017 VWAREPL
+3017 VWPREPL

-3031 LKAGLLTS
+3031 LKAGLVTS
-3039 LGFGHVNGL
+3039 LGFGHVSGL
-3048 LAVVHPEAFIQAIEP
+3048 LAVVHPQAFLQAIEP
-3063 SRREAYQRQAQE
+3063 ARREEYQRQAEQ

-3080 RQRFAEAMCG
+3080 RQRFVEAMCG
-3090 GAPLYERPGDRRL
+3090 GAPLYERPADRRL

-3110 KQSRQLEADVLLSTE
+3110 KRIRQLEADMLLSPQ
-3125 ARLGGDGAYR
+3125 ARLGADGAYR
-3135 ADGFACGAAVSDAQ
+3135 ADGFGCGTGTVIVGQLEGDAS
-3149 LAADGSRA
+3149 LDR
-3157 SGQGAS
+3157 

>member
-1 MILWNPRRY
+1 M
-10 QAPTLRITCARR
+10 
-22 KRRVSEGMSPGEGS
+22 
-36 RAALTINESTEA
+36 TINEST
-48 GTGQSAKVGGATRA
+48 GTGSRARVARKASEGGV
-62 GGTRSPLLDRLL
+62 RSSLLDRLL
-74 NGTPYALA
+74 GGAPYALA

-87 AQWLDELADISRD
+87 AQWLRELEEIGRD

-114 EAMLEPVSAQLLVV
+114 AQRLEPVAAQLLVV
-128 RPVGFDPVGWM
+128 RPVGFDPIGWM
-139 LEDDLV
+139 LEEEIADP
-145 DTELGEVSA
+145 EQGEVSA
-154 APPAQVLRSAAVS
+154 APSPQILRSAAVS
-167 MPGVLLSQVA
+167 MPGVFLTQVA
-177 AMRALRLQGLD
+177 ALRALRLQGLD
-188 PAAHAPVAIVGHSQG
+188 IVAQAPVAYIGHSQG
-203 RLAATAVEA
+203 RLAATAAAAHGE
-212 GGQRDA
+212 RDA
-218 EILALAQLIGAAAGL
+218 EMLALAQLIGAAAGL
-233 VARRRG
+233 IARRRG
-239 LMPVGERSPMVAVS
+239 LVPVGERMPMVAVS
-253 NVDPEQLRAVV
+253 HVDPDRLRAVV
-264 AEVSEGVD
+264 DEVSADVD
-272 PAAAAVVSIRNG
+272 ASKAAVVSIRNG
-284 RRRAVLSGAPAQLE
+284 RRRAVLSGPVAQLD
-298 RVRQRCAQIH
+298 RVRQRCAEIS
-308 DKQAAEREGKVRGGA
+308 AEQTRDREAKKRGGA
-323 IFAPVFE
+323 VFAPVFE
-330 DVAVDVAFHHPA
+330 DIPVEVAFHHPA
-342 LADTVDLVT
+342 LAETVELVST
-351 SWATQCGLDAA
+351 WAGQCGLDTELAAA
-362 LAGALAQEIL
+362 LTKEIL
-372 VDPIDWVE
+372 VDPIDWVAT
-380 IVDGVVAAGA
+380 VDEVVSEGA

-401 LSRLTGG
+401 LTRLTAG

-414 VGIVA
+414 VGVLA
-419 AATRAGQRSL
+419 ASTRPGQRSL
-429 LTPGAAP
+429 FTPGAAP
-436 ETAAAW
+436 EIAPAW
-442 TEFAPRPVRLPNG
+442 AEFAPKPVRLPNG

-464 KLTGRSPI
+464 RLTGRSPI

-514 AELKTLLQPGRAV
+514 AELKTLLHPGRAV

-549 QKARTAGAPFDG
+549 QRSRSAGAPFDG
-561 VIVTAGIPELEEAVA
+561 VVVTAGIPELEEAVA
-576 LINELTEVG
+576 LIEELSEVG
-585 ISHVA
+585 ITHVA

-599 RAVLRIADEVPDYPV
+599 RAVLRIADAVPDYPV

-619 GGKAGGHHSWE
+619 GGRAGGHHSWE

-640 AELRSRDNVVVCV
+640 AELRGRDNVVVCV

-659 PERATEYLTGAWAS
+659 PERATEYLTGAWSQA
-673 THGYPVMPLDGVLI
+673 HGYPVMPLDGVLV

-696 ATTAPEVKQLLVDTP
+696 ATTAPEVKQMLVDTP

-745 RTGRLLDEVAGDADA
+745 RTGRLLDEVAGDAEA
-760 VAARR
+760 VARRR
-765 DEIIA
+765 DEIIE
-770 ALNGTAKPYFGDVA
+770 ALDRTAKPYFGDVA
-784 TMTYQDW
+784 TMTYVEW
-791 LQRYVEL
+791 LERYVEL
-798 AVGLDRRKDFDCG
+798 AVSLDRRKDFDCG
-811 SDIGDAIADA
+811 GDFADAIADA
-821 TRSLWL
+821 TRSVWL
-827 DISWRDRFAEMMR
+827 DITWRDRFAEMMR
-840 RTESRLHPADRGEIP
+840 RTESRLNEADRGEIE
-855 TLFPTDDAFENPVA
+855 TLFADDAAFEEPVR
-869 ALCALQE
+869 ALCTLKE
-876 RYPAAAHTQ
+876 RYPAAADTV
-885 LHPADVPFFVALC
+885 LHPADVPFFISLC

-910 VDGDVRRWWRSDSL
+910 VDQDVRRWWRSDSL

-949 TRVDEP
+949 TRADEP

-960 DRFEQDTAY
+960 DRFEQDAAY
-969 SLVRA
+969 SMVRA
-974 GVVPVAIDARRVAG
+974 GLVPAAVDGRRRADIAH
-988 VTTGAIDTVLAAP
+988 GALDTVLAAP
-1001 DLEWSGRTTVN
+1001 DVQWAGRTTVN
-1012 PVHRLGE
+1012 PIHRLGDVH
-1019 LSEWTVDGK
+1019 EWTMNGK
-1028 GAVHPPSGATL
+1028 GAIHPPTGATL
-1039 TETTGPVA
+1039 SATEGP
-1047 EHAYVELTVPLLGS
+1047 ETDHAYVELTVPLLGGA
-1061 NVVRIRIT
+1061 VAAAKDAVRIRMT
-1069 VPTAVYNGGAPVVT
+1069 VPTSVYNGGAPVIS
-1083 EADATA
+1083 EADAET

-1094 LAVAAGQDLP
+1094 LAVAAGQALP
-1104 EVKGKVAHLNI
+1104 EVKTVDGAKVAHVNT

-1125 AGVTGSGLPSA
+1125 AGVTGSGLPEN
-1136 LSTLGRTVPDVLVGA
+1136 LSTNGRTVPDVLVGA

-1156 FAVLGAARAAD
+1156 FAVLGATRTED
-1167 GTSVIEGMLDLVHLD
+1167 GASVIEGMLDLVHLD
-1182 HQIHLAGELPTSP
+1182 HRIELAGELPDGA

-1218 RVRIAGLLDRPETGL
+1218 RVRITGMLDKPETGM
-1233 SMPTVATLTERFAIR
+1233 SMPTIATLTERFAIR
-1248 GRNGAGELT
+1248 GRTGAGELT

-1262 AGTVADTATD
+1262 AGTLSADAAD
-1272 TPRRRRRDVTMVAP
+1272 TPRRRRRDVTVTAP
-1286 RTMHAFAAVSGDHNP
+1286 RAMAAFAQVSGDHNP

-1327 AQHAVSAVDP
+1327 AQHAVSAI
-1337 DSTVPAR
+1337 DSADKLPPR

-1358 PGAEIDVR
+1358 PGAQIDVR

-1373 AGSEIIEVSCRAAGD
+1373 RGSEIVEVSCRTRGAGNGDSGGD

-1395 RTATPR
+1395 RIAPPK
-1401 TVYAFPGQGIQR
+1401 TVYAFPGQGIQT

-1427 KAIWDRADKHTRDA
+1427 KEVWDRADKHTREA

-1455 YLKARGVEHRHPDGV
+1455 YLKARGVEYRHPQGV

-1479 AMAVLGVAQVAELR
+1479 AMATLGVAQVAELR
-1493 EAGAFIEGAM
+1493 EAGAFVDGAM

-1542 PRDDKGR
+1542 PRDAQGR

-1559 SQMGL
+1559 SQIGV
-1564 PDDEV
+1564 PDAAV
-1569 IDFVAGI
+1569 IDFVATV
-1576 GAQVGEFLEVVNLNL
+1576 GAKAGEFLEVVNLNL

-1606 ALEAEIDRRRTEFGG
+1606 ALEAEIERRRAEFGG
-1621 KRAYILVPGID
+1621 KRAFVLVPGID

-1640 RKGVPEF
+1640 RAGVPEF
-1647 RHKLE
+1647 RHKLQE
-1652 QLLPAD
+1652 LLPAD
-1658 LHPEVLVGRYIPNLV
+1658 LHPELLVGRYIPNLV

-1679 EREFIQEIADL
+1679 EREFIAEIADY

-1695 LAAVLADFEGWAAR
+1695 LAEVLADFDDWAAR
-1709 PTELCRVVLVE
+1709 PTELCRVVLIE

-1740 TDIASGGLGVER
+1740 TDAAHGGLGVER
-1752 FVEIGLG
+1752 FVEIGLA
-1759 ATPTVANLASQTL
+1759 ATPTVANLATNTL
-1772 KLPAFSGTTVEVLNI
+1772 KLPMFANTAVEVLNI
-1787 EREAGIVYSTDTD
+1787 EREAGVVYSTDTD
-1800 PAPVDEPA
+1800 PAPVDEP
-1808 DEVAETSTAAAPIA
+1808 EETSAETAAPAAAAAP

-1829 APSSGG
+1829 AAPTGG
-1835 PRPDDI
+1835 PTPDDI
-1841 VFTAADATRVLIAL
+1841 AFTAADATRVLIAL

-1900 ADADMGALAATVER
+1900 ADADMGALSATVDR

-1926 TDSIGD
+1926 SDAIGD

-1938 GPSGKRPAAIAE
+1938 GPSGKRPAAIGE
-1950 RVKKVWE
+1950 RVKKVWG

-1977 ASVRGGELGGL
+1977 ASVRGGDLGGL

-2011 ARRGIA
+2011 ARRGVA
-2017 VSLPSA
+2017 VSMPSA

-2043 TGRDGVLATAAR
+2043 TGRDGVLAQAAR
-2055 VVLDQLGLTE
+2055 VILESLGHAEQL
-2065 QVSAPE
+2065 SAPE
-2071 ATDTS
+2071 ATDDT

-2101 AVLLDDRWATARE
+2101 AVLIDDRWASARE

-2122 DDAETAALPV
+2122 GDAGLDELPV
-2132 TGYLGAGAAVAA
+2132 DGYVGAGEAVAA
-2144 QANWWRERAKHE
+2144 QANWWRERAMHE

-2163 VYAQIAE
+2163 LYGRIA
-2170 AALSTDDRGIWS
+2170 AAAVEVTEPGVWS
-2182 ADIAVITGASK
+2182 SEIAVITGASK
-2193 GSIAAAVTGRL
+2193 GSIAAAATGRL

-2214 TSGLDDNRLAF
+2214 TSKLDDARLAF
-2225 YRKLYRDNARHGAA
+2225 YKQLYRDHARHGAA

-2247 ASYQD
+2247 ASYSD
-2252 IDALIEWI
+2252 IDALVEWV
-2260 GTEQVDNAGGAK
+2260 GNEQTDTAGGAK
-2272 IKTKDAMT
+2272 VLVKEAMT
-2280 PTMLLPFAAPRVA
+2280 PTLLLPFAAPRVA
-2293 GDLSDAG
+2293 GDLADAG

-2318 GGLSVLGADHDVD
+2318 GGLSKLGADHDVD

-2342 NRGMFGGDGAYGE
+2342 NRGLFGGDGAYGE

-2373 SARVTLVHALIG
+2373 AQRVTLVHALIG

-2394 HNDPM
+2394 HNDPL
-2399 VAAVEEA
+2399 VEAVEKA
-2406 GVQTWSTTEMAD
+2406 GVQTWSTQEMAD
-2418 ELLKWCTSRARQVT
+2418 ELLKWCTERARGVT
-2432 LAGPQQIDL
+2432 AQGPQQIDL

-2446 RAKLDLPALAKQAAE
+2446 GAKLDLSALGRE
-2461 QAAAE
+2461 AAE
-2466 AAEADAAATISAL
+2466 AAAAAEDAAAKAATIPAL
-2479 PAPPALTS
+2479 PAPPTMVSS
-2487 ALPVPEWGTVT
+2487 ALPVPEWGAVT
-2498 ADLADMV
+2498 ADLDDMV

-2526 VEDQLSAA
+2526 VSDELSAA

-2549 NDPKPGWY
+2549 NEPKPGWY
-2557 DAETGDYVPESE
+2557 DTETGDYVDESE
-2569 LAEKYHDVVIARCGV
+2569 LAERYHDAVVERCGV

-2590 GAMVDNSAP
+2590 GAMVDNTAP
-2599 LMTSV
+2599 LLTSV
-2604 FLDQDLTFTV
+2604 FLDKDLTFV
-2614 GGEAEA
+2614 VNSEAEA
-2620 RAFYEADPEHTVIV
+2620 RAFHAANPEQTVV
-2634 PAPDSGDW
+2634 TPVEGSGDW
-2642 TVIRKAGTEI
+2642 QVTRKAGTEI
-2652 RVPRRAKLSRT
+2652 RVPRKAKLSRF

-2673 PTVWGI
+2673 PTRWGI
-2679 SAEMVNSIDR
+2679 SADMAGSVDR
-2689 VALWNVVCT
+2689 VALWNIVCT
-2698 VDAFISSGFSPAEL
+2698 VDAFLSSGFSPAEL
-2712 MSWVHPSQVANTQ
+2712 MSWVHPAMVANTQ

-2743 LGESRANDILQEA
+2743 LGEPRANDILQEA

-2763 HVVQAYVGSYGAMV
+2763 HVVQSYVGSYGGMV

-2798 LGKADLVVAGGFD
+2798 LGKADLVVAGGYD

-2862 VLLARGD
+2862 VLLARGS

-2897 APGLGALGAGR
+2897 APGLGALAAGR
-2908 GGRESRIA
+2908 GGPESQLA
-2916 AELRKLGVTPDD
+2916 AALRKLGVAPDE
-2928 IAVLSKHD
+2928 IAVVSKHD

-2950 TRLATAIGRSAG
+2950 ERLATALGRSDG

-2967 VSQKSLTGHAKG
+2967 VSQKTLTGHAKG

-2988 LCQVLENGVVPPN
+2988 LCQVLEQGVIPPN

-3007 DDKMQAYPHL
+3007 DAKMREYPHL
-3017 VWAREPL
+3017 VWLREPL
-3024 RFGERFP
+3024 AMGDRLP
-3031 LKAGLLTS
+3031 LKAGLVTS
-3039 LGFGHVNGL
+3039 LGFGHVSGL
-3048 LAVVHPEAFIQAIEP
+3048 LAVVHPQAFVAAIDPE
-3063 SRREAYQRQAQE
+3063 RREEYLRKAEE
-3075 RQLAG
+3075 RKLNG
-3080 RQRFAEAMCG
+3080 RQRFVEAMCG
-3090 GAPLYERPGDRRL
+3090 GAPLYERPADRRH
-3103 GGEGTPA
+3103 GGDGTPA
-3110 KQSRQLEADVLLSTE
+3110 KQSRQLEADVLLTQD
-3125 ARLGGDGAYR
+3125 ARLGTDGMYIAQR
-3135 ADGFACGAAVSDAQ
+3135 GPACS
-3149 LAADGSRA
+3149 
-3157 SGQGAS
+3157 

>member
-1 MILWNPRRY
+1 M
-10 QAPTLRITCARR
+10 
-22 KRRVSEGMSPGEGS
+22 
-36 RAALTINESTEA
+36 TINESTET
-48 GTGQSAKVGGATRA
+48 GTGQSAKVGAS
-62 GGTRSPLLDRLL
+62 RSPLLDRLL

-87 AQWLDELADISRD
+87 AQWLRELEEIGRD

-114 EAMLEPVSAQLLVV
+114 AALLEPVATQLLVV
-128 RPVGFDPVGWM
+128 RPAGFDPVGWM
-139 LEDDLV
+139 LEDELV
-145 DTELGEVSA
+145 DGDETVASA
-154 APPAQVLRSAAVS
+154 APSKDVLRSAVVS
-167 MPGVLLSQVA
+167 MPGVLLTQLA
-177 AMRALRLQGLD
+177 AVRALRLQGLD
-188 PAAHAPVAIVGHSQG
+188 STEHAPVAVVGHSQG
-203 RLAATAVEA
+203 RLAATAVQAE
-212 GGQRDA
+212 GQRDA
-218 EILALAQLIGAAAGL
+218 ELLAVAQLIGAAAGL

-239 LMPVGERSPMVAVS
+239 LMPVGENSPMVAVS

-284 RRRAVLSGAPAQLE
+284 RRRVVLSGAPAQLE
-298 RVRQRCAQIH
+298 RVRQRCLQIH
-308 DKQAAEREGKVRGGA
+308 DEQSRERDAKARGGA
-323 IFAPVFE
+323 VFAPVFE
-330 DVAVDVAFHHPA
+330 DVDVDIAFHHPA
-342 LADTVDLVT
+342 LADTVDLVAG
-351 SWATQCGLDAA
+351 WATQCGIDAE
-362 LAGALAQEIL
+362 LAGALTKEIL

-380 IVDGVVAAGA
+380 IVDGVVSAGA

-408 SLKGTG
+408 SVKGTG
-414 VGIVA
+414 VGTVA
-419 AATRAGQRSL
+419 AATRAGQRAL

-436 ETAAAW
+436 EVAAPW
-442 TEFAPRPVRLPNG
+442 TTFAPRPVRLPNG

-464 KLTGRSPI
+464 RLTGRSPI

-514 AELKTLLQPGRAV
+514 AELKTLLHPGRTV

-549 QKARTAGAPFDG
+549 QKARAAGAPFDG
-561 VIVTAGIPELEEAVA
+561 VIVTAGIPELEEAVG
-576 LINELTEVG
+576 LIEELTEVG
-585 ISHVA
+585 ITHVA

-599 RAVLRIADEVPDYPV
+599 RAVLRIADEVPAYPV

-619 GGKAGGHHSWE
+619 GGRAGGHHSWE
-630 DLDDLLLETY
+630 DLDDLLLATY

-659 PERATEYLTGAWAS
+659 PERATEYLTGEWAVPY
-673 THGYPVMPLDGVLI
+673 GYPVMPLDGVLV

-722 SGGMASGR
+722 NGGMASGR

-760 VAARR
+760 VAERR
-765 DEIIA
+765 EEIIA
-770 ALNGTAKPYFGDVA
+770 ALDATAKPYFGDLT
-784 TMTYQDW
+784 TMTYLDW
-791 LQRYVEL
+791 LERYVEL

-811 SDIGDAIADA
+811 SDLGDAILDA
-821 TRSLWL
+821 TSSVWL
-827 DISWRDRFAEMMR
+827 DITWRDRFAEMVR
-840 RTESRLHPADRGEIP
+840 RTESRLNPADRGEIP
-855 TLFPTDDAFENPVA
+855 TLFAGDADFEHPVE
-869 ALCALQE
+869 ALCTLKKQ
-876 RYPAAAHTQ
+876 YPAAEQTL
-885 LHPADVPFFVALC
+885 LHPADVPFFISLC

-924 WQAHDPRYSAD
+924 WQAHDSRYSAD
-935 QVCIIPGTVAVAGI
+935 QVCVIPGTVAVAGI

-960 DRFEQDTAY
+960 DRFEQDAAY

-974 GVVPVAIDARRVAG
+974 GVVPAAVDARRAAG
-988 VTTGAIDTVLAAP
+988 VTAGVIDTVLAAP
-1001 DLEWSGRTTVN
+1001 DVAWSGRTTIN
-1012 PVHRLGE
+1012 PVHRLGD
-1019 LSEWTVDGK
+1019 LAEWTVDGA
-1028 GAVHPPSGATL
+1028 GAQHPPTGATL
-1039 TETTGPVA
+1039 VETTGPDV
-1047 EHAYVELTVPLLGS
+1047 EDSYVELTVPLLGRDA
-1061 NVVRIRIT
+1061 VRIRIT
-1069 VPTAVYNGGAPVVT
+1069 VPVSSYNGGAPVIT
-1083 EADATA
+1083 EADADT

-1094 LAVAAGQDLP
+1094 LAVAAGQSLP
-1104 EVKGKVAHLNI
+1104 EVKGKVAHLNV

-1125 AGVTGSGLPSA
+1125 AGVTSSGLPAA

-1156 FAVLGAARAAD
+1156 FAVLGASRTAD
-1167 GTSVIEGMLDLVHLD
+1167 DASVIEGMLDLVHLD
-1182 HQIHLAGELPTSP
+1182 HQIALIGELPTDT
-1195 SVLAVRAEAGETLDT
+1195 SVLVVRAEAGETIDT
-1210 DLGRVVEV
+1210 DMGRVVEV
-1218 RVRIAGLLDRPETGL
+1218 RVKVTGMLDKPETGL
-1233 SMPTVATLTERFAIR
+1233 SMPTLATLTERFAIR
-1248 GRNGAGELT
+1248 GRNGVGELT

-1262 AGTVADTATD
+1262 GGVLSDAATD
-1272 TPRRRRRDVTMVAP
+1272 TPRRRRRDVKMVAP
-1286 RTMHAFAAVSGDHNP
+1286 RTMRAFATVSGDHNP

-1337 DSTVPAR
+1337 SATVPAR
-1344 TLTAWTTRFLGMVR
+1344 TVTAWTTRFLGMVR
-1358 PGAEIDVR
+1358 PGADIDVR
-1366 VERVAVD
+1366 VERIAVES
-1373 AGSEIIEVSCRAAGD
+1373 GSEIVEVSCRADGD

-1395 RTATPR
+1395 RTSAPR

-1413 KGMGLDARTRSKAA
+1413 KGMGLDARARSKAA
-1427 KAIWDRADKHTRDA
+1427 KQIWERADKHTRAA

-1493 EAGAFIEGAM
+1493 EAGAFVEGAM

-1542 PRDDKGR
+1542 PRDAQGR

-1559 SQMGL
+1559 SQIGL

-1569 IDFVAGI
+1569 IGFVSGI
-1576 GAQVGEFLEVVNLNL
+1576 GERVGEFLEVVNLNL

-1606 ALEAEIDRRRTEFGG
+1606 ALETEIDRRRAEFGG
-1621 KRAYILVPGID
+1621 KRAFILVPGID

-1640 RKGVPEF
+1640 RRGVPEF
-1647 RHKLE
+1647 RQKLE
-1652 QLLPAD
+1652 QLLPED
-1658 LHPEVLVGRYIPNLV
+1658 LHPEILVGRYIPNLV
-1673 PRPFSL
+1673 PKPFSL
-1679 EREFIQEIADL
+1679 ERDFIQEIADL
-1690 VPSEP
+1690 VPSQP
-1695 LAAVLADFEGWAAR
+1695 LDAVLADFDSWASR
-1709 PTELCRVVLVE
+1709 PTELCRVVLIE

-1740 TDIASGGLGVER
+1740 TDIAHGGLGVER
-1752 FVEIGLG
+1752 FVEIGVG
-1759 ATPTVANLASQTL
+1759 VTPTVANLASQTL
-1772 KLPAFSGTTVEVLNI
+1772 KLPNFATASVEVLNI
-1787 EREAGIVYSTDTD
+1787 EREAGVVYSTDTD
-1800 PAPVDEPA
+1800 PAPVDEPV
-1808 DEVAETSTAAAPIA
+1808 DEPAESAPATTAAVA
-1822 TAPVAAP
+1822 APVAAP

-1841 VFTAADATRVLIAL
+1841 SFTAADATRVLIAL
-1855 WTKLRLDQIGP
+1855 WTKLRMDQIGP

-1900 ADADMGALAATVER
+1900 ADADMGALSATVER

-1926 TDSIGD
+1926 SDAIGD

-1938 GPSGKRPAAIAE
+1938 GPSGKRPAAIGE

-1957 LGDGWASHV
+1957 LGDGWANHV

-1977 ASVRGGELGGL
+1977 VSVRGGDLGGL
-1988 VSGALGDGAAV
+1988 VSSVSDAASV

-2011 ARRGIA
+2011 ARRGVA
-2017 VSLPSA
+2017 VSMPSA

-2055 VVLDQLGLTE
+2055 VVLEQLGLSE
-2065 QVSAPE
+2065 RVSAPE
-2071 ATDTS
+2071 ATDDG

-2101 AVLLDDRWATARE
+2101 AVLIDDRWATARE
-2114 DLARLWLG
+2114 DLAKLWLL
-2122 DDAETAALPV
+2122 DDAGSADGPV
-2132 TGYLGAGAAVAA
+2132 TGFLGAGEAVAA

-2156 ARSVLAG
+2156 ARSVLARL
-2163 VYAQIAE
+2163 YERIAE
-2170 AALSTDDRGIWS
+2170 AALDTEEPGVWS
-2182 ADIAVITGASK
+2182 EDIAVITGASK
-2193 GSIAAAVTGRL
+2193 GSIAASVTGRL

-2214 TSGLDDNRLAF
+2214 TSGLNDERLGF
-2225 YRKLYRDNARHGAA
+2225 YRKLYRENARHGAA

-2252 IDALIEWI
+2252 LDALIDWV

-2280 PTMLLPFAAPRVA
+2280 PTLLLPFAAPRVA
-2293 GDLSDAG
+2293 GDLADAG
-2300 ARAEME
+2300 SRAEME

-2318 GGLSVLGADHDVD
+2318 GGLSQLGADHDVD
-2331 AKLHVVLPGSP
+2331 SKLHVVLPGSP

-2373 SARVTLVHALIG
+2373 STRVTLVHAMIG

-2399 VAAVEEA
+2399 VAAVEKA
-2406 GVQTWSTTEMAD
+2406 GVHTWSTTEMAD
-2418 ELLKWCTSRARQVT
+2418 ELLKWCNARARAVT
-2432 LAGPQQIDL
+2432 TAAPQQIDL

-2446 RAKLDLPALAKQAAE
+2446 RAKLDLPALAKQAQE
-2461 QAAAE
+2461 AAAADTDEVE
-2466 AAEADAAATISAL
+2466 AGVTIAAL
-2479 PAPPALTS
+2479 PAPPTLTS
-2487 ALPVPEWGTVT
+2487 ALPVPEWGSVT
-2498 ADLADMV
+2498 ADPADMV
-2505 VIVGAGELGPYGSAR
+2505 VIVGAGELGPYGSSR

-2526 VEDQLSAA
+2526 VEDELSAA

-2557 DAETGDYVPESE
+2557 DTESGDYVPESE
-2569 LAEKYHDVVIARCGV
+2569 LAEKYHDTVVARCGV

-2590 GAMVDNSAP
+2590 GAMVENTSP

-2604 FLDQDLTFTV
+2604 FLDQDLSFTV

-2620 RAFYEADPEHTVIV
+2620 RSFYAADPEHTVIESV
-2634 PAPDSGDW
+2634 PDSGDW
-2642 TVIRKAGTEI
+2642 KVTRKAGTEI

-2673 PTVWGI
+2673 PTIWGI
-2679 SAEMVNSIDR
+2679 SADMAASVDR
-2689 VALWNVVCT
+2689 VALWNIVTT
-2698 VDAFISSGFSPAEL
+2698 VDAFISSGFSPVEL
-2712 MSWVHPSQVANTQ
+2712 MRWVHPSLVANTQ
-2725 GTGMGGMSSMR
+2725 GTGMGGMSAMR
-2736 SLYIDNL
+2736 SLYIDSL
-2743 LGESRANDILQEA
+2743 LGEPTPNDILQEA

-2763 HVVQAYVGSYGAMV
+2763 HVVQSYIGSYGAMV

-2798 LGKADLVVAGGFD
+2798 LGKAELVVAGGFD
-2811 DLGIEGIVG
+2811 DLGIEGIKG

-2869 VAVEMGLPVLGVV
+2869 VALEMGLPVLGVV
-2882 AFAQSFADGVHTSIP
+2882 AWAQSFADGVHTSIP
-2897 APGLGALGAGR
+2897 APGLGALGVGR
-2908 GGRESRIA
+2908 GGRESRFA
-2916 AELRKLGVTPDD
+2916 AELRKLGVGPDD
-2928 IAVLSKHD
+2928 IAVISKHD

-2950 TRLATAIGRSAG
+2950 ERLADAIGRSSG

-2988 LCQVLENGVVPPN
+2988 LCQVLEQGVVPPN

-3007 DDKMQAYPHL
+3007 DDKMQDYPHL
-3017 VWAREPL
+3017 VWARETL
-3024 RFGERFP
+3024 RFGEKFA
-3031 LKAGLLTS
+3031 LKAGLVTS
-3039 LGFGHVNGL
+3039 LGFGHVSGL
-3048 LAVVHPEAFIQAIEP
+3048 LAVVHSEAFIQAIEP
-3063 SRREAYQRQAQE
+3063 ARRADYQRRAQE

-3080 RQRFAEAMCG
+3080 RQRFVEAMCG
-3090 GAPLYERPGDRRL
+3090 GAALYERPADRRL
-3103 GGEGTPA
+3103 GGDGSSA
-3110 KQSRQLEADVLLSTE
+3110 KQIRQLEAEVLLSAD
-3125 ARLGGDGAYR
+3125 ARLSGDGVYR
-3135 ADGFACGAAVSDAQ
+3135 VDGWGCNTGQ
-3149 LAADGSRA
+3149 AADGSRSA
-3157 SGQGAS
+3157 EHGAS

>member
-1 MILWNPRRY
+1 M
-10 QAPTLRITCARR
+10 
-22 KRRVSEGMSPGEGS
+22 
-36 RAALTINESTEA
+36 TINESTET
-48 GTGQSAKVGGATRA
+48 GTGPTAKVGAQRDGRA
-62 GGTRSPLLDRLL
+62 PLVDRLL
-74 NGTPYALA
+74 SGTPYALA

-87 AQWLDELADISRD
+87 AQWLGELEEIGRD

-114 EAMLEPVSAQLLVV
+114 AALLEPVAAQLLVV

-139 LEDDLV
+139 LED
-145 DTELGEVSA
+145 ELADEEVSA
-154 APPAQVLRSAAVS
+154 APSEHVLRSAAVS
-167 MPGVLLSQVA
+167 MPGVLLTQLA
-177 AMRALRLQGLD
+177 ALKALKLQGLD
-188 PAAHAPVAIVGHSQG
+188 PVEHAPVAVVGHSQG
-203 RLAATAVEA
+203 RLAATSVEFA
-212 GGQRDA
+212 GTRDA
-218 EILALAQLIGAAAGL
+218 ELLAIAQMIGAAAGL

-239 LMPVGERSPMVAVS
+239 LMPVGERSPMIAVS
-253 NVDPEQLRAVV
+253 NVDPARLRQVV
-264 AEVSEGVD
+264 AEVGAGVD
-272 PAAAAVVSIRNG
+272 PLAAAVVSIVNG
-284 RRRAVLSGAPAQLE
+284 RRRAVLSGTPAQLE
-298 RVRQRCAQIH
+298 RVRQRCARIH
-308 DKQAAEREGKVRGGA
+308 EEQAKARDAKVRGGSV
-323 IFAPVFE
+323 FAPVFE
-330 DVAVDVAFHHPA
+330 DLTVDVAFHHPA
-342 LADTVDLVT
+342 LGDTVELVGG
-351 SWATQCGLDAA
+351 WAEQCGLDAA
-362 LAGALAQEIL
+362 LAGALAREIL
-372 VDPIDWVE
+372 VDPIDWVDT
-380 IVDGVVAAGA
+380 VDTAVAAGA
-390 QWILDLGPGDL
+390 QWMLDLGPGDL
-401 LSRLTGG
+401 LSRLTSG

-436 ETAAAW
+436 EVDQPWSA
-442 TEFAPRPVRLPNG
+442 FAPKPVRLPNG

-464 KLTGRSPI
+464 KLTGRSPV

-514 AELKTLLQPGRAV
+514 AELKTLLHPGRAV

-576 LINELTEVG
+576 LIGELTEVG

-599 RAVLRIADEVPDYPV
+599 RAVLRIADAVPDYPV

-640 AELRSRDNVVVCV
+640 AELRGRDNVVVCV

-659 PERATEYLTGAWAS
+659 PERATEYLTGEWA
-673 THGYPVMPLDGVLI
+673 TPHGYPVMPLDGVLI

-722 SGGMASGR
+722 NGGMASGR

-745 RTGRLLDEVAGDADA
+745 RTGRLLDEVAGDAEA
-760 VAARR
+760 VARR
-765 DEIIA
+765 KDEIIA
-770 ALNGTAKPYFGDVA
+770 ALNATAKPYFGDVT
-784 TMTYQDW
+784 TMTYQEW
-791 LQRYVEL
+791 LERYVEL

-811 SDIGDAIADA
+811 TDLGDAIREA
-821 TRSLWL
+821 TSSVWL
-827 DISWRDRFAEMMR
+827 DITWRDRFAEMVR

-855 TLFPTDDAFENPVA
+855 TLFASDDAFERPVE

-876 RYPAAAHTQ
+876 QYPAAAQTL
-885 LHPADVPFFVALC
+885 LHPADVPFFVSLC

-935 QVCIIPGTVAVAGI
+935 QVCVIPGTVAVAGI

-974 GVVPVAIDARRVAG
+974 GVVPLAVDARRVAG
-988 VTTGAIDTVLAAP
+988 VTAGPIDTVLAAP
-1001 DLEWSGRTTVN
+1001 DVEWSGRTTIN
-1012 PVHRLGE
+1012 PVHRLGD
-1019 LSEWTVDGK
+1019 LDEWTVDGK
-1028 GAVHPPSGATL
+1028 GAVHPRTGATL
-1039 TETTGPVA
+1039 VETSGPEA
-1047 EHAYVELTVPLLGS
+1047 DHSYVELNVPLLGRDS
-1061 NVVRIRIT
+1061 VSIRIT
-1069 VPTAVYNGGAPVVT
+1069 VPASTFNGGAPVIT
-1083 EADATA
+1083 EADADA

-1094 LAVAAGQDLP
+1094 LAVAAGQSLP
-1104 EVKGKVAHLNI
+1104 EVKGGTAHLNI

-1125 AGVTGSGLPSA
+1125 AGVTGSGMPA
-1136 LSTLGRTVPDVLVGA
+1136 NLSTLGRTVPDVLVGA

-1156 FAVLGAARAAD
+1156 FAVLGATRTAD
-1167 GTSVIEGMLDLVHLD
+1167 GGRGMAGGEADGVGGHSVIEGMLDLVHLD
-1182 HQIHLAGELPTSP
+1182 HQIELAGELPSET
-1195 SVLAVRAEAGETLDT
+1195 SVLVVRANAGETVDT
-1210 DLGRVVEV
+1210 DMGRVVEV
-1218 RVRIAGLLDRPETGL
+1218 RVKITGMLDKPETGL

-1248 GRNGAGELT
+1248 GRNGAGELS

-1262 AGTVADTATD
+1262 AGTLSESAVD
-1272 TPRRRRRDVTMVAP
+1272 TPRRRRRDVTIVAP
-1286 RTMHAFAAVSGDHNP
+1286 RTMHAFAHVSGDHNP
-1301 IHTSDAAAKLAGLGS
+1301 IHTSDSAAKLAGLGA
-1316 PIVHGMWLSAA
+1316 PIVHGMWISAA

-1337 DSTVPAR
+1337 ESTVPAR

-1373 AGSEIIEVSCRAAGD
+1373 AGAEIVEVSCRTGGD

-1395 RTATPR
+1395 RTAAPK

-1413 KGMGLDARTRSKAA
+1413 KGMGLDARSRSKAA
-1427 KAIWDRADKHTRDA
+1427 KEIWERADKHTRAA

-1493 EAGAFIEGAM
+1493 EAGAFVEGAM

-1542 PRDDKGR
+1542 PRDAQGR

-1559 SQMGL
+1559 SQIGL

-1569 IDFVAGI
+1569 IGFVSGV
-1576 GAQVGEFLEVVNLNL
+1576 GEQVGEFLEVVNLNL

-1606 ALEAEIDRRRTEFGG
+1606 ALEAEIDRRRAEFGG
-1621 KRAYILVPGID
+1621 KRAFILVPGID

-1652 QLLPAD
+1652 QLLPEVLD
-1658 LHPEVLVGRYIPNLV
+1658 PEVLVGRYIPNLV
-1673 PRPFSL
+1673 PRPFNL
-1679 EREFIQEIADL
+1679 ERAFLQEIADL

-1695 LAAVLADFEGWAAR
+1695 LNAVLADFDSWAQR
-1709 PTELCRVVLVE
+1709 PAELCRVVLIE

-1740 TDIASGGLGVER
+1740 TDAAHGGLGVER

-1772 KLPAFSGTTVEVLNI
+1772 KLPDFSGATVEVLNI
-1787 EREAGIVYSTDTD
+1787 EREAAVVYSTDTD
-1800 PAPVDEPA
+1800 PAAVDDEPIDA
-1808 DEVAETSTAAAPIA
+1808 PVTEVVTDA
-1822 TAPVAAP
+1822 APVAAP
-1829 APSSGG
+1829 APAPASGG

-1841 VFTAADATRVLIAL
+1841 VFSAADATRVLIAL

-1885 VDLGSELSLG
+1885 VDLGAELSLG

-1900 ADADMGALAATVER
+1900 ADADMGALSATVER

-1926 TDSIGD
+1926 SDAIGD

-1977 ASVRGGELGGL
+1977 ASVRGGDLGGL
-1988 VSGALGDGAAV
+1988 VSGALGDAASV

-2011 ARRGIA
+2011 ARRG
-2017 VSLPSA
+2017 VSVALPSA

-2043 TGRDGVLATAAR
+2043 TGRGGVLATAAR
-2055 VVLDQLGLTE
+2055 VVLEQLGLTE
-2065 QVSAPE
+2065 QISAPE
-2071 ATDTS
+2071 ATTDT

-2091 LVAPAFDARK
+2091 LVAPAFDAKK
-2101 AVLLDDRWATARE
+2101 AVLIDDRWATARE
-2114 DLARLWLG
+2114 DLAKLWL
-2122 DDAETAALPV
+2122 DTDTADVPV
-2132 TGYLGAGAAVAA
+2132 DGYLGAGSAVAA

-2163 VYAQIAE
+2163 VYGRIAE
-2170 AALSTDDRGIWS
+2170 AALNTDDAGLWS
-2182 ADIAVITGASK
+2182 DDIAVITGASK

-2214 TSGLDDNRLAF
+2214 TSSLNDDRLAF
-2225 YRKLYRDNARHGAA
+2225 YRKLYRENARHGAA

-2252 IDALIEWI
+2252 IDALIDWV

-2280 PTMLLPFAAPRVA
+2280 PTLLLPFAAPRVA
-2293 GDLSDAG
+2293 GDLADAG

-2318 GGLSVLGADHDVD
+2318 GGLSKIGADHDVD

-2342 NRGMFGGDGAYGE
+2342 NRGLFGGDGAYGE
-2355 SKAALDAV
+2355 AKAALDAV

-2399 VAAVEEA
+2399 VEAVEKA
-2406 GVQTWSTTEMAD
+2406 GVQTWSTSEMAD

-2432 LAGPQQIDL
+2432 TTGPQQIDL

-2461 QAAAE
+2461 QLAE
-2466 AAEADAAATISAL
+2466 EIAEDDAAVTIPAL
-2479 PAPPALTS
+2479 PAPPTLSS
-2487 ALPVPEWGTVT
+2487 ALPVPEWGEVT

-2520 TRFEME
+2520 TRFEVE
-2526 VEDQLSAA
+2526 VVDRLSAA

-2540 WTTGLVTWE
+2540 WTTGMITWE

-2557 DAETGDYVPESE
+2557 DTESGDFVPESE
-2569 LAEKYHDVVIARCGV
+2569 LAERYHDAVVERCGV
-2584 RRYGDD
+2584 RRYADE
-2590 GAMVDNSAP
+2590 GAMVDNTSP

-2604 FLDQDLTFTV
+2604 FLDQDLSFTV
-2614 GGEAEA
+2614 GSEAEA
-2620 RAFYEADPEHTVIV
+2620 RAFHAANPEQTIITPV
-2634 PAPDSGDW
+2634 ADSGDW
-2642 TVIRKAGTEI
+2642 TVTRKAGTEI

-2673 PTVWGI
+2673 PTIWGI
-2679 SAEMVNSIDR
+2679 SADMAASVDR
-2689 VALWNVVCT
+2689 VALWNIVCT
-2698 VDAFISSGFSPAEL
+2698 VDAFLSSGFSPAEL
-2712 MSWVHPSQVANTQ
+2712 MSWVHPSLVANTQ

-2743 LGESRANDILQEA
+2743 LGEPRPNDILQEA

-2763 HVVQAYVGSYGAMV
+2763 HVVQSYVGSYGAMV

-2785 AAVSVEEGVDKIR
+2785 AAVSVEEGVDKIK
-2798 LGKADLVVAGGFD
+2798 LGKAELVVAGGYD

-2869 VAVEMGLPVLGVV
+2869 IALDMGLPVLGVV
-2882 AFAQSFADGVHTSIP
+2882 AYAQSFADGVHTSIP

-2908 GGRESRIA
+2908 GGRESRFA
-2916 AELRKLGVTPDD
+2916 NELRKLGVGADD
-2928 IAVLSKHD
+2928 IAVISKHD

-2950 TRLATAIGRSAG
+2950 ERLATAIGRSEG

-3007 DDKMQAYPHL
+3007 DEKMQDYPHL

-3031 LKAGLLTS
+3031 LKAGLVTS
-3039 LGFGHVNGL
+3039 LGFGHVSGL
-3048 LAVVHPEAFIQAIEP
+3048 LAIVHPEAFIQAIEP
-3063 SRREAYQRQAQE
+3063 GRREEYQARAQE
-3075 RQLAG
+3075 RQLNG

-3090 GAPLYERPGDRRL
+3090 GAPLYERPADRRL
-3103 GGEGTPA
+3103 GADGTPA
-3110 KQSRQLEADVLLSTE
+3110 KQIRQLEADVLLSPT
-3125 ARLGGDGAYR
+3125 ARLSENGTYR
-3135 ADGFACGAAVSDAQ
+3135 ADGFGCGTGAVIVGQLDQDAT
-3149 LAADGSRA
+3149 S
-3157 SGQGAS
+3157 